1 MASKKTAFKAAS
13 QSTQKKKKRTSE
25 QAQQQSQE
33 SRASSASSSEN
44 RATQET
50 RTGGGRDIRVQN
62 ALEDRRTVTMPK
74 RSVSTQSSRT
84 RKPSAS
90 ETSSTKANDSREQK
104 RKTLTQEKKEAL
116 YGSKQSA
123 KARRENPFARND
135 DDFDATQ
142 MYILPIGL
150 GNDSIESFLFD
161 SQDYVNGANSRLS
174 SIRPGVDSH
183 TATYNG
189 LVSSAESLSGRAANI
204 RAHLNTNRDQYSDEY
219 YEEMMSYLD
228 SFDEYASGISRQ
240 AKNYE
245 DLVNRGLSQNQ
256 FNAELRDRYYAWQFR
271 GNISNPDQSE
281 IERLRNYANTAW
293 EQGDDQA
300 AREYEDQINWLS
312 ENTTGGRMW
321 RYEQNNARIEEI
333 TRQLEEIERTYRPDE
348 TGIVNASREEM
359 KSELISEKKNL
370 ETWNRQYERGEERG
384 TDITN
389 FTRNAPDFY
398 EYSHADSYGDPN
410 LDEIEADRA
419 QVYGIADQEGN
430 VYIDDGS
437 FTNMTPVLDGGPSP
451 LPTTLRDF
459 KDPLGAYL
467 SWSDE
472 QKSQYVQQPNTS
484 YGAVA
489 DAGTSGNW
497 DFVND
502 NELAVYYYYL
512 NKGNLTAAQAY
523 LRSLDGT
530 LLDRAKNQLAEDIQN
545 ASAGELFI
553 RNVISV
559 PQQVVGG
566 VAAFGGAIGN
576 ALRGEG
582 FRSGNAGM
590 WQFAAGQTRAETAGR
605 IDEATGNKS
614 LLGISLGDAYQAS
627 MSALD
632 SIFGG
637 TFAGKAYTV
646 FMGMGAAAQ
655 KAEEAYLSGASDQE
669 IVSTALIAGALEYLS
684 EKISWDKLVG
694 TPTPATAKKAVINAL
709 EQAGFE
715 GTEEVISSVG
725 NNIADL
731 LIMGDR
737 SAFETTKRQLLAENP
752 NMTDSDAN
760 FEALKM
766 SLGDLWKD
774 FVGGAIS
781 GLGMGGAESF
791 FGAFSGEG
799 YKQYRDAYKQAG
811 LSLENSGATD
821 AVLDTARVTSQEQTN
836 AADKQNAR
844 DVSRAQ
850 KELSESA
857 SRAQALTEHARAA
870 RNTAQSSGSAES
882 DTRPFA
888 SAVRDYYNQIHA
900 KNLSNRAAVAVG
912 RTVQLTSDTMD
923 ALNRVDKDNTE
934 DRDVRFFQ
942 GLRGISP
949 AQAAQ
954 NAVSDESKR
963 QGMEYVTDESKRAL
977 AVSDDGRA
985 HDARGNAITIDG
997 VADVQDGKLMLA
1009 TTDGEILPADII
1021 SYATPEEALVYETI
1035 QRMNVSKAS
1044 AIALSE
1050 AYKAGEVSAQ
1060 EFALGVNQAYNFGR
1074 IGVDMD
1080 KAISRSESFAANL
1093 TQQQR
1098 ITAYRMGQ
1106 IDAQT
1111 SFDAQQ
1117 SAIDTRVANAAKSA
1131 DVKIGKVIYE
1141 FDNSG
1146 FRMNEQQRQGVQIAK
1161 MVSALTGADVHLFE
1175 SYERDGKRYYKDTSG
1190 NEAVA
1195 PNGFYSNGS
1204 VWVDVNAGNNGQGIV
1219 GVTLAHEFTHFIQ
1232 EWSPEKFKVLG
1243 DYVIRRFN
1251 ESNVNVDALV
1261 RAQMEKAKRARGE
1274 VLSYD
1279 DAYAEVVADSMEQMF
1294 TGEKSQALEQLA
1306 ELKKQDATLWG
1317 KIKEWFKRIA
1327 KRLTAIRKA
1336 YSDVDADN
1344 ETAAVVRGI
1353 DNFVEKA
1360 SKIFAEG
1367 LDEAGKNYM
1376 AAAGEQSLQ
1385 TQTIYEGRD
1394 IDGDP
1399 GTHLMSD
1406 RSMVEA
1412 AGLYFDYNAEDGTF
1426 RVLDHEGGTE
1436 VKSVTAEDIKAS
1448 PLGAMINYAVKTPSN
1463 PSGTISA
1470 ADARKQ
1476 YQFFSDL
1483 INMCIEKNDVAM
1495 VWETTGSLVFS
1506 AIKNNADPQYTKTID
1521 FSTICKKTK
1530 QLINVMSETMKA
1542 KGRGLTR
1549 SEVEIAY
1556 LQTGLAGEA
1565 TPCPV
1570 CYVFARWIGVGGI
1583 LDQISEFQK
1592 RYGAMDESQLRGF
1605 MEDMDARIAEYYEG
1619 LSKSKK
1625 EDLTGKNG
1633 QMKAGGVL
1641 SDMKSKATNAVN
1653 AATRKLA
1660 DNAMYVADVEAL
1672 DTLISQLDPNADA
1685 KQISDAKKERR
1696 KTAAKIVDNDALIR
1710 AYDDAVDVV
1719 NEYEAYQY
1727 LSRVMMQQTEDGT
1740 WVKREGF
1747 EPVPNDILFDLNRG
1761 DDFARNYPLAWGFRT
1776 GKGAAAGKAILPYS
1790 DARLG
1795 EIVQGIGYADIRN
1808 IGVGEENMFLNG
1820 DTQAAQKRI
1829 DAARAKARAQNL
1841 LGGTRFQST
1850 SDFRFEFGSDY
1861 LLSFLEMQAIGS
1873 KVQLYTKVIEAV
1885 DFFATMGADVNL
1897 SVMPLNDGYITME
1910 DGTKKLVYS
1919 PVTGVNGEAA
1929 IKKAK
1934 EYDNVQLILVG
1945 ISDEHIRLALSSE
1958 DVTFVIPFHGSGNS
1972 TEQIQRLME
1981 LVRENLDLTQARDYT
1996 AVQSDHVM
2004 ENRSAAQKAA
2014 WDLRVKI
2021 LTGGAEN
2028 LSNAEQAVLD
2038 SNPFLSDLYDRF
2050 YVDESAEEYGVKLGS
2065 AQAAIVFP
2073 FEYWDKSLDYAHAD
2087 ENGERF
2093 KEYCRTL
2100 GLIPRFSGINSS
2112 GENVGFG
2119 DFSNDPG
2126 YWKLLIDRKMY
2137 NNVYDAD
2144 GNWTGYG
2151 TYHVQQPIDVSN
2163 FDVSLIDPKDRNALY
2178 SDVMSKDAKPEKTS
2192 IIAQAVIDNITADSY
2207 AQAAR
2212 EEAVKNAIEKKQNH
2226 TKHSTRDD
2234 SEYMTLAES
2243 AESGD
2248 LDAKNE
2254 LQDMVFEKAYS
2265 LGYTYRRNTRNMYN
2279 PQNNAAPYYMFVDT
2293 FGRTQDPL
2301 GDTYGPY
2308 RFVATDKNAI
2318 DVSDIADEI
2327 QTLARDYFGH
2337 ELSDDELS
2345 PPDIVDSAGMWDNM
2359 DFVQEVWDNILE
2371 RIYDETGEIPAV
2383 KTADGLLVFGAD
2395 GKRIKSADPVVRD
2408 ENGEIVP
2415 LSKRFDESSENILY
2429 STRDYGEVK
2438 DEFDGEGD
2446 VEQTHDLIAVHNLTA
2461 DELMKTLELEGFPMP
2476 SIAVIRANAGHS
2488 RYGDISVIFDKAT
2501 IDPAQSRRNKI
2512 YGGDA
2517 WTPTFPD
2524 IEYEA
2529 SSKLVDQIRDK
2540 YYAIPQD
2547 VRNNAARPL
2556 YLLYTDAERLLAKYG
2571 GEKGLIEHYADD
2583 TDMMQAYLADTGK
2596 SPVATVQ
2603 KQTVTRLDADD
2614 IKLYDYL
2621 SDKLGKD
2628 TFSNLRPKN
2637 GESPATARKAWFAEY
2652 GDAFK
2657 SAYAQYLTQMGLS
2670 ETDAQS
2676 VINDQPMSFF
2686 TSTAIKVRHYL
2697 ANGAE
2702 KITTEP
2708 DYEAT
2713 EAAIRKAVDPK
2724 AYESWLHGLLD
2735 GIEKR
2740 RGVRNNKPLFTD
2752 AGNRRSFKSL
2762 HYEVSLENIVRA
2774 MRGENEKGGAM
2785 FAATGLFGIATK
2797 DYGSIDQV
2805 RADKGRLAQ
2814 LDEDA
2819 YTQMKHEYQNRFS
2832 DIAMTIMDKSD
2843 RNSFI
2848 ETEDATN
2855 ALLEAVRRGK
2865 TQAGMRRVLS
2875 EYKHLNI
2882 QPYTAK
2888 QLYDLVQEIAQM
2900 PTEYF
2905 EAKPRRAV
2913 GLEEIAYVVLPDN
2926 ADAQLKTALDERNI
2940 PTLEYKAGDEADR
2953 ARVLNGEETKSVR
2966 FSLRDTSSVDIA
2978 TVEKEN
2984 AQLREAN
2991 EELRKQFQRT
3001 AGVQLDQ
3008 KAIRKMARELLKQY
3022 DSSYDVDTLTD
3033 NLSKVFDVVANG
3045 GLTWDEASSAVVDMC
3060 RKVLEESSSFDAELY
3075 DYDQPVRDYLKNV
3088 RLEISDD
3095 MRGGI
3100 ELVADN
3106 GAAYRRGLFG
3116 IVGTAKKGS
3125 GVSIDQMWREASE
3138 MFPAYFSEDIVNPED
3153 QAERLYYLAQSL
3165 KRPNYFT
3172 NVYEQNIDAAAYDMM
3187 LQIGAKYLDV
3197 PQSKTFADKFAEK
3210 LEAARKASRD
3220 AIRKKAAELRAQQKT
3235 ANRTEK
3241 RLDAKITQMAKVM
3254 AQIEARANRYQE
3266 QLATERETAK
3276 QRIRDIRTENAQ
3288 EKRKLAEEYRQKNKE
3303 KLAEL
3308 RENYNRNKLTRQI
3321 FDSLSSIRKLFE
3333 NGRGTANVKQGM
3345 RDTVQATLGAAEV
3358 LFGEDD
3364 TISAHDVIMS
3374 STLPASAA
3382 ERALIDQ
3389 YRNAAKSLVNAT
3401 YLADNGIDVNANR
3414 RLAGK
3419 ARRLMASL
3427 SQQLSSYV
3435 ERAKQARTG
3444 VAVDTVI
3451 QNVADAYEQLKD
3463 SNDGYISA
3471 AYDANIAQYL
3481 ANLKYVLNGKTIA
3494 NMNNDELK
3502 SLRNAFRG
3510 VLWTIREQ
3518 NAAFVSERRETVE
3531 QRSTDTMDE
3540 VTAANPDRQTKNT
3553 TLAGIRKALGW
3564 DNLKPFYAFERMQS
3578 PTLMRLF
3585 QNVRAGED
3593 VWAVDVNEARD
3604 YFQNLARQYGYFD
3617 IDRSKRFTFTDKS
3630 GKAFELSIPQ
3640 MMSLYAYSK
3649 RAAAMQHL
3657 ENGGFVFDD
3666 TARLTDQ
3673 KGKTKKNV
3681 AYNIKQAHVIDQS
3694 IVQDVVSELQK
3705 QNAGYLTFVDQM
3717 QSYLSKAMGAKGNEV
3732 SMKLYGVEMFGEAF
3746 YFPIITPGDNG
3757 SKPIVVNDTFKIKN
3771 SGFTQALNPNA
3782 VGTIVLSDFM
3792 DVWAKHIN
3800 DMAMYHAFTLPLED
3814 MNRVMNYRV
3823 RNENGVVTDSV
3834 RMRLT
3839 NAFTSD
3845 AVNYINQFIT
3855 DINNGIR
3862 SDNRE
3867 TFVKRMLSD
3876 FKKAKVFVNAS
3887 VVIQQYSS
3895 IVRALDVIDAK
3906 YFVGVDKQSIGKKWN
3921 EVKRF
3926 APIAAVKEMG
3936 HFDTGISGSTEEY
3949 IQKRSYQGI
3958 GENVKAFFTDRAQTE
3973 AALSFAPEFAD
3984 KIAWTQI
3991 WSACK
3996 RKAAD
4001 LNPNLSGD
4009 ALLQKAGEY
4018 FTDVIVR
4025 TQVYDSTLSKSGLM
4039 RSKSAFLNMATAF
4052 MAEPTTTLNMLQH
4065 SLSDAKMGKP
4075 RAALRTVGSV
4085 FGSVML
4091 NALLA
4096 SIVFAARDDDE
4107 DKTYLEK
4114 YFAAVTSDFLDGIN
4128 PLTMAPIVKD
4138 AWSLLQGYDVERSD
4152 MTLMSDTTS
4161 RIKSLVQVLS
4171 NLDPKAEGKEL
4182 EEQNRELRNQVISAA
4197 TAVANL
4203 FGIPF
4208 DNIVRD
4214 IRALFNTFGNAVPIK
4229 DTNGEMI
4236 RDSVLSALQK
4246 QIPVWNW
4253 LKDAESTSDKL
4264 YDAIQDGNAEYFARL
4279 TRGYE
4284 KDSQTNSA
4292 IQRAL
4297 KENED
4302 RITEAAKARM
4312 EGRINDYKALVR
4324 QMVSEYGLAH
4334 AGETTVQD
4342 NIIKAINAVIRELEN
4357 KPSDDSYKPTK
4368 QLKMDDY
4375 VTAMANGRE
4384 KDANT
4389 ARETIIQEMVDYDGK
4404 TQDKAEESFVSSA
4417 VSAAR
4422 SRYEDGEISEQTAL
4436 RIIMDAK
4443 DCSKSDAQYTMTMWE
4458 LQRKNP
4464 DVSNGRIEKWYN
4476 DVKSSGISL
4485 AVYNDYAVRMAE
4497 CKGVDSDG
4505 DGKADPNTAKDQ
4517 KLAVIDSLP
4526 ISNEQKDFLY
4536 RLNNWAE
4543 SKLYQAPWH

>member
-1 MASKKTAFKAAS
+1 MADKRTAFKASA
-13 QSTQKKKKRTSE
+13 QSAQKKKKRTRE
-25 QAQQQSQE
+25 QEQQTQ
-33 SRASSASSSEN
+33 EN
-44 RATQET
+44 RSGTASPSRQTTQ
-50 RTGGGRDIRVQN
+50 TGGTRDIN
-62 ALEDRRTVTMPK
+62 AQRTLEDRRTVTAPK
-74 RSVSTQSSRT
+74 RSSAERT
-84 RKPSAS
+84 RSTSESRSSNSEWTGGGGANQNPKPH
-90 ETSSTKANDSREQK
+90 R
-104 RKTLTQEKKEAL
+104 
-116 YGSKQSA
+116 KQSTATARARIFKGQQA
-123 KARRENPFARND
+123 KENLRQERRDSQQYDPRSG
-135 DDFDATQ
+135 
-142 MYILPIGL
+142 YILRMGL
-150 GNDSIESFLFD
+150 GDDSIESFM
-161 SQDYVNGANSRLS
+161 QDVEDYANGANSRLGTIS
-174 SIRPGVDSH
+174 PSYDSH
-183 TATYNG
+183 STTYSS
-189 LVSSAESLSGRAANI
+189 LIDSAESLRGRAGNI
-204 RAHLNTNRDQYSDEY
+204 RAHLNTNRDLYGDEY
-219 YEEMMSYLD
+219 YDEMMRYLD
-228 SFDEYASGISRQ
+228 SVEEFTIGIDRR
-240 AKNYE
+240 AKSYE
-245 DLVNRGLSQNQ
+245 DLVNSGLSQNQ
-256 FNAELRDRYYAWQFR
+256 FNAELRDRYYRGQF
-271 GNISNPDQSE
+271 GSSISNPDQSE

-333 TRQLEEIERTYRPDE
+333 TRQLEEIERTYRPGE
-348 TGIVNASREEM
+348 TGVVNASREEM

-389 FTRNAPDFY
+389 LTRNAPDFY

-451 LPTTLRDF
+451 SPTTLRDF

-530 LLDRAKNQLAEDIQN
+530 LLDRAKNQLSEDIQN

-590 WQFAAGQTRAETAGR
+590 WQFASGQTRAETAGR
-605 IDEATGNKS
+605 IDDATGNKS

-684 EKISWDKLVG
+684 ERIAWDKLVG
-694 TPTPATAKKAVINAL
+694 TPTPTTAKKAVINAL

-715 GTEEVISSVG
+715 GTEEVVSSVG
-725 NNIADL
+725 NSIADL

-821 AVLDTARVTSQEQTN
+821 AVIGTARVTSQEQTN

-857 SRAQALTEHARAA
+857 SRAQALTERARAA

-923 ALNRVDKDNTE
+923 ALNRVDKDNSE

-942 GLRGISP
+942 GLMGISP

-985 HDARGNAITIDG
+985 HDAQGNAITIDG

-1009 TTDGEILPADII
+1009 TTDGEILPADLI

-1175 SYERDGKRYYKDTSG
+1175 SYDRDGTRYYKDASG
-1190 NEAVA
+1190 NEEVA

-1353 DNFVEKA
+1353 DNFVEQA

-1376 AAAGEQSLQ
+1376 AAVGEQSPQ

-1412 AGLYFDYNAEDGTF
+1412 AGLYFDYNEEDGTF
-1426 RVLDHEGGTE
+1426 RVLDREGGTE

-1448 PLGAMINYAVKTPSN
+1448 PLGAMIDYAVKTPSN

-1570 CYVFARWIGVGGI
+1570 YYVFARWIGVGGI

-1619 LSKSKK
+1619 LSESKK
-1625 EDLTGKNG
+1625 KDLTGKNG

-2087 ENGERF
+2087 ENGDRF

-2234 SEYMTLAES
+2234 SEYMTLVEA

-2254 LQDMVFEKAYS
+2254 LQDMVIEKAYS
-2265 LGYTYRRNTRNMYN
+2265 LGYTYRRNTRNAYN

-2318 DVSDIADEI
+2318 DVSDIANEI

-2408 ENGEIVP
+2408 DNGDVIP
-2415 LSKRFDESSENILY
+2415 LSERFKRENADIRYSLREDSEGREL
-2429 STRDYGEVK
+2429 SEGQEDY
-2438 DEFDGEGD
+2438 F
-2446 VEQTHDLIAVHNLTA
+2446 
-2461 DELMKTLELEGFPMP
+2461 
-2476 SIAVIRANAGHS
+2476 AGS
-2488 RYGDISVIFDKAT
+2488 A
-2501 IDPAQSRRNKI
+2501 
-2512 YGGDA
+2512 
-2517 WTPTFPD
+2517 
-2524 IEYEA
+2524 
-2529 SSKLVDQIRDK
+2529 IRDK
-2540 YYAIPQD
+2540 NGALQVMYHATD
-2547 VRNNAARPL
+2547 NEFTVFSRE
-2556 YLLYTDAERLLAKYG
+2556 YLGENTDAWSEEALATTAHIGFWFNTQNLSQNGKALYARAEEVYLNVTNPYG
-2571 GEKGLIEHYADD
+2571 AGSLDGL
-2583 TDMMQAYLADTGK
+2583 MQA
-2596 SPVATVQ
+2596 
-2603 KQTVTRLDADD
+2603 
-2614 IKLYDYL
+2614 I
-2621 SDKLGKD
+2621 
-2628 TFSNLRPKN
+2628 
-2637 GESPATARKAWFAEY
+2637 
-2652 GDAFK
+2652 
-2657 SAYAQYLTQMGLS
+2657 
-2670 ETDAQS
+2670 
-2676 VINDQPMSFF
+2676 
-2686 TSTAIKVRHYL
+2686 
-2697 ANGAE
+2697 
-2702 KITTEP
+2702 
-2708 DYEAT
+2708 
-2713 EAAIRKAVDPK
+2713 AAV
-2724 AYESWLHGLLD
+2724 
-2735 GIEKR
+2735 
-2740 RGVRNNKPLFTD
+2740 
-2752 AGNRRSFKSL
+2752 
-2762 HYEVSLENIVRA
+2762 
-2774 MRGENEKGGAM
+2774 NE
-2785 FAATGLFGIATK
+2785 
-2797 DYGSIDQV
+2797 D
-2805 RADKGRLAQ
+2805 
-2814 LDEDA
+2814 
-2819 YTQMKHEYQNRFS
+2819 
-2832 DIAMTIMDKSD
+2832 
-2843 RNSFI
+2843 
-2848 ETEDATN
+2848 
-2855 ALLEAVRRGK
+2855 
-2865 TQAGMRRVLS
+2865 
-2875 EYKHLNI
+2875 
-2882 QPYTAK
+2882 
-2888 QLYDLVQEIAQM
+2888 
-2900 PTEYF
+2900 
-2905 EAKPRRAV
+2905 
-2913 GLEEIAYVVLPDN
+2913 GLEEPSEIGENFRDWLEENGYDGVRLHDEEFGGTSVVALYPEQIKRVNNLNPTSDPD
-2926 ADAQLKTALDERNI
+2926 I
-2940 PTLEYKAGDEADR
+2940 
-2953 ARVLNGEETKSVR
+2953 R

-2991 EELRKQFQRT
+2991 EELRKQFRRT

-3008 KAIRKMARELLKQY
+3008 KAIRKMARDLLKQY

-3060 RKVLEESSSFDAELY
+3060 RKVLEESSSFDTGLY
-3075 DYDQPVRDYLKNV
+3075 EYDQPVRDYLKNV

-3138 MFPAYFSEDIVNPED
+3138 MFPAYFSEDIVNAED

-3210 LEAARKASRD
+3210 LETARKASRD

-3254 AQIEARANRYQE
+3254 AQIEARADSYE
-3266 QLATERETAK
+3266 TQLKTERKAAEAQVK
-3276 QRIRDIRTENAQ
+3276 KIRTENAQ

-3321 FDSLSSIRKLFE
+3321 SDSIKSIRKLFE
-3333 NGRGTANVKQGM
+3333 NGRGMSNVKQGM

-3358 LFGEDD
+3358 LFSDD
-3364 TISAHDVIMS
+3364 DAISAHDVIMS

-3518 NAAFVSERRETVE
+3518 NTAFVSDRRETVE

-3540 VTAANPDRQTKNT
+3540 VTVANPDRQTKNT

-3593 VWAVDVNEARD
+3593 VWVVDVNEARD

-3617 IDRSKRFTFTDKS
+3617 IDVNKRFTFTDKS

-3666 TARLTDQ
+3666 NARVTDQ

-3694 IVQDVVSELQK
+3694 IVQDVVRELQK
-3705 QNAGYLTFVDQM
+3705 QNAGYLSFVDQM
-3717 QSYLSKAMGAKGNEV
+3717 QSYLSKTMGAKGNEV

-3845 AVNYINQFIT
+3845 AVNYINQFMT

-3862 SDNRE
+3862 GDNRE
-3867 TFVKRMLSD
+3867 TFVKRMLSG

-3887 VVIQQYSS
+3887 VVIQQYSA

-3973 AALSFAPEFAD
+3973 AALSYAPEFAD

-4001 LNPNLSGD
+4001 LNHNLSGD

-4065 SLSDAKMGKP
+4065 SLSDAKRGKP

-4182 EEQNRELRNQVISAA
+4182 EEQNRELRNQAISAA

-4214 IRALFNTFGNAVPIK
+4214 IRALFNTFGNTVPIK

-4236 RDSVLSALQK
+4236 RDSVLSALQD

-4297 KENED
+4297 KENEY

-4422 SRYEDGEISEQTAL
+4422 NRYEDGEISEQTAL

-4485 AVYNDYAVRMAE
+4485 EVYNDYAVRMAE

>member
-1 MASKKTAFKAAS
+1 MASKKSAFKSSAS
-13 QSTQKKKKRTSE
+13 ATAQKKKKREQEQRSSE
-25 QAQQQSQE
+25 QKNTTQKNTTLSANANGRETQEQRSSAGSSRMSAQQRLRSRISMPTVEARNTAFQAPSTRRGSAGRGNTGGTRRNLSANSSQE
-33 SRASSASSSEN
+33 S
-44 RATQET
+44 QET
-50 RTGGGRDIRVQN
+50 PDYGQQARERQQYYAQRRAAFEEREAQRTDKS
-62 ALEDRRTVTMPK
+62 D
-74 RSVSTQSSRT
+74 
-84 RKPSAS
+84 
-90 ETSSTKANDSREQK
+90 
-104 RKTLTQEKKEAL
+104 
-116 YGSKQSA
+116 
-123 KARRENPFARND
+123 
-135 DDFDATQ
+135 
-142 MYILPIGL
+142 YILPINLDKGYI
-150 GNDSIESFLFD
+150 DSFLSD
-161 SQDYVNGANSRLS
+161 VDDYVNGASDRLGG
-174 SIRPGVDSH
+174 IRPSYQ
-183 TATYNG
+183 TRNSTY
-189 LVSSAESLSGRAANI
+189 ESLTASSEDLRGRSINI
-204 RAHLNTNRDQYSDEY
+204 RTYLNTHKNELDPSY
-219 YEEMMSYLD
+219 YEEMLSYLD
-228 SFDEYASGISRQ
+228 NIDEYTRSIDRRAKTFNDVSDKTSTDNEFAAQIRDIDYGRQFQTMIS
-240 AKNYE
+240 
-245 DLVNRGLSQNQ
+245 S
-256 FNAELRDRYYAWQFR
+256 
-271 GNISNPDQSE
+271 PDQSE

-293 EQGDDQA
+293 EQGDDRA
-300 AREYEDQINWLS
+300 AMEYEDQINWLS
-312 ENTTGGRMW
+312 QNTTGGRMW

-333 TRQLEEIERTYRPDE
+333 QKQIADLDKRYRPDE
-348 TGIVNASREEM
+348 TGVINAAQEQERQNLVN
-359 KSELISEKKNL
+359 ELNNL
-370 ETWNRQYERGEERG
+370 QTWNRQYERNSEWGI
-384 TDITN
+384 DVTN
-389 FTRNAPDFY
+389 VARRVDDFN

-451 LPTTLRDF
+451 SPTTLRDF

-497 DFVND
+497 DFIND

-512 NKGNLTAAQAY
+512 NKDNVESAQAY

-566 VAAFGGAIGN
+566 AAAFGGAIGN

-605 IDEATGNKS
+605 IDDATGNKT
-614 LLGISLGDAYQAS
+614 LLGISLGDAYQAG

-632 SIFGG
+632 SMLGAKLSGG
-637 TFAGKAYTV
+637 AYTV

-684 EKISWDKLVG
+684 EKIAWEKLIG
-694 TPTPATAKKAVINAL
+694 TPAAKTKVQAVFRGL

-715 GTEEVISSVG
+715 GAEEVVSSVG

-737 SAFETTKRQLLAENP
+737 SSFETTKRQLLAENP
-752 NMTDSDAN
+752 GMSDSDAS
-760 FEALKM
+760 FEALKL

-774 FVGGAIS
+774 FVGGFIS
-781 GLGMGGAESF
+781 GFGMGMADSF
-791 FGAFSGEG
+791 LGVYSGEG

-821 AVLDTARVTSQEQTN
+821 AVIANARVTAQEKT
-836 AADKQNAR
+836 AAQDKQNAR
-844 DVSRAQ
+844 DVKRSQGELARSADRAQ
-850 KELSESA
+850 NQTKRAREVRDAAQRSGIADSNMSNPYA
-857 SRAQALTEHARAA
+857 AAAADYFNQKRAQYRA
-870 RNTAQSSGSAES
+870 
-882 DTRPFA
+882 
-888 SAVRDYYNQIHA
+888 
-900 KNLSNRAAVAVG
+900 NRAAVEVG

-923 ALNRVDKDNTE
+923 ALNLVDADNAKA
-934 DRDVRFFQ
+934 RDVRFFQ
-942 GLRGISP
+942 GLIGISP

-954 NAVSDESKR
+954 NAATAQAGAQGLDYIADESKR
-963 QGMEYVTDESKRAL
+963 TL
-977 AVSDDGRA
+977 AASDDGRTRNKQTG
-985 HDARGNAITIDG
+985 DEITIDG
-997 VADVQDGKLMLA
+997 VADVKN
-1009 TTDGEILPADII
+1009 GELLLSTKEGDILPANLITYKNAD
-1021 SYATPEEALVYETI
+1021 EALVYETL

-1050 AYKAGEVSAQ
+1050 AYGAGKISGVEYS
-1060 EFALGVNQAYNFGR
+1060 LGMQQAYNFGR
-1074 IGVDMD
+1074 IGADID
-1080 KAISRSESFAANL
+1080 KAISLSGSFAANL
-1093 TQQQR
+1093 TDQQR
-1098 ITAYRMGQ
+1098 NTAYRMGQ

-1161 MVSALTGADVHLFE
+1161 MVSALTGADVHLYE
-1175 SYERDGKRYYKDTSG
+1175 SYERDGTRYYKDASG

-1219 GVTLAHEFTHFIQ
+1219 GVTLSHEFTHFIQ

-1279 DAYAEVVADSMEQMF
+1279 EAYAEVVADSMEQMF

-1353 DNFVEKA
+1353 DNFVEQA

-1376 AAAGEQSLQ
+1376 AAGDTATDSAVRRSPRNSVKQGYDYTKSFAEQVDDWMNGLLPQGDDLLIGKTPDVFQKIGFSSLPVTIDQTHLDYMVNGTYPGGKVSVLGHTFSLSEIKKLPSYLENPIAIIESTSPGNEDSSVVALVDMKAKNGEQVIVPFRISSTRTLNGEKFDVNIVSSVHSRKNAVTTLLANAIKKENANGVGVYYWQKGKARSIFGRAGVQFPGGSVDDGLIHSIFDAGSPVNRKFQEQTETMQFKRWFGRSKAVDSDGNPLVLYHQTDAAFNTFDPQHPGAGQYDSLMPHGISMKTTDANIGVSGNIQ
-1385 TQTIYEGRD
+1385 MPLFASVKNPLNVNDRTALKQWYEKNVPGYASAVRAISR
-1394 IDGDP
+1394 IDAQYE
-1399 GTHLMSD
+1399 TK
-1406 RSMVEA
+1406 
-1412 AGLYFDYNAEDGTF
+1412 YNAEKKSGADVSTILDDWNNAVNNASVAAKAILDSYFNQSKYDGIHIRKDGQNVETWIAF
-1426 RVLDHEGGTE
+1426 EGSQ
-1436 VKSVTAEDIKAS
+1436 VKSAD
-1448 PLGAMINYAVKTPSN
+1448 GSN
-1463 PSGTISA
+1463 VGT
-1470 ADARKQ
+1470 
-1476 YQFFSDL
+1476 FFSDTDN
-1483 INMCIEKNDVAM
+1483 I
-1495 VWETTGSLVFS
+1495 
-1506 AIKNNADPQYTKTID
+1506 
-1521 FSTICKKTK
+1521 
-1530 QLINVMSETMKA
+1530 
-1542 KGRGLTR
+1542 
-1549 SEVEIAY
+1549 
-1556 LQTGLAGEA
+1556 
-1565 TPCPV
+1565 
-1570 CYVFARWIGVGGI
+1570 
-1583 LDQISEFQK
+1583 
-1592 RYGAMDESQLRGF
+1592 
-1605 MEDMDARIAEYYEG
+1605 YY
-1619 LSKSKK
+1619 S
-1625 EDLTGKNG
+1625 
-1633 QMKAGGVL
+1633 
-1641 SDMKSKATNAVN
+1641 
-1653 AATRKLA
+1653 
-1660 DNAMYVADVEAL
+1660 
-1672 DTLISQLDPNADA
+1672 
-1685 KQISDAKKERR
+1685 
-1696 KTAAKIVDNDALIR
+1696 
-1710 AYDDAVDVV
+1710 
-1719 NEYEAYQY
+1719 
-1727 LSRVMMQQTEDGT
+1727 
-1740 WVKREGF
+1740 
-1747 EPVPNDILFDLNRG
+1747 
-1761 DDFARNYPLAWGFRT
+1761 
-1776 GKGAAAGKAILPYS
+1776 
-1790 DARLG
+1790 
-1795 EIVQGIGYADIRN
+1795 
-1808 IGVGEENMFLNG
+1808 
-1820 DTQAAQKRI
+1820 
-1829 DAARAKARAQNL
+1829 
-1841 LGGTRFQST
+1841 
-1850 SDFRFEFGSDY
+1850 
-1861 LLSFLEMQAIGS
+1861 
-1873 KVQLYTKVIEAV
+1873 
-1885 DFFATMGADVNL
+1885 
-1897 SVMPLNDGYITME
+1897 
-1910 DGTKKLVYS
+1910 
-1919 PVTGVNGEAA
+1919 
-1929 IKKAK
+1929 
-1934 EYDNVQLILVG
+1934 
-1945 ISDEHIRLALSSE
+1945 
-1958 DVTFVIPFHGSGNS
+1958 
-1972 TEQIQRLME
+1972 
-1981 LVRENLDLTQARDYT
+1981 ARDY
-1996 AVQSDHVM
+1996 
-2004 ENRSAAQKAA
+2004 
-2014 WDLRVKI
+2014 
-2021 LTGGAEN
+2021 
-2028 LSNAEQAVLD
+2028 
-2038 SNPFLSDLYDRF
+2038 
-2050 YVDESAEEYGVKLGS
+2050 
-2065 AQAAIVFP
+2065 
-2073 FEYWDKSLDYAHAD
+2073 
-2087 ENGERF
+2087 
-2093 KEYCRTL
+2093 
-2100 GLIPRFSGINSS
+2100 
-2112 GENVGFG
+2112 G
-2119 DFSNDPG
+2119 D
-2126 YWKLLIDRKMY
+2126 
-2137 NNVYDAD
+2137 
-2144 GNWTGYG
+2144 
-2151 TYHVQQPIDVSN
+2151 
-2163 FDVSLIDPKDRNALY
+2163 
-2178 SDVMSKDAKPEKTS
+2178 
-2192 IIAQAVIDNITADSY
+2192 
-2207 AQAAR
+2207 
-2212 EEAVKNAIEKKQNH
+2212 
-2226 TKHSTRDD
+2226 
-2234 SEYMTLAES
+2234 
-2243 AESGD
+2243 
-2248 LDAKNE
+2248 
-2254 LQDMVFEKAYS
+2254 
-2265 LGYTYRRNTRNMYN
+2265 
-2279 PQNNAAPYYMFVDT
+2279 
-2293 FGRTQDPL
+2293 
-2301 GDTYGPY
+2301 
-2308 RFVATDKNAI
+2308 
-2318 DVSDIADEI
+2318 
-2327 QTLARDYFGH
+2327 
-2337 ELSDDELS
+2337 
-2345 PPDIVDSAGMWDNM
+2345 
-2359 DFVQEVWDNILE
+2359 
-2371 RIYDETGEIPAV
+2371 
-2383 KTADGLLVFGAD
+2383 
-2395 GKRIKSADPVVRD
+2395 
-2408 ENGEIVP
+2408 
-2415 LSKRFDESSENILY
+2415 
-2429 STRDYGEVK
+2429 VK
-2438 DEFDGEGD
+2438 DEFDGDGN
-2446 VEQTHDLIAVHNLTA
+2446 VEQTRDLIAVHNLTA
-2461 DELMKTLELEGFPMP
+2461 DELMKTLEMEGFPMP

-2501 IDPAQSRRNKI
+2501 IDPAQSRYNKI

-2517 WTPTFPD
+2517 WTPMFPG
-2524 IEYEA
+2524 IEYET
-2529 SSKLVDQIRDK
+2529 SSKMVDQIREK
-2540 YYAIPQD
+2540 YYSIPAGT
-2547 VRNNAARPL
+2547 RREAARPL
-2556 YLLYTDAERLLAKYG
+2556 YRLYSDAESFLNRYG

-2583 TDMMQAYLADTGK
+2583 TDMMQAYLADSGK
-2596 SPVATVQ
+2596 TPVETIQ

-2628 TFSNLRPKN
+2628 IFSDMRAKN
-2637 GESPATARKAWFAEY
+2637 GESPITAQKAWIAEH
-2652 GDAFK
+2652 GSAFK
-2657 SAYAQYLTQMGLS
+2657 DAYAQYLTENGLS
-2670 ETDAQS
+2670 KADAQS

-2686 TSTAIKVRHYL
+2686 ISTAIKVRNYL

-2724 AYESWLHGLLD
+2724 TYENWLHGLLG
-2735 GIEKR
+2735 GIEKG
-2740 RGVRNNKPLFTD
+2740 RGIRNNKSLFTD

-2785 FAATGLFGIATK
+2785 FAATGLFGVATK

-2805 RADKGRLAQ
+2805 RADKGRLTQ

-2819 YTQMKHEYQNRFS
+2819 YTQMKREYQNRFS

-2848 ETEDATN
+2848 AMEDATD

-2865 TQAGMRRVLS
+2865 TQAGMRRILS

-2882 QPYTAK
+2882 QPDTAQ

-2926 ADAQLKTALDERNI
+2926 ADAQLKAALDERNI

-2991 EELRKQFQRT
+2991 EELRKQFKRT
-3001 AGVQLDQ
+3001 VGVQLDQ
-3008 KAIRKMARELLKQY
+3008 KAIRKMARDLLKQY

-3045 GLTWDEASSAVVDMC
+3045 GLTWDEASSAIVDMC
-3060 RKVLEESSSFDAELY
+3060 RKVLEESSSFDTGLY
-3075 DYDQPVRDYLKNV
+3075 EYDQPVRDYLKNV

-3116 IVGTAKKGS
+3116 IVGVAKKGS
-3125 GVSIDQMWREASE
+3125 GVSIDQMWSEASE

-3165 KRPNYFT
+3165 KRSNYFT

-3210 LEAARKASRD
+3210 LEAAREASRD

-3254 AQIEARANRYQE
+3254 AQIEARADSYE
-3266 QLATERETAK
+3266 TQLKTERKAAEARVK
-3276 QRIRDIRTENAQ
+3276 KIRSENAQ
-3288 EKRKLAEEYRQKNKE
+3288 EKQRLAEEYRQKNKE

-3308 RENYNRNKLTRQI
+3308 RENYSRDKLTRQI
-3321 FDSLSSIRKLFE
+3321 SDSLGSIRKLFE

-3345 RDTVQATLGAAEV
+3345 RDTVQATLSAAEV
-3358 LFGEDD
+3358 LF
-3364 TISAHDVIMS
+3364 SPDVKDSDLILNS
-3374 STLPASAA
+3374 QIPVSQD
-3382 ERALIDQ
+3382 EQALIQ
-3389 YRNAAKSLVNAT
+3389 RYRMLSRARGNYLDLV
-3401 YLADNGIDVNANR
+3401 DRGIDVDANSK
-3414 RLAGK
+3414 LAAK
-3419 ARRLMASL
+3419 AQREMLKLNKQLTALGTLERMRDAIF
-3427 SQQLSSYV
+3427 SQ
-3435 ERAKQARTG
+3435 R
-3444 VAVDTVI
+3444 VDSALEAL
-3451 QNVADAYEQLKD
+3451 ADAYALLD
-3463 SNDGYISA
+3463 TSADGYISS
-3471 AYDANIAQYL
+3471 AYDQDVADYL
-3481 ANLKYVLNGKTIA
+3481 RDLKTQLKGQIIA
-3494 NMNNDELK
+3494 NMDNDQLK
-3502 SLRNAFRG
+3502 ALRNGFKM
-3510 VLWTIREQ
+3510 VLHTIREQ
-3518 NAAFVSERRETVE
+3518 NSAFVSDRRETVV

-3540 VTAANPDRQTKNT
+3540 VTVANPDRQTKNT

-3593 VWAVDVNEARD
+3593 VWVVDVNEARD
-3604 YFQNLARQYGYFD
+3604 YFRNHARQYGYFD
-3617 IDRSKRFTFTDKS
+3617 IDGDKRFTFTDKS

-3657 ENGGFVFDD
+3657 ENGGFIFDD
-3666 TARLTDQ
+3666 TARVTDQ

-3694 IVQDVVSELQK
+3694 IVQDVVSKLQK

-3717 QSYLSKAMGAKGNEV
+3717 QSYLSKTMGAKGNEV

-3746 YFPIITPGDNG
+3746 YFPIIAPGDNG

-3845 AVNYINQFIT
+3845 AVNYINQFMT

-3867 TFVKRMLSD
+3867 TFVKRMLSG

-3887 VVIQQYSS
+3887 VVIQQYSA

-3906 YFVGVDKQSIGKKWN
+3906 YFVGVDKQGIGKKWD

-3949 IQKRSYQGI
+3949 IKQRSYQGI
-3958 GENVKAFFTDRAQTE
+3958 GENVKAFFTDSAQTE

-4001 LNPNLSGD
+4001 LNPNLSDD

-4018 FTDVIVR
+4018 FTEAIVR

-4039 RSKSAFLNMATAF
+4039 RSKSVFLNMATAF

-4065 SLSDAKMGKP
+4065 SLSDMKRGKP

-4161 RIKSLVQVLS
+4161 RIKSLVQTLS

-4182 EEQNRELRNQVISAA
+4182 EEQNRELRNQAISTA

-4203 FGIPF
+4203 FGLPF

-4214 IRALFNTFGNAVPIK
+4214 IRALFNTFGNTVPIK

-4236 RDSVLSALQK
+4236 RDSVLSELQN

-4253 LKDAESTSDKL
+4253 LNDAESTSDKL
-4264 YDAIQDGNAEYFARL
+4264 YDAIRDGNAEYFARL

-4342 NIIKAINAVIRELEN
+4342 NIVKAINAVIRELEN

-4422 SRYEDGEISEQTAL
+4422 SRCEDGEISEQTAI

-4443 DCSKSDAQYTMTMWE
+4443 DCSKSDARYTMTMWE

>member
-1 MASKKTAFKAAS
+1 MADKRTAFKASA
-13 QSTQKKKKRTSE
+13 QSTQKKKKRTQE
-25 QAQQQSQE
+25 QEQQTQE
-33 SRASSASSSEN
+33 KRSSTASST
-44 RATQET
+44 RQTTQV
-50 RTGGGRDIRVQN
+50 GGTRDIN
-62 ALEDRRTVTMPK
+62 AQRTLEDRRTVTAPK
-74 RSVSTQSSRT
+74 RSSADRT
-84 RKPSAS
+84 RRTSESHSSNSEWTGGGGANQNPKPH
-90 ETSSTKANDSREQK
+90 R
-104 RKTLTQEKKEAL
+104 
-116 YGSKQSA
+116 KQSTATKRARTFKGQQA
-123 KARRENPFARND
+123 KENLRQERRNSQQYDPRSG
-135 DDFDATQ
+135 
-142 MYILPIGL
+142 YILRMGL
-150 GNDSIESFLFD
+150 GDDSIESFM
-161 SQDYVNGANSRLS
+161 QDVEDYANGANSRLGTIS
-174 SIRPGVDSH
+174 PSYDSH
-183 TATYNG
+183 STTYSG
-189 LVSSAESLSGRAANI
+189 LIDSAESLRGRAGNI
-204 RAHLNTNRDQYSDEY
+204 RAHLNTNRDLYGDEY
-219 YEEMMSYLD
+219 YDEMMRYLD
-228 SFDEYASGISRQ
+228 SVEEFTSGIDRR
-240 AKNYE
+240 AKSYE
-245 DLVNRGLSQNQ
+245 DLVNSGLSQNQ
-256 FNAELRDRYYAWQFR
+256 FNAELRDRYYRDQYGR
-271 GNISNPDQSE
+271 SISNPDQSE

-293 EQGDDQA
+293 EQGDDRA
-300 AREYEDQINWLS
+300 AMEYEDQINWLS

-333 TRQLEEIERTYRPDE
+333 TRQLEEIERTYRPGE
-348 TGIVNASREEM
+348 TGVVNASREELQ
-359 KSELISEKKNL
+359 SELISEKKNL
-370 ETWNRQYERGEERG
+370 ETWNRQYERGAERG

-389 FTRNAPDFY
+389 FTRNAQDFD
-398 EYSHADSYGDPN
+398 EYSHADNYGDPN

-451 LPTTLRDF
+451 SPTTLRDF
-459 KDPLGAYL
+459 EDPLGAYL
-467 SWSDE
+467 SWSDT

-489 DAGTSGNW
+489 DAGTAGNW

-530 LLDRAKNQLAEDIQN
+530 LFERAVTKQAEDIQN
-545 ASAGELFI
+545 ASAGELLI
-553 RNVISV
+553 RNILSV
-559 PQQVVGG
+559 PQQVIGG
-566 VAAFGGAIGN
+566 AAAFGGALGN
-576 ALRGEG
+576 AIRGEG
-582 FRSGNAGM
+582 FRTRNSGM
-590 WQFAAGQTRAETAGR
+590 WQRAAGQTRAETASR

-637 TFAGKAYTV
+637 TVAGKAYTV

-684 EKISWDKLVG
+684 EQIAWDKLVG
-694 TPTPATAKKAVINAL
+694 TPTPTTAKKAVINAL

-715 GTEEVISSVG
+715 GAEEVVSSVG

-752 NMTDSDAN
+752 NMTDPDAN

-781 GLGMGGAESF
+781 GLGMGSAESF

-811 LSLENSGATD
+811 RSLENSGATD
-821 AVLDTARVTSQEQTN
+821 AVIDTARVTAQEKT
-836 AADKQNAR
+836 AAQDKQNAR
-844 DVSRAQ
+844 DVKRSQGELARSADKAQ
-850 KELSESA
+850 N
-857 SRAQALTEHARAA
+857 LTERARAA
-870 RNTAQSSGSAES
+870 RDAAQRSGIADSNMSNPYA
-882 DTRPFA
+882 A
-888 SAVRDYYNQIHA
+888 AAADYFNQKRA
-900 KNLSNRAAVAVG
+900 QYRANRAAVEVG

-923 ALNRVDKDNTE
+923 ALNLVDADNAKA
-934 DRDVRFFQ
+934 RDVRFFQ
-942 GLRGISP
+942 GLIGISP

-954 NAVSDESKR
+954 NAATAQAGAQGLDYIADESKR
-963 QGMEYVTDESKRAL
+963 TL
-977 AVSDDGRA
+977 AASDDGRTRNKQTG
-985 HDARGNAITIDG
+985 DEITIDG
-997 VADVQDGKLMLA
+997 VADVKN
-1009 TTDGEILPADII
+1009 GELLLSTKEGDILPANLITYKNAD
-1021 SYATPEEALVYETI
+1021 EALVYETL

-1050 AYKAGEVSAQ
+1050 AYGAGKISGVEYS
-1060 EFALGVNQAYNFGR
+1060 LGMQQAYNFGR
-1074 IGVDMD
+1074 IGADID
-1080 KAISRSESFAANL
+1080 KAISLSGSFAANL
-1093 TQQQR
+1093 TDQQR
-1098 ITAYRMGQ
+1098 NTAYRMGQ

-1175 SYERDGKRYYKDTSG
+1175 SYERDGKRYYKDASG
-1190 NEAVA
+1190 AETVA

-1219 GVTLAHEFTHFIQ
+1219 GVTLSHEFTHFIQ

-1251 ESNVNVDALV
+1251 ESNVNVDELV

-1279 DAYAEVVADSMEQMF
+1279 EAYAEVVADSMEQMF

-1327 KRLTAIRKA
+1327 KRLNAIRKA
-1336 YSDVDADN
+1336 YSDVEADN

-1353 DNFVEKA
+1353 DNFVEQA

-1376 AAAGEQSLQ
+1376 AAGDTAADSAVRLSGRKNPAAITEQDVLNLFENALNGEYDDGTYIPVRAHTPEVYIRAVKAFDEASSIKDFPMVMNVKKAIQTMEEGGATYYGNRRPHEIDPFDLAQAIQKMDDPLYIVHQENGRYTEIVSFRGSRPLKTLFVIEFGAKEIDAGYANGYSGGLYNMIATTYNPDSLQ
-1385 TQTIYEGRD
+1385 GYLEGNE
-1394 IDGDP
+1394 I
-1399 GTHLMSD
+1399 
-1406 RSMVEA
+1406 
-1412 AGLYFDYNAEDGTF
+1412 
-1426 RVLDHEGGTE
+1426 
-1436 VKSVTAEDIKAS
+1436 I
-1448 PLGAMINYAVKTPSN
+1448 
-1463 PSGTISA
+1463 
-1470 ADARKQ
+1470 
-1476 YQFFSDL
+1476 
-1483 INMCIEKNDVAM
+1483 
-1495 VWETTGSLVFS
+1495 
-1506 AIKNNADPQYTKTID
+1506 YTK
-1521 FSTICKKTK
+1521 
-1530 QLINVMSETMKA
+1530 
-1542 KGRGLTR
+1542 
-1549 SEVEIAY
+1549 
-1556 LQTGLAGEA
+1556 
-1565 TPCPV
+1565 
-1570 CYVFARWIGVGGI
+1570 
-1583 LDQISEFQK
+1583 
-1592 RYGAMDESQLRGF
+1592 
-1605 MEDMDARIAEYYEG
+1605 
-1619 LSKSKK
+1619 K
-1625 EDLTGKNG
+1625 E
-1633 QMKAGGVL
+1633 GVL
-1641 SDMKSKATNAVN
+1641 PRGSGRKMAV
-1653 AATRKLA
+1653 
-1660 DNAMYVADVEAL
+1660 AL
-1672 DTLISQLDPNADA
+1672 
-1685 KQISDAKKERR
+1685 E
-1696 KTAAKIVDNDALIR
+1696 
-1710 AYDDAVDVV
+1710 
-1719 NEYEAYQY
+1719 
-1727 LSRVMMQQTEDGT
+1727 
-1740 WVKREGF
+1740 
-1747 EPVPNDILFDLNRG
+1747 
-1761 DDFARNYPLAWGFRT
+1761 
-1776 GKGAAAGKAILPYS
+1776 
-1790 DARLG
+1790 
-1795 EIVQGIGYADIRN
+1795 
-1808 IGVGEENMFLNG
+1808 
-1820 DTQAAQKRI
+1820 QAP
-1829 DAARAKARAQNL
+1829 
-1841 LGGTRFQST
+1841 ST
-1850 SDFRFEFGSDY
+1850 
-1861 LLSFLEMQAIGS
+1861 
-1873 KVQLYTKVIEAV
+1873 
-1885 DFFATMGADVNL
+1885 
-1897 SVMPLNDGYITME
+1897 
-1910 DGTKKLVYS
+1910 
-1919 PVTGVNGEAA
+1919 
-1929 IKKAK
+1929 
-1934 EYDNVQLILVG
+1934 DNVSQNDQSVKKQFSMRETVEETRDL
-1945 ISDEHIRLALSSE
+1945 LAL
-1958 DVTFVIPFHGSGNS
+1958 
-1972 TEQIQRLME
+1972 
-1981 LVRENLDLTQARDYT
+1981 
-1996 AVQSDHVM
+1996 
-2004 ENRSAAQKAA
+2004 
-2014 WDLRVKI
+2014 
-2021 LTGGAEN
+2021 
-2028 LSNAEQAVLD
+2028 
-2038 SNPFLSDLYDRF
+2038 
-2050 YVDESAEEYGVKLGS
+2050 
-2065 AQAAIVFP
+2065 
-2073 FEYWDKSLDYAHAD
+2073 
-2087 ENGERF
+2087 
-2093 KEYCRTL
+2093 
-2100 GLIPRFSGINSS
+2100 
-2112 GENVGFG
+2112 
-2119 DFSNDPG
+2119 
-2126 YWKLLIDRKMY
+2126 
-2137 NNVYDAD
+2137 
-2144 GNWTGYG
+2144 
-2151 TYHVQQPIDVSN
+2151 
-2163 FDVSLIDPKDRNALY
+2163 
-2178 SDVMSKDAKPEKTS
+2178 
-2192 IIAQAVIDNITADSY
+2192 
-2207 AQAAR
+2207 
-2212 EEAVKNAIEKKQNH
+2212 
-2226 TKHSTRDD
+2226 
-2234 SEYMTLAES
+2234 
-2243 AESGD
+2243 
-2248 LDAKNE
+2248 
-2254 LQDMVFEKAYS
+2254 
-2265 LGYTYRRNTRNMYN
+2265 
-2279 PQNNAAPYYMFVDT
+2279 
-2293 FGRTQDPL
+2293 
-2301 GDTYGPY
+2301 
-2308 RFVATDKNAI
+2308 
-2318 DVSDIADEI
+2318 
-2327 QTLARDYFGH
+2327 
-2337 ELSDDELS
+2337 
-2345 PPDIVDSAGMWDNM
+2345 
-2359 DFVQEVWDNILE
+2359 
-2371 RIYDETGEIPAV
+2371 
-2383 KTADGLLVFGAD
+2383 
-2395 GKRIKSADPVVRD
+2395 
-2408 ENGEIVP
+2408 
-2415 LSKRFDESSENILY
+2415 
-2429 STRDYGEVK
+2429 
-2438 DEFDGEGD
+2438 
-2446 VEQTHDLIAVHNLTA
+2446 HNLT
-2461 DELMKTLELEGFPMP
+2461 DENLKSVLELGGFPMP
-2476 SIAVIRANAGHS
+2476 SIAVVKAEQGHS
-2488 RYGDISVIFDKAT
+2488 KYGPISLVLSKST
-2501 IDPAQSRRNKI
+2501 IDPQADSRNHI
-2512 YGGDA
+2512 YGADA
-2517 WTPTFPD
+2517 YTPTVPSVEYAVSYDVMTDVERTIADLSKRIADGIFTNSSVIRRLGID
-2524 IEYEA
+2524 DTSTRSIE
-2529 SSKLVDQIRDK
+2529 QISD
-2540 YYAIPQD
+2540 
-2547 VRNNAARPL
+2547 
-2556 YLLYTDAERLLAKYG
+2556 LLAND
-2571 GEKGLIEHYADD
+2571 ESVRA
-2583 TDMMQAYLADTGK
+2583 AYLAEQGETMEPVMQDKVWNRYGNDALQSFVNQVGEQRLAQINADFALGK
-2596 SPVATVQ
+2596 STADALGSDAETIRSILREYYRKRGEEMLRRAAVRNKWSKTQIEESRRSRIERAMENNVSMATLESFARSAWDYYQDGGVTKGEIDRMGTREKLMEMTDREQVAQ
-2603 KQTVTRLDADD
+2603 WLRGKLDGLLGEPG
-2614 IKLYDYL
+2614 IYN
-2621 SDKLGKD
+2621 GKD
-2628 TFSNLRPKN
+2628 RYTPS
-2637 GESPATARKAWFAEY
+2637 G
-2652 GDAFK
+2652 
-2657 SAYAQYLTQMGLS
+2657 
-2670 ETDAQS
+2670 
-2676 VINDQPMSFF
+2676 
-2686 TSTAIKVRHYL
+2686 
-2697 ANGAE
+2697 
-2702 KITTEP
+2702 
-2708 DYEAT
+2708 
-2713 EAAIRKAVDPK
+2713 
-2724 AYESWLHGLLD
+2724 
-2735 GIEKR
+2735 
-2740 RGVRNNKPLFTD
+2740 RN
-2752 AGNRRSFKSL
+2752 RSFAQL
-2762 HYEVSLENIVRA
+2762 HYAYTAENIVRA
-2774 MRGENEKGGAM
+2774 MTETQKQRGEMIVVPNANGLL
-2785 FAATGLFGIATK
+2785 ATATPEYDSIADVK
-2797 DYGSIDQV
+2797 QDS
-2805 RADKGRLAQ
+2805 GRLRVV
-2814 LDEDA
+2814 DDA
-2819 YTQMKHEYQNRFS
+2819 EYR
-2832 DIAMTIMDKSD
+2832 
-2843 RNSFI
+2843 
-2848 ETEDATN
+2848 
-2855 ALLEAVRRGK
+2855 ALLEDLDNGIGDVISSVRKQNKAHSDNSFEEMDIIGNVLISAASGK
-2865 TQAGMRRVLS
+2865 HTTTAIVHAFAKEGYTVDNDTARMIQA
-2875 EYKHLNI
+2875 
-2882 QPYTAK
+2882 
-2888 QLYDLVQEIAQM
+2888 LYHSASQI
-2900 PTEYF
+2900 PTGYF
-2905 EAKPRRAV
+2905 EAKPERVVGFDEALAVVVPNNTDAGLMKQIEEAGMPVRTYEAGNETARLNVINSVENARFSLRDSTGSELTEAQQEYFADSAVLDENGALQVMYHATDSDFTVFSREHAGENTYATSPEYGATAYLGFWFNSQESAEGLNNFARREAV
-2913 GLEEIAYVVLPDN
+2913 YLKVENPYRVMSLDSLANSILSESDLTEDAIDEIGEYAAEREMGENFRDWLELNGYDGVILHDEEFGGTSVVALYPEQIKRTDNLNPTEDADIRYSVRDSAMGDLDDASTYSYENLTSQKDMQVVMLPDVETVRANGRIDNRLVVDAGMEN
-2926 ADAQLKTALDERNI
+2926 AAREGYTADNGYIFVKNAYTGMEQRITAASIRHGLG
-2940 PTLEYKAGDEADR
+2940 GDIK
-2953 ARVLNGEETKSVR
+2953 RVLTNARLGSMIGTIVKNAIPVNGLYNTSNVADNTYAMAAYATDSTGHEYVAIVTVEARSNEIRDITAYDVVHSVSGRQKNSSQADTKSQSKNSIKAAVISISDLLEKVNSTYR
-2966 FSLRDTSSVDIA
+2966 SVLSDDVLSHFGVERPDGGYYAGRVKFSLRDTSSVDIA

-3001 AGVQLDQ
+3001 VGVQLDQ
-3008 KAIRKMARELLKQY
+3008 KAIRKMARDLLKQY
-3022 DSSYDVDTLTD
+3022 DSSYSLDTLTD

-3060 RKVLEESSSFDAELY
+3060 RKVLEESSSFDTGLY
-3075 DYDQPVRDYLKNV
+3075 EYDQPVREYLKNV

-3095 MRGGI
+3095 MRGGV

-3116 IVGTAKKGS
+3116 IVGTAKKGN
-3125 GVSIDQMWREASE
+3125 GVSIDQMWSEASE
-3138 MFPAYFSEDIVNPED
+3138 MFPAYFSEDIVNAED

-3210 LEAARKASRD
+3210 LEAARETSRD

-3241 RLDAKITQMAKVM
+3241 RLDAKITQTARMLAQTEALADSYKESLQQTEEELLTQRKKAARREELMDAKITQMAKVM
-3254 AQIEARANRYQE
+3254 AQIEARADSYE
-3266 QLATERETAK
+3266 TQLKTERKAAEARVK
-3276 QRIRDIRTENAQ
+3276 KIRTENAQ
-3288 EKRKLAEEYRQKNKE
+3288 EKQKLAEEYRQKNKE

-3321 FDSLSSIRKLFE
+3321 SDSLGSIRKLFE

-3345 RDTVQATLGAAEV
+3345 RDTVQATLSAAEV
-3358 LFGEDD
+3358 LFSEDD
-3364 TISAHDVIMS
+3364 AISAHDVIMS

-3435 ERAKQARTG
+3435 ERVKQARTG

-3463 SNDGYISA
+3463 SNDDYISA
-3471 AYDANIAQYL
+3471 AYDANVAQYL

-3502 SLRNAFRG
+3502 ALRNAFRS

-3540 VTAANPDRQTKNT
+3540 VTVANPDRQTKNT

-3593 VWAVDVNEARD
+3593 VWVVDVNEARD

-3617 IDRSKRFTFTDKS
+3617 IDGNKRFTFTDKS
-3630 GKAFELSIPQ
+3630 GKTFELSIPQ

-3666 TARLTDQ
+3666 NARVTDQ

-3717 QSYLSKAMGAKGNEV
+3717 QSYLSKTMGAKGNEV

-3746 YFPIITPGDNG
+3746 YFPIITPGDSG

-3845 AVNYINQFIT
+3845 AVNYINQFMT

-3862 SDNRE
+3862 GDNRE
-3867 TFVKRMLSD
+3867 TFVKQMLSG
-3876 FKKAKVFVNAS
+3876 FKKAKVFANAS
-3887 VVIQQYSS
+3887 VVIQQYSA

-3949 IQKRSYQGI
+3949 IKQRSYQGI
-3958 GENVKAFFTDRAQTE
+3958 GENVKAFFTDSAQTE

-4009 ALLQKAGEY
+4009 ALLQKAGDY
-4018 FTDVIVR
+4018 FTDAIVR

-4065 SLSDAKMGKP
+4065 SLSDMKRGKP
-4075 RAALRTVGSV
+4075 RAALRTIGSV

-4161 RIKSLVQVLS
+4161 RIKSLVQTLS
-4171 NLDPKAEGKEL
+4171 NRDPKAEGDEL
-4182 EEQNRELRNQVISAA
+4182 EEQNRELRNQVLSTA

-4203 FGIPF
+4203 FGLPF

-4214 IRALFNTFGNAVPIK
+4214 IRALFNTFGNTVPIK

-4236 RDSVLSALQK
+4236 RDSVLSELQD

-4253 LKDAESTSDKL
+4253 LNDAESTSDKL
-4264 YDAIQDGNAEYFARL
+4264 YDALRDGNAEYFARL

-4297 KENED
+4297 KENDD

-4342 NIIKAINAVIRELEN
+4342 NIVKAINAVIRELEN

-4422 SRYEDGEISEQTAL
+4422 SRYEDGEISEQTAI

-4443 DCSKSDAQYTMTMWE
+4443 DCSKSDARYTMTMWE

-4476 DVKSSGISL
+4476 DVKASGISL

>member
-1 MASKKTAFKAAS
+1 MADKRTAFKASA
-13 QSTQKKKKRTSE
+13 QSAQKKKKRTRE
-25 QAQQQSQE
+25 QEQQTQ
-33 SRASSASSSEN
+33 EN
-44 RATQET
+44 RSGTASPSRQTTQ
-50 RTGGGRDIRVQN
+50 TGGTRDIN
-62 ALEDRRTVTMPK
+62 AQRTLEDRRTVTAPK
-74 RSVSTQSSRT
+74 RSSAERT
-84 RKPSAS
+84 RSTSESRSSNSEWTGGGGANQNPKPH
-90 ETSSTKANDSREQK
+90 R
-104 RKTLTQEKKEAL
+104 
-116 YGSKQSA
+116 KQSTATKRARTFKSQQA
-123 KARRENPFARND
+123 KENLRQERRDSQQYDPRSG
-135 DDFDATQ
+135 
-142 MYILPIGL
+142 YILRMGL
-150 GNDSIESFLFD
+150 GDDSIESFM
-161 SQDYVNGANSRLS
+161 QDVEDYANGANSRLGTIS
-174 SIRPGVDSH
+174 PSYDSH
-183 TATYNG
+183 STTYSS
-189 LVSSAESLSGRAANI
+189 LIDSAESLRGRAGNI
-204 RAHLNTNRDQYSDEY
+204 RAHLNTNRDLYGEEY
-219 YEEMMSYLD
+219 YDEMMRYLD
-228 SFDEYASGISRQ
+228 SVEEFTSGIDRR
-240 AKNYE
+240 AKSYE
-245 DLVNRGLSQNQ
+245 DLVNSGLSQNQ
-256 FNAELRDRYYAWQFR
+256 FNAELRDRYYREQF
-271 GNISNPDQSE
+271 GSSISNPDQSE

-333 TRQLEEIERTYRPDE
+333 TRQLEEIERTYRPGE
-348 TGIVNASREEM
+348 TGVVNASREEM

-389 FTRNAPDFY
+389 LTRNAPDFY
-398 EYSHADSYGDPN
+398 EYSHADNYGDPN

-451 LPTTLRDF
+451 SPTTLRDF

-530 LLDRAKNQLAEDIQN
+530 LLDRAKNQLSEDIQN

-605 IDEATGNKS
+605 IDDATGNKS

-684 EKISWDKLVG
+684 EQIAWDKLVG
-694 TPTPATAKKAVINAL
+694 TPTPTTAKKAVINAL

-715 GTEEVISSVG
+715 GTEEVVSSVG

-752 NMTDSDAN
+752 NMTYSDAN

-781 GLGMGGAESF
+781 GLGMGAAESF

-857 SRAQALTEHARAA
+857 SRAQALTERARAA

-900 KNLSNRAAVAVG
+900 KNLSNRAAVEVG

-923 ALNRVDKDNTE
+923 ALNRVDKDNAKA
-934 DRDVRFFQ
+934 RDVRFFQ
-942 GLRGISP
+942 GLIGISP

-977 AVSDDGRA
+977 SVSDDGRS
-985 HDARGNAITIDG
+985 HDAQGNAITIDG

-1009 TTDGEILPADII
+1009 TTDGEILPADLI

-1060 EFALGVNQAYNFGR
+1060 EFSLGVNQAYNFGR

-1117 SAIDTRVANAAKSA
+1117 STIDTRVANAAKSA

-1175 SYERDGKRYYKDTSG
+1175 SYDRDGTRYYKDASG

-1251 ESNVNVDALV
+1251 ESNVNVDELV

-1327 KRLTAIRKA
+1327 KRLNAIRKA

-1353 DNFVEKA
+1353 DNFVEQA

-1376 AAAGEQSLQ
+1376 AAGGEQSLQ

-1394 IDGDP
+1394 IDGDH

-1426 RVLDHEGGTE
+1426 RILDREGGTE
-1436 VKSVTAEDIKAS
+1436 VKNVTAEDIKAS

-1476 YQFFSDL
+1476 YRFFSDL

-1530 QLINVMSETMKA
+1530 QLINVMSEAMKA

-1549 SEVEIAY
+1549 SEVENAY

-1570 CYVFARWIGVGGI
+1570 CYVFSRWIGVGGI

-1625 EDLTGKNG
+1625 ETLTDKKGR
-1633 QMKAGGVL
+1633 MKAGSVL

-1672 DTLISQLDPNADA
+1672 DTLISQLDPKADA
-1685 KQISDAKKERR
+1685 KQIRDAKKERR
-1696 KTAAKIVDNDALIR
+1696 KTASKIVDNDALIR

-1776 GKGAAAGKAILPYS
+1776 GKGASAGKAILPYS

-1795 EIVQGIGYADIRN
+1795 EIVQGIGYADISN

-1850 SDFRFEFGSDY
+1850 SDFRYEFGSDY

-1897 SVMPLNDGYITME
+1897 SVMPLNDGYIMTE

-1945 ISDEHIRLALSSE
+1945 ISDEHIRLALSGE

-1972 TEQIQRLME
+1972 TAQIQRLME
-1981 LVRENLDLTQARDYT
+1981 LVGENLDLTQARDYT

-2004 ENRSAAQKAA
+2004 EKRSAAQKAA

-2021 LTGGAEN
+2021 LTGGAKN
-2028 LSNAEQAVLD
+2028 LSNAEHAVLD

-2100 GLIPRFSGINSS
+2100 GLIPRFSGMNSI
-2112 GENVGFG
+2112 GENVGYG

-2137 NNVYDAD
+2137 NNVYDAG

-2163 FDVSLIDPKDRNALY
+2163 FNVSLIDPEVRNALY

-2234 SEYMTLAES
+2234 SEVRELSEGQEDYFAES
-2243 AESGD
+2243 A
-2248 LDAKNE
+2248 
-2254 LQDMVFEKAYS
+2254 
-2265 LGYTYRRNTRNMYN
+2265 
-2279 PQNNAAPYYMFVDT
+2279 
-2293 FGRTQDPL
+2293 
-2301 GDTYGPY
+2301 
-2308 RFVATDKNAI
+2308 
-2318 DVSDIADEI
+2318 
-2327 QTLARDYFGH
+2327 
-2337 ELSDDELS
+2337 
-2345 PPDIVDSAGMWDNM
+2345 
-2359 DFVQEVWDNILE
+2359 
-2371 RIYDETGEIPAV
+2371 
-2383 KTADGLLVFGAD
+2383 
-2395 GKRIKSADPVVRD
+2395 
-2408 ENGEIVP
+2408 
-2415 LSKRFDESSENILY
+2415 
-2429 STRDYGEVK
+2429 
-2438 DEFDGEGD
+2438 
-2446 VEQTHDLIAVHNLTA
+2446 
-2461 DELMKTLELEGFPMP
+2461 
-2476 SIAVIRANAGHS
+2476 
-2488 RYGDISVIFDKAT
+2488 
-2501 IDPAQSRRNKI
+2501 
-2512 YGGDA
+2512 
-2517 WTPTFPD
+2517 
-2524 IEYEA
+2524 
-2529 SSKLVDQIRDK
+2529 IRDK
-2540 YYAIPQD
+2540 NGALQVMYHAT
-2547 VRNNAARPL
+2547 NNEFTVFSRE
-2556 YLLYTDAERLLAKYG
+2556 YLGENTDAWSEEAQATAHIGFWFNTQNLSQNGKALYARAEEVYLNVTNPYDAGSLDGLMQAIAAVNEDG
-2571 GEKGLIEHYADD
+2571 SEDPSEIGEKFRDWLEENG
-2583 TDMMQAYLADTGK
+2583 
-2596 SPVATVQ
+2596 
-2603 KQTVTRLDADD
+2603 
-2614 IKLYDYL
+2614 YD
-2621 SDKLGKD
+2621 
-2628 TFSNLRPKN
+2628 
-2637 GESPATARKAWFAEY
+2637 
-2652 GDAFK
+2652 
-2657 SAYAQYLTQMGLS
+2657 
-2670 ETDAQS
+2670 
-2676 VINDQPMSFF
+2676 
-2686 TSTAIKVRHYL
+2686 
-2697 ANGAE
+2697 
-2702 KITTEP
+2702 
-2708 DYEAT
+2708 
-2713 EAAIRKAVDPK
+2713 
-2724 AYESWLHGLLD
+2724 
-2735 GIEKR
+2735 
-2740 RGVRNNKPLFTD
+2740 GVRLHDEEFGGTSVVALYPEQIKRVNNLNPT
-2752 AGNRRSFKSL
+2752 
-2762 HYEVSLENIVRA
+2762 
-2774 MRGENEKGGAM
+2774 
-2785 FAATGLFGIATK
+2785 
-2797 DYGSIDQV
+2797 
-2805 RADKGRLAQ
+2805 
-2814 LDEDA
+2814 
-2819 YTQMKHEYQNRFS
+2819 S
-2832 DIAMTIMDKSD
+2832 D
-2843 RNSFI
+2843 
-2848 ETEDATN
+2848 
-2855 ALLEAVRRGK
+2855 
-2865 TQAGMRRVLS
+2865 
-2875 EYKHLNI
+2875 
-2882 QPYTAK
+2882 
-2888 QLYDLVQEIAQM
+2888 
-2900 PTEYF
+2900 
-2905 EAKPRRAV
+2905 
-2913 GLEEIAYVVLPDN
+2913 PD
-2926 ADAQLKTALDERNI
+2926 I
-2940 PTLEYKAGDEADR
+2940 
-2953 ARVLNGEETKSVR
+2953 R

-3001 AGVQLDQ
+3001 AGVRLDH
-3008 KAIRKMARELLKQY
+3008 KAIRKMARDLLKQY

-3060 RKVLEESSSFDAELY
+3060 RKVLEESSSFDTGLY
-3075 DYDQPVRDYLKNV
+3075 EYDQPVRDYLKNV

-3106 GAAYRRGLFG
+3106 VAAYRRGLFG
-3116 IVGTAKKGS
+3116 IVGVAKKGS

-3138 MFPAYFSEDIVNPED
+3138 MFPAYFSEDIVNAED

-3165 KRPNYFT
+3165 KRQNYFT

-3210 LEAARKASRD
+3210 LETARKASRD
-3220 AIRKKAAELRAQQKT
+3220 AIRQKAAELRAQQKT

-3254 AQIEARANRYQE
+3254 AQIEARADSYE
-3266 QLATERETAK
+3266 TQLKTERKAAEAQVK
-3276 QRIRDIRTENAQ
+3276 KIRTENAQ
-3288 EKRKLAEEYRQKNKE
+3288 EKQKLAEEYRQKNKE

-3321 FDSLSSIRKLFE
+3321 SDSLSSIRKLFE

-3358 LFGEDD
+3358 LF
-3364 TISAHDVIMS
+3364 SPDVKDSDLILNS
-3374 STLPASAA
+3374 QIPTSQD
-3382 ERALIDQ
+3382 EQALIQ
-3389 YRNAAKSLVNAT
+3389 RYRMLSRARGNYLDLV
-3401 YLADNGIDVNANR
+3401 DRGIDVDANSKLAAKAQREMLKLNKQLTALGTLGRMRNAIF
-3414 RLAGK
+3414 
-3419 ARRLMASL
+3419 
-3427 SQQLSSYV
+3427 SQ
-3435 ERAKQARTG
+3435 R
-3444 VAVDTVI
+3444 VDSALEA
-3451 QNVADAYEQLKD
+3451 VADAYALLD
-3463 SNDGYISA
+3463 TSADGYISS
-3471 AYDANIAQYL
+3471 AYDQKVADYL
-3481 ANLKYVLNGKTIA
+3481 RDLKTYLKGQIIA
-3494 NMNNDELK
+3494 NMDNDQLK
-3502 SLRNAFRG
+3502 ALRKG
-3510 VLWTIREQ
+3510 VKMVLHTIREQ

-3540 VTAANPDRQTKNT
+3540 VTVANPDRQTKNT

-3593 VWAVDVNEARD
+3593 VWVVDVNEARD

-3617 IDRSKRFTFTDKS
+3617 IDVNKRFTFTDKS

-3666 TARLTDQ
+3666 NARLTDQ

-3717 QSYLSKAMGAKGNEV
+3717 QSYLSKTMGAKGNEV

-3746 YFPIITPGDNG
+3746 YFPIITPGENG

-3845 AVNYINQFIT
+3845 AVNYINQFMT

-3862 SDNRE
+3862 GDNRE
-3867 TFVKRMLSD
+3867 TFAKRMLSG

-3887 VVIQQYSS
+3887 VVIQQYSA

-4152 MTLMSDTTS
+4152 MTLMSDTIS
-4161 RIKSLVQVLS
+4161 RIKSLVQTLS

-4208 DNIVRD
+4208 DNVVRD

-4264 YDAIQDGNAEYFARL
+4264 YDAIRDGNAEYFARL

-4443 DCSKSDAQYTMTMWE
+4443 DCSNSDAQYTMTMWE

>member
-1 MASKKTAFKAAS
+1 MADKRTAFKASA
-13 QSTQKKKKRTSE
+13 QSAQKKKKRTRE
-25 QAQQQSQE
+25 QEQQTQ
-33 SRASSASSSEN
+33 EN
-44 RATQET
+44 RSGTASLSRQTTQ
-50 RTGGGRDIRVQN
+50 TGGTRDIN
-62 ALEDRRTVTMPK
+62 AQRTLEDRRTVTAPK
-74 RSVSTQSSRT
+74 RSSAERT
-84 RKPSAS
+84 RSTSESRSSNSEWTGGGGANQNPKPH
-90 ETSSTKANDSREQK
+90 R
-104 RKTLTQEKKEAL
+104 
-116 YGSKQSA
+116 KQSTATKRARTFKSQQA
-123 KARRENPFARND
+123 KENLRQERRDSQQYDPRSG
-135 DDFDATQ
+135 
-142 MYILPIGL
+142 YILRMGL
-150 GNDSIESFLFD
+150 GDDSIESFM
-161 SQDYVNGANSRLS
+161 QDVEDYANGANSRLGTIS
-174 SIRPGVDSH
+174 PSYDSH
-183 TATYNG
+183 STTYSS
-189 LVSSAESLSGRAANI
+189 LIDSAESLRGRAGNI
-204 RAHLNTNRDQYSDEY
+204 RAHLNTNRDLYGDEY
-219 YEEMMSYLD
+219 YDEMMRYLD
-228 SFDEYASGISRQ
+228 SVEEFTSGIDRR
-240 AKNYE
+240 AKSYE
-245 DLVNRGLSQNQ
+245 DLVNSGLSQNQ
-256 FNAELRDRYYAWQFR
+256 FNAELRDRYYRDQYGRSIA
-271 GNISNPDQSE
+271 NPDQSE
-281 IERLRNYANTAW
+281 IKRLRNYANTAW
-293 EQGDDQA
+293 EQGDDRA
-300 AREYEDQINWLS
+300 AMEYEDQINWLS

-333 TRQLEEIERTYRPDE
+333 QKQIADLDKRYRPDD
-348 TGIVNASREEM
+348 TGVINAAQEQERQNLVN
-359 KSELISEKKNL
+359 ELNNL
-370 ETWNRQYERGEERG
+370 QTWNRQYERNSEWGI
-384 TDITN
+384 DVTN
-389 FTRNAPDFY
+389 VARRVDDFN

-451 LPTTLRDF
+451 SPTTLRDF

-497 DFVND
+497 DFIND

-512 NKGNLTAAQAY
+512 NKDNVESAQAY

-566 VAAFGGAIGN
+566 AAAFGGALGN

-605 IDEATGNKS
+605 IDDATGNKT
-614 LLGISLGDAYQAS
+614 LLGISLGDAYQAG

-632 SIFGG
+632 SMLGAKMSGG
-637 TFAGKAYTV
+637 AYTV

-684 EKISWDKLVG
+684 EKIAWEKLIG
-694 TPTPATAKKAVINAL
+694 TPAAKTKVQAVFRGL

-715 GTEEVISSVG
+715 GAEEVVSSVG

-737 SAFETTKRQLLAENP
+737 SSFETTKRQLLAENP
-752 NMTDSDAN
+752 GMSDSDAS
-760 FEALKM
+760 FEALKL

-774 FVGGAIS
+774 FVGGFIS
-781 GLGMGGAESF
+781 GFGMGMADSF
-791 FGAFSGEG
+791 LGVYSGEG

-821 AVLDTARVTSQEQTN
+821 AVIANARVTAQEKT
-836 AADKQNAR
+836 AAQDKQNAR
-844 DVSRAQ
+844 DVKRSQGELARSADRAQ
-850 KELSESA
+850 NQTKRAREVRDAAQRSGIADSNMSNPYA
-857 SRAQALTEHARAA
+857 AAAADYFNQKRAQYRA
-870 RNTAQSSGSAES
+870 
-882 DTRPFA
+882 
-888 SAVRDYYNQIHA
+888 
-900 KNLSNRAAVAVG
+900 NRAAVEVG

-923 ALNRVDKDNTE
+923 ALNLVDADNAKA
-934 DRDVRFFQ
+934 RDVRFFQ
-942 GLRGISP
+942 GLIGISP
-949 AQAAQ
+949 AQASQ

-963 QGMEYVTDESKRAL
+963 QGMEYVADESKRAL
-977 AVSDDGRA
+977 AASDDGRA
-985 HDARGNAITIDG
+985 HDAQGNAITIDG

-1009 TTDGEILPADII
+1009 TTDGEILPADLI

-1141 FDNSG
+1141 FNNSG

-1161 MVSALTGADVHLFE
+1161 MVSALTGADVHLYE
-1175 SYERDGKRYYKDTSG
+1175 SYERDGKRYYKDASG

-1219 GVTLAHEFTHFIQ
+1219 GVTLSHEFTHFIQ

-1251 ESNVNVDALV
+1251 ESNVNVDELV

-1274 VLSYD
+1274 ALSYD
-1279 DAYAEVVADSMEQMF
+1279 EAYAEVVADSMEQMF

-1327 KRLTAIRKA
+1327 KRLNAIRKA
-1336 YSDVDADN
+1336 YSDVEADN

-1353 DNFVEKA
+1353 DNFVEQA

-1367 LDEAGKNYM
+1367 LDDAGKNYM
-1376 AAAGEQSLQ
+1376 AAGDAAADSAARLSGRKNPAAITEQDVLNLFENALNGEYDDGTYIPVRAHTPEVYIRAVKAFDETSSIKDLPMIMNVKKAIQ
-1385 TQTIYEGRD
+1385 TMEEGGATYYGNRRPHE
-1394 IDGDP
+1394 IDPFDFAQAIQKMDDP
-1399 GTHLMSD
+1399 LYIVHQENGRYTEIVSFRGSRPLKTLF
-1406 RSMVEA
+1406 VIEFEA
-1412 AGLYFDYNAEDGTF
+1412 QKIAAEYANGYSGGLYNMIVTTYNPDSIQGYLE
-1426 RVLDHEGGTE
+1426 HNE
-1436 VKSVTAEDIKAS
+1436 I
-1448 PLGAMINYAVKTPSN
+1448 I
-1463 PSGTISA
+1463 
-1470 ADARKQ
+1470 
-1476 YQFFSDL
+1476 
-1483 INMCIEKNDVAM
+1483 
-1495 VWETTGSLVFS
+1495 
-1506 AIKNNADPQYTKTID
+1506 YTK
-1521 FSTICKKTK
+1521 
-1530 QLINVMSETMKA
+1530 
-1542 KGRGLTR
+1542 
-1549 SEVEIAY
+1549 
-1556 LQTGLAGEA
+1556 
-1565 TPCPV
+1565 
-1570 CYVFARWIGVGGI
+1570 
-1583 LDQISEFQK
+1583 
-1592 RYGAMDESQLRGF
+1592 
-1605 MEDMDARIAEYYEG
+1605 
-1619 LSKSKK
+1619 K
-1625 EDLTGKNG
+1625 E
-1633 QMKAGGVL
+1633 GVL
-1641 SDMKSKATNAVN
+1641 PRGSGRKMAV
-1653 AATRKLA
+1653 ALEQAPST
-1660 DNAMYVADVEAL
+1660 DN
-1672 DTLISQLDPNADA
+1672 ISQNDQSVK
-1685 KQISDAKKERR
+1685 KQFS
-1696 KTAAKIVDNDALIR
+1696 
-1710 AYDDAVDVV
+1710 
-1719 NEYEAYQY
+1719 
-1727 LSRVMMQQTEDGT
+1727 M
-1740 WVKREGF
+1740 RETV
-1747 EPVPNDILFDLNRG
+1747 EETRDL
-1761 DDFARNYPLAWGFRT
+1761 
-1776 GKGAAAGKAILPYS
+1776 
-1790 DARLG
+1790 
-1795 EIVQGIGYADIRN
+1795 
-1808 IGVGEENMFLNG
+1808 
-1820 DTQAAQKRI
+1820 
-1829 DAARAKARAQNL
+1829 
-1841 LGGTRFQST
+1841 
-1850 SDFRFEFGSDY
+1850 
-1861 LLSFLEMQAIGS
+1861 
-1873 KVQLYTKVIEAV
+1873 
-1885 DFFATMGADVNL
+1885 
-1897 SVMPLNDGYITME
+1897 
-1910 DGTKKLVYS
+1910 
-1919 PVTGVNGEAA
+1919 
-1929 IKKAK
+1929 
-1934 EYDNVQLILVG
+1934 
-1945 ISDEHIRLALSSE
+1945 LAL
-1958 DVTFVIPFHGSGNS
+1958 
-1972 TEQIQRLME
+1972 
-1981 LVRENLDLTQARDYT
+1981 
-1996 AVQSDHVM
+1996 
-2004 ENRSAAQKAA
+2004 
-2014 WDLRVKI
+2014 
-2021 LTGGAEN
+2021 
-2028 LSNAEQAVLD
+2028 
-2038 SNPFLSDLYDRF
+2038 
-2050 YVDESAEEYGVKLGS
+2050 
-2065 AQAAIVFP
+2065 
-2073 FEYWDKSLDYAHAD
+2073 
-2087 ENGERF
+2087 
-2093 KEYCRTL
+2093 
-2100 GLIPRFSGINSS
+2100 
-2112 GENVGFG
+2112 
-2119 DFSNDPG
+2119 
-2126 YWKLLIDRKMY
+2126 
-2137 NNVYDAD
+2137 
-2144 GNWTGYG
+2144 
-2151 TYHVQQPIDVSN
+2151 
-2163 FDVSLIDPKDRNALY
+2163 
-2178 SDVMSKDAKPEKTS
+2178 
-2192 IIAQAVIDNITADSY
+2192 
-2207 AQAAR
+2207 
-2212 EEAVKNAIEKKQNH
+2212 
-2226 TKHSTRDD
+2226 
-2234 SEYMTLAES
+2234 
-2243 AESGD
+2243 
-2248 LDAKNE
+2248 
-2254 LQDMVFEKAYS
+2254 
-2265 LGYTYRRNTRNMYN
+2265 
-2279 PQNNAAPYYMFVDT
+2279 
-2293 FGRTQDPL
+2293 
-2301 GDTYGPY
+2301 
-2308 RFVATDKNAI
+2308 
-2318 DVSDIADEI
+2318 
-2327 QTLARDYFGH
+2327 
-2337 ELSDDELS
+2337 
-2345 PPDIVDSAGMWDNM
+2345 
-2359 DFVQEVWDNILE
+2359 
-2371 RIYDETGEIPAV
+2371 
-2383 KTADGLLVFGAD
+2383 
-2395 GKRIKSADPVVRD
+2395 
-2408 ENGEIVP
+2408 
-2415 LSKRFDESSENILY
+2415 
-2429 STRDYGEVK
+2429 
-2438 DEFDGEGD
+2438 
-2446 VEQTHDLIAVHNLTA
+2446 HNLT
-2461 DELMKTLELEGFPMP
+2461 DENLKSVLKLGGFPMP
-2476 SIAVIRANAGHS
+2476 SIAVVKAEQGHS
-2488 RYGDISVIFDKAT
+2488 KYGPISLVLSKST
-2501 IDPAQSRRNKI
+2501 IDPQADSRNHI
-2512 YGGDA
+2512 YGADA
-2517 WTPTFPD
+2517 YTPTVPSVEYAVSYDVMTDVERTIADLSKRIADGIFTNSSVIRRLGID
-2524 IEYEA
+2524 DTSTRSIE
-2529 SSKLVDQIRDK
+2529 QISD
-2540 YYAIPQD
+2540 
-2547 VRNNAARPL
+2547 
-2556 YLLYTDAERLLAKYG
+2556 LLAND
-2571 GEKGLIEHYADD
+2571 ESVRA
-2583 TDMMQAYLADTGK
+2583 AYLAEQGETMEPVMQDKVWNRYGNDALQSFVNQVGEQRLAQINADFALGK
-2596 SPVATVQ
+2596 STADALGSDAETIRSILREYYRKRGEEMLRRAAVRNKWSKTQIEESRRSRIERAMENNVSMATLESFARSAWDYYQDGGVTKGEIDRMGTREKLMEMTDREQVAQ
-2603 KQTVTRLDADD
+2603 WLRGKLDGLLGEPG
-2614 IKLYDYL
+2614 IYN
-2621 SDKLGKD
+2621 GKD
-2628 TFSNLRPKN
+2628 RYTPS
-2637 GESPATARKAWFAEY
+2637 G
-2652 GDAFK
+2652 
-2657 SAYAQYLTQMGLS
+2657 
-2670 ETDAQS
+2670 
-2676 VINDQPMSFF
+2676 
-2686 TSTAIKVRHYL
+2686 
-2697 ANGAE
+2697 
-2702 KITTEP
+2702 
-2708 DYEAT
+2708 
-2713 EAAIRKAVDPK
+2713 
-2724 AYESWLHGLLD
+2724 
-2735 GIEKR
+2735 
-2740 RGVRNNKPLFTD
+2740 RN
-2752 AGNRRSFKSL
+2752 RSFAQL
-2762 HYEVSLENIVRA
+2762 HYAYTAENIVRA
-2774 MRGENEKGGAM
+2774 MTETQKQRGEMIVVPNANGLL
-2785 FAATGLFGIATK
+2785 ATATPEYDSIADVK
-2797 DYGSIDQV
+2797 QDS
-2805 RADKGRLAQ
+2805 GRLRVV
-2814 LDEDA
+2814 DDA
-2819 YTQMKHEYQNRFS
+2819 EYR
-2832 DIAMTIMDKSD
+2832 
-2843 RNSFI
+2843 
-2848 ETEDATN
+2848 
-2855 ALLEAVRRGK
+2855 ALLEDLDNGIGDVISSVRKQNKAHSDNSFEEMDIIGNVLISAASGK
-2865 TQAGMRRVLS
+2865 HTTTAIVHAFAKEGYTVDNDTARMIQA
-2875 EYKHLNI
+2875 
-2882 QPYTAK
+2882 
-2888 QLYDLVQEIAQM
+2888 LYYSASQI
-2900 PTEYF
+2900 PTGYF
-2905 EAKPRRAV
+2905 EAKPERVVGFDEALAVVVPNNTDAGLMKQIEEAGMPVRTYEAGNETARLNVINSVENAQFSLRDSTGSELTEAQQEYFADSAVLDENGALQVMYHATDSDFTVFSREHAGENTYATSPEYGATAYLGFWFNSQESAEGLNNFARREAV
-2913 GLEEIAYVVLPDN
+2913 YLKVENPYRVMSLDSLANSILSESDLTEDAIDEIGEYAAEREMGENFRDWLELNGYDGVILHDEEFGGTSVVALYPEQIKRVNNLNPTNDPDIRFSLREGMTEAERYKELKDASINVPAYDSENGVLTQQSVANLERMINRDARYYVSELFDKLGLSKTYENKAAQITFEFSSRGKKKSVHEQSARGNSYADFAKMLTCFDQIVEGAVPIEIH
-2926 ADAQLKTALDERNI
+2926 ADKYKGTRREVAQLKSVYVLVSAFADDSAIVPVQLEIKEYVNEENQIYLAVTMGKIKEGVVATSLESDITSSSEALPSYTVSLQELFSKINPSDGDFLKYVPDGFLSEEQRSAKQAALMREERKI
-2940 PTLEYKAGDEADR
+2940 DGL
-2953 ARVLNGEETKSVR
+2953 R

-3001 AGVQLDQ
+3001 VGVQLDQ
-3008 KAIRKMARELLKQY
+3008 KAIRKMARDLLKQY
-3022 DSSYDVDTLTD
+3022 DSSYSIDTLTD

-3060 RKVLEESSSFDAELY
+3060 RKVLEESSSFDTGLY
-3075 DYDQPVRDYLKNV
+3075 EYDQPVRDYLKNV

-3116 IVGTAKKGS
+3116 IVGVAKKGS
-3125 GVSIDQMWREASE
+3125 GVSIDQMWSEASE
-3138 MFPAYFSEDIVNPED
+3138 MFPTYFSEDIVNAED

-3165 KRPNYFT
+3165 KRSNYFT

-3210 LEAARKASRD
+3210 LETARKASRD
-3220 AIRKKAAELRAQQKT
+3220 AIRQKAAELRAQQKT

-3241 RLDAKITQMAKVM
+3241 LLDAKITQMARVM
-3254 AQIEARANRYQE
+3254 LAAENRANRYQE

-3288 EKRKLAEEYRQKNKE
+3288 EKQKLAEEYRRKNKE

-3308 RENYNRNKLTRQI
+3308 RENYSRNKLTRQI
-3321 FDSLSSIRKLFE
+3321 SDSIKSIRKLFE
-3333 NGRGTANVKQGM
+3333 NGRGMANVKQGM
-3345 RDTVQATLGAAEV
+3345 RDTVRSTLGAAEV
-3358 LFGEDD
+3358 LF
-3364 TISAHDVIMS
+3364 SPDVKDSDLILNS
-3374 STLPASAA
+3374 QIPVSQD
-3382 ERALIDQ
+3382 EQALIQ
-3389 YRNAAKSLVNAT
+3389 RYRMLSRARGNYLDLVDRGIDADANSKLAAKAQREMLKLNKQLTALGT
-3401 YLADNGIDVNANR
+3401 LDRMRDAIF
-3414 RLAGK
+3414 
-3419 ARRLMASL
+3419 
-3427 SQQLSSYV
+3427 SQ
-3435 ERAKQARTG
+3435 R
-3444 VAVDTVI
+3444 VDSALEA
-3451 QNVADAYEQLKD
+3451 VADAYALLD
-3463 SNDGYISA
+3463 TSADGYISS
-3471 AYDANIAQYL
+3471 AYDQDVADYL
-3481 ANLKYVLNGKTIA
+3481 RDLKAYLKGQIIA
-3494 NMNNDELK
+3494 NMDNDQLK
-3502 SLRNAFRG
+3502 ALRDGFKM
-3510 VLWTIREQ
+3510 VLHTIREQ
-3518 NAAFVSERRETVE
+3518 NAAFVSDRRETVE

-3540 VTAANPDRQTKNT
+3540 VTVANPDRQTKNT
-3553 TLAGIRKALGW
+3553 SLAGIRRALGW
-3564 DNLKPFYAFERMQS
+3564 DNLKPFYAFEKMQS

-3593 VWAVDVNEARD
+3593 VWVVDVNEARD

-3617 IDRSKRFTFTDKS
+3617 IDGNKRFTFTDKS
-3630 GKAFELSIPQ
+3630 GKTFELSIPQ

-3666 TARLTDQ
+3666 NVRVTDQ

-3681 AYNIKQAHVIDQS
+3681 AYNIKQAHVIDRS

-3717 QSYLSKAMGAKGNEV
+3717 QSYLSKTMGAKGNEV

-3845 AVNYINQFIT
+3845 AVNYINQFMT

-3862 SDNRE
+3862 GDNRE
-3867 TFVKRMLSD
+3867 TFVKRMLSG

-3887 VVIQQYSS
+3887 VVIQQYSA
-3895 IVRALDVIDAK
+3895 IVRSTDVIDPK
-3906 YFVGVDKQSIGKKWN
+3906 YFIGVDKQSIGKKWK

-3958 GENVKAFFTDRAQTE
+3958 GENVKAFFTERAQTE

-4018 FTDVIVR
+4018 FTDAIVR

-4065 SLSDAKMGKP
+4065 SLSDAKRGKP

-4138 AWSLLQGYDVERSD
+4138 AWSLLQGYDVARSD
-4152 MTLMSDTTS
+4152 MTLMSDTIS
-4161 RIKSLVQVLS
+4161 RIKSLVQTLS

-4182 EEQNRELRNQVISAA
+4182 EEQNRELRNQAISTA

-4203 FGIPF
+4203 FGLPF

-4214 IRALFNTFGNAVPIK
+4214 IRALFNTFGNTAAIK
-4229 DTNGEMI
+4229 DTNGKMI
-4236 RDSVLSALQK
+4236 RDSVLSALQD

-4264 YDAIQDGNAEYFARL
+4264 YDAIRDGNAEYFARL

-4342 NIIKAINAVIRELEN
+4342 NIIKAIIATINELEDST
-4357 KPSDDSYKPTK
+4357 PSESAYKPTK

-4375 VTAMANGRE
+4375 VTAMSNGRE

-4389 ARETIIQEMVDYDGK
+4389 ARETIIKEMVDYDGK

-4443 DCSKSDAQYTMTMWE
+4443 DCSKSDARYTMTMWE

-4485 AVYNDYAVRMAE
+4485 AVYNDYAVRAAE
-4497 CKGVDSDG
+4497 CNGVDSNG
-4505 DGKADPNTAKDQ
+4505 DGKIDAYSAKNQ

-4536 RLNNWAE
+4536 RLEGWAE

>member
-1 MASKKTAFKAAS
+1 MASKKSAFKSSAS
-13 QSTQKKKKRTSE
+13 ATAQKKKKREQEQRSSE
-25 QAQQQSQE
+25 QKNTTQKNTTLSAKANGRETQEQRSSAGSSRMSAQQRLRSTISMPTVEARNTAFQAPSTRRGSAGRGNTGGTRRNLSANSSQE
-33 SRASSASSSEN
+33 S
-44 RATQET
+44 QET
-50 RTGGGRDIRVQN
+50 PDYGQQARERQQYYAQRRAAFEEREAQRTDKS
-62 ALEDRRTVTMPK
+62 D
-74 RSVSTQSSRT
+74 
-84 RKPSAS
+84 
-90 ETSSTKANDSREQK
+90 
-104 RKTLTQEKKEAL
+104 
-116 YGSKQSA
+116 
-123 KARRENPFARND
+123 
-135 DDFDATQ
+135 
-142 MYILPIGL
+142 YILPINLDKGYI
-150 GNDSIESFLFD
+150 DSFLSD
-161 SQDYVNGANSRLS
+161 VDDYVNGASDRLGG
-174 SIRPGVDSH
+174 IRPSYQ
-183 TATYNG
+183 TRNSTY
-189 LVSSAESLSGRAANI
+189 ESLTASSEDLRGRSINI
-204 RAHLNTNRDQYSDEY
+204 RTYLNTHKNELDPSY
-219 YEEMMSYLD
+219 YEEMLSYLD
-228 SFDEYASGISRQ
+228 NIDEYTRSIDRRAKTFNDVSDKTSSDNEFAAQIRDIDYGRQFQTMIS
-240 AKNYE
+240 
-245 DLVNRGLSQNQ
+245 S
-256 FNAELRDRYYAWQFR
+256 
-271 GNISNPDQSE
+271 PDQSE

-293 EQGDDQA
+293 EQGDDRA
-300 AREYEDQINWLS
+300 AMEYEDQINWLS

-333 TRQLEEIERTYRPDE
+333 QKQIADLDKRYRPDE
-348 TGIVNASREEM
+348 TGVINAAQEQERQNLVN
-359 KSELISEKKNL
+359 ELNNL
-370 ETWNRQYERGEERG
+370 QTWNRQYERNSEWGI
-384 TDITN
+384 DVTN
-389 FTRNAPDFY
+389 VARRVDDFN

-430 VYIDDGS
+430 LYIDDGS

-451 LPTTLRDF
+451 SPTTLRDF

-484 YGAVA
+484 YGSVA

-497 DFVND
+497 DFIND

-512 NKGNLTAAQAY
+512 NKDNVESAQAY

-576 ALRGEG
+576 AIRGEG

-605 IDEATGNKS
+605 IDDATGNKT
-614 LLGISLGDAYQAS
+614 LLGISLGDAYQAG

-632 SIFGG
+632 SMLGATMSGG
-637 TFAGKAYTV
+637 AYTV

-684 EKISWDKLVG
+684 EKIAWEKLIG
-694 TPTPATAKKAVINAL
+694 TPAAKTKVQAVFRGL

-715 GTEEVISSVG
+715 GAEEVVSSVG

-752 NMTDSDAN
+752 GMSDSDAS

-774 FVGGAIS
+774 FVGGFIS
-781 GLGMGGAESF
+781 GFGMGMTDSF
-791 FGAFSGEG
+791 LGVYSGEG

-821 AVLDTARVTSQEQTN
+821 AVIANARVTAKEQAT
-836 AADKQNAR
+836 ASDKQNVR
-844 DVSRAQ
+844 DVKRSQSELARSADRAQ
-850 KELSESA
+850 NQTKRAREVRDAAQRSGIADSNMSNPYA
-857 SRAQALTEHARAA
+857 AAAADYFNQKRAQYRA
-870 RNTAQSSGSAES
+870 
-882 DTRPFA
+882 
-888 SAVRDYYNQIHA
+888 
-900 KNLSNRAAVAVG
+900 NRAAVEVG

-923 ALNRVDKDNTE
+923 ALNLVDADNAKA
-934 DRDVRFFQ
+934 RDVRFFQ
-942 GLRGISP
+942 GLIGISP

-954 NAVSDESKR
+954 NAATAQAGAQGLDYIADESKR
-963 QGMEYVTDESKRAL
+963 TL
-977 AVSDDGRA
+977 AASDDGRTRNKQTG
-985 HDARGNAITIDG
+985 DEITIDG
-997 VADVQDGKLMLA
+997 VADVKN
-1009 TTDGEILPADII
+1009 GELLLSTKEGDILPANLITYKNAD
-1021 SYATPEEALVYETI
+1021 EALVYETL

-1050 AYKAGEVSAQ
+1050 AYGAGKISGVEYS
-1060 EFALGVNQAYNFGR
+1060 LGMQQAYNFGR
-1074 IGVDMD
+1074 IGADID
-1080 KAISRSESFAANL
+1080 KAIDLSGSFAANL
-1093 TQQQR
+1093 TDQQR
-1098 ITAYRMGQ
+1098 NTAYRMGQ

-1161 MVSALTGADVHLFE
+1161 MVSALTGADVHLYE
-1175 SYERDGKRYYKDTSG
+1175 SYERDGKRYYKDASG

-1219 GVTLAHEFTHFIQ
+1219 GVTLSHEFTHFIQ

-1251 ESNVNVDALV
+1251 ESNVNVDELV

-1274 VLSYD
+1274 ALSYD
-1279 DAYAEVVADSMEQMF
+1279 AAYAEVVADSMEQMF

-1327 KRLTAIRKA
+1327 KRLNAIRKA
-1336 YSDVDADN
+1336 YSDVEADN

-1353 DNFVEKA
+1353 DNFVEQA

-1367 LDEAGKNYM
+1367 LDEAGRNYR
-1376 AAAGEQSLQ
+1376 AAGDTAADSAVRLSGRKNPAAITEQDVLNLFENALNGEYDDGTYIPVRAHTPEVYIRAVKAFDEASSIKDFPMVMNVKKAIQTMEEGGATYYGNRRPHEIDPFDLAQAIQKMDDPLYIVHQENGRYTEVVSFRGSRPLKTLFVIEFGAKEIDAGYANGYSGGLYNMIVTTYNPDSLQ
-1385 TQTIYEGRD
+1385 GYLEGNE
-1394 IDGDP
+1394 I
-1399 GTHLMSD
+1399 
-1406 RSMVEA
+1406 
-1412 AGLYFDYNAEDGTF
+1412 
-1426 RVLDHEGGTE
+1426 
-1436 VKSVTAEDIKAS
+1436 I
-1448 PLGAMINYAVKTPSN
+1448 
-1463 PSGTISA
+1463 
-1470 ADARKQ
+1470 
-1476 YQFFSDL
+1476 
-1483 INMCIEKNDVAM
+1483 
-1495 VWETTGSLVFS
+1495 
-1506 AIKNNADPQYTKTID
+1506 YTK
-1521 FSTICKKTK
+1521 
-1530 QLINVMSETMKA
+1530 
-1542 KGRGLTR
+1542 
-1549 SEVEIAY
+1549 
-1556 LQTGLAGEA
+1556 
-1565 TPCPV
+1565 
-1570 CYVFARWIGVGGI
+1570 
-1583 LDQISEFQK
+1583 
-1592 RYGAMDESQLRGF
+1592 
-1605 MEDMDARIAEYYEG
+1605 
-1619 LSKSKK
+1619 K
-1625 EDLTGKNG
+1625 E
-1633 QMKAGGVL
+1633 GVL
-1641 SDMKSKATNAVN
+1641 PRGSGRKMAV
-1653 AATRKLA
+1653 
-1660 DNAMYVADVEAL
+1660 AL
-1672 DTLISQLDPNADA
+1672 
-1685 KQISDAKKERR
+1685 E
-1696 KTAAKIVDNDALIR
+1696 
-1710 AYDDAVDVV
+1710 
-1719 NEYEAYQY
+1719 
-1727 LSRVMMQQTEDGT
+1727 
-1740 WVKREGF
+1740 
-1747 EPVPNDILFDLNRG
+1747 
-1761 DDFARNYPLAWGFRT
+1761 
-1776 GKGAAAGKAILPYS
+1776 
-1790 DARLG
+1790 
-1795 EIVQGIGYADIRN
+1795 
-1808 IGVGEENMFLNG
+1808 
-1820 DTQAAQKRI
+1820 QAP
-1829 DAARAKARAQNL
+1829 
-1841 LGGTRFQST
+1841 ST
-1850 SDFRFEFGSDY
+1850 
-1861 LLSFLEMQAIGS
+1861 
-1873 KVQLYTKVIEAV
+1873 
-1885 DFFATMGADVNL
+1885 
-1897 SVMPLNDGYITME
+1897 
-1910 DGTKKLVYS
+1910 
-1919 PVTGVNGEAA
+1919 
-1929 IKKAK
+1929 
-1934 EYDNVQLILVG
+1934 DNVSQNDQSVKKQFSMRETVEETRDL
-1945 ISDEHIRLALSSE
+1945 LAL
-1958 DVTFVIPFHGSGNS
+1958 
-1972 TEQIQRLME
+1972 
-1981 LVRENLDLTQARDYT
+1981 
-1996 AVQSDHVM
+1996 
-2004 ENRSAAQKAA
+2004 
-2014 WDLRVKI
+2014 
-2021 LTGGAEN
+2021 
-2028 LSNAEQAVLD
+2028 
-2038 SNPFLSDLYDRF
+2038 
-2050 YVDESAEEYGVKLGS
+2050 
-2065 AQAAIVFP
+2065 
-2073 FEYWDKSLDYAHAD
+2073 
-2087 ENGERF
+2087 
-2093 KEYCRTL
+2093 
-2100 GLIPRFSGINSS
+2100 
-2112 GENVGFG
+2112 
-2119 DFSNDPG
+2119 
-2126 YWKLLIDRKMY
+2126 
-2137 NNVYDAD
+2137 
-2144 GNWTGYG
+2144 
-2151 TYHVQQPIDVSN
+2151 
-2163 FDVSLIDPKDRNALY
+2163 
-2178 SDVMSKDAKPEKTS
+2178 
-2192 IIAQAVIDNITADSY
+2192 
-2207 AQAAR
+2207 
-2212 EEAVKNAIEKKQNH
+2212 
-2226 TKHSTRDD
+2226 
-2234 SEYMTLAES
+2234 
-2243 AESGD
+2243 
-2248 LDAKNE
+2248 
-2254 LQDMVFEKAYS
+2254 
-2265 LGYTYRRNTRNMYN
+2265 
-2279 PQNNAAPYYMFVDT
+2279 
-2293 FGRTQDPL
+2293 
-2301 GDTYGPY
+2301 
-2308 RFVATDKNAI
+2308 
-2318 DVSDIADEI
+2318 
-2327 QTLARDYFGH
+2327 
-2337 ELSDDELS
+2337 
-2345 PPDIVDSAGMWDNM
+2345 
-2359 DFVQEVWDNILE
+2359 
-2371 RIYDETGEIPAV
+2371 
-2383 KTADGLLVFGAD
+2383 
-2395 GKRIKSADPVVRD
+2395 
-2408 ENGEIVP
+2408 
-2415 LSKRFDESSENILY
+2415 
-2429 STRDYGEVK
+2429 
-2438 DEFDGEGD
+2438 
-2446 VEQTHDLIAVHNLTA
+2446 HNLT
-2461 DELMKTLELEGFPMP
+2461 DENLKSVLELGGFPMP
-2476 SIAVIRANAGHS
+2476 SIAVVKAEQGHS
-2488 RYGDISVIFDKAT
+2488 KYGPISLVLSKST
-2501 IDPAQSRRNKI
+2501 IDPQADSRNHI
-2512 YGGDA
+2512 YGADA
-2517 WTPTFPD
+2517 YTPTVPSVEYAVSYDVMTDVERTIADLSKRIADGIFTNSSVIRRLGID
-2524 IEYEA
+2524 NTSTRSIE
-2529 SSKLVDQIRDK
+2529 QISD
-2540 YYAIPQD
+2540 
-2547 VRNNAARPL
+2547 
-2556 YLLYTDAERLLAKYG
+2556 LLAND
-2571 GEKGLIEHYADD
+2571 ESVRA
-2583 TDMMQAYLADTGK
+2583 AYLAEQGETMEPVMQDKVWNRYGNDALQSFVNQVGEQRLAQINADFALGK
-2596 SPVATVQ
+2596 STADALGSDAGTIRSILREYYRKRGEEMLRRAAVRNKWSKTQIEESRRSRIERAMENNVSMATLESFARSAWDYYQDGGVTKGEIDRMGTREKLMKMTNREQVAQ
-2603 KQTVTRLDADD
+2603 WLRGKLDGLLGEPG
-2614 IKLYDYL
+2614 IYN
-2621 SDKLGKD
+2621 GKD
-2628 TFSNLRPKN
+2628 RYTPS
-2637 GESPATARKAWFAEY
+2637 G
-2652 GDAFK
+2652 
-2657 SAYAQYLTQMGLS
+2657 
-2670 ETDAQS
+2670 
-2676 VINDQPMSFF
+2676 
-2686 TSTAIKVRHYL
+2686 
-2697 ANGAE
+2697 
-2702 KITTEP
+2702 
-2708 DYEAT
+2708 
-2713 EAAIRKAVDPK
+2713 
-2724 AYESWLHGLLD
+2724 
-2735 GIEKR
+2735 
-2740 RGVRNNKPLFTD
+2740 RN
-2752 AGNRRSFKSL
+2752 RSFAQL
-2762 HYEVSLENIVRA
+2762 HYAYTAENIVRA
-2774 MRGENEKGGAM
+2774 MTETQKQRGEMIVVPNANGLL
-2785 FAATGLFGIATK
+2785 ATATPEYDSIADVK
-2797 DYGSIDQV
+2797 QDS
-2805 RADKGRLAQ
+2805 GRLRVV
-2814 LDEDA
+2814 DDA
-2819 YTQMKHEYQNRFS
+2819 EYR
-2832 DIAMTIMDKSD
+2832 
-2843 RNSFI
+2843 
-2848 ETEDATN
+2848 
-2855 ALLEAVRRGK
+2855 ALLEDLDNGIGDVISSVRKQNKAHSDNSFEEMDIIGNVLISAASGK
-2865 TQAGMRRVLS
+2865 HTTTAIVHAFAKEGYTVGNDTARMIQA
-2875 EYKHLNI
+2875 
-2882 QPYTAK
+2882 
-2888 QLYDLVQEIAQM
+2888 LYHSASQI
-2900 PTEYF
+2900 PTGYF
-2905 EAKPRRAV
+2905 EAKPERVVGFDEALAV
-2913 GLEEIAYVVLPDN
+2913 VVPNNTDAGLMKQIEEAGMPVRTYEAGNETARLNVINSVEN
-2926 ADAQLKTALDERNI
+2926 ARFSLRDSTGSELTEAQQEYFADSAVLDENGALQVMYHATDSDFTVFSREHAGENTYATSPEYGATAYLGFWFNSQESAEGLNNFARREAVYLKVENPYRVMSLDSLANSI
-2940 PTLEYKAGDEADR
+2940 LSESDLTEDAIDEIGEYAAEREMGENFRDWLE
-2953 ARVLNGEETKSVR
+2953 LNGYDGVILHDEEFGGTSVVALYPEQIKRTDNLNPTEDADIRYSVRDSAMGDLDDASTYSYENLTSQKDMQVVMLPESVRGDKNIDRRRIVDTGLQNAEAEGVKKSNGKVYVTNAYTGRELVVTADSIRHGLNGGGNRLLTNARIGSVIGSIVKNAIPVNSLYNTSNVADSTYAMAAYATDSKGREFVAIVTVEIRNDSVQDVSAYDVTHSVSGRQKNSSQADTKSQGFNPIKAAVISISDLLEKVNSTYR
-2966 FSLRDTSSVDIA
+2966 SVLSDDVLSHFGVERPDGGYYAGRVKFSLRDTSSVDIA

-3001 AGVQLDQ
+3001 VGVQLDQ
-3008 KAIRKMARELLKQY
+3008 KAIRKMARDLLKQY
-3022 DSSYDVDTLTD
+3022 DSSYSIDTLTD

-3060 RKVLEESSSFDAELY
+3060 RKVLEESSSFDTGLY
-3075 DYDQPVRDYLKNV
+3075 DYDQPVREYLKNV

-3125 GVSIDQMWREASE
+3125 GVSIDQMWSEASE
-3138 MFPAYFSEDIVNPED
+3138 MFPAYFSEDIVNAED

-3241 RLDAKITQMAKVM
+3241 RLDAKITQMARVM
-3254 AQIEARANRYQE
+3254 LAAENRANRYQE
-3266 QLATERETAK
+3266 QLATEREAAK
-3276 QRIRDIRTENAQ
+3276 QRVRDIRTENAQ
-3288 EKRKLAEEYRQKNKE
+3288 EKQKLAEEYRQKNKE

-3321 FDSLSSIRKLFE
+3321 SDSIKSIRKLFE
-3333 NGRGTANVKQGM
+3333 NGRGVANVKQGM

-3358 LFGEDD
+3358 LF
-3364 TISAHDVIMS
+3364 SPDVKDSELILNS
-3374 STLPASAA
+3374 QIPVSQD
-3382 ERALIDQ
+3382 EQALIQ
-3389 YRNAAKSLVNAT
+3389 RYRMLSRARGNYLDLV
-3401 YLADNGIDVNANR
+3401 DRGIDVDANSK
-3414 RLAGK
+3414 LAAK
-3419 ARRLMASL
+3419 AQREMLKLNKQLTALGTLERMRGAIF
-3427 SQQLSSYV
+3427 SQ
-3435 ERAKQARTG
+3435 R
-3444 VAVDTVI
+3444 VDSALEA
-3451 QNVADAYEQLKD
+3451 VADAYALLD
-3463 SNDGYISA
+3463 TSADGYISS
-3471 AYDANIAQYL
+3471 AYDQDVADYL
-3481 ANLKYVLNGKTIA
+3481 RDLKTQLKGQIIA
-3494 NMNNDELK
+3494 NMDNDQLK
-3502 SLRNAFRG
+3502 ALRNGFKM
-3510 VLWTIREQ
+3510 VLHTIREQ
-3518 NAAFVSERRETVE
+3518 NAAFVSDRRETVE

-3540 VTAANPDRQTKNT
+3540 VTVANPDRQTKNT

-3593 VWAVDVNEARD
+3593 VWVVDVNEARD

-3617 IDRSKRFTFTDKS
+3617 IDGDKRFTFTDKS
-3630 GKAFELSIPQ
+3630 GNAFELSIPQ

-3666 TARLTDQ
+3666 NARVTDK

-3717 QSYLSKAMGAKGNEV
+3717 QSYLSKTMGAKGNEV

-3845 AVNYINQFIT
+3845 AVNYINQFMT

-3862 SDNRE
+3862 GDNRE
-3867 TFVKRMLSD
+3867 TFVKRMLSG

-3887 VVIQQYSS
+3887 VVIQQYSAV
-3895 IVRALDVIDAK
+3895 VRSTDVIDPK
-3906 YFVGVDKQSIGKKWN
+3906 YFIGVDKQSIGKKWK

-3949 IQKRSYQGI
+3949 IKQRSYQGI
-3958 GENVKAFFTDRAQTE
+3958 GENVKAFFTDSAQTE

-4018 FTDVIVR
+4018 FTDAIVR

-4065 SLSDAKMGKP
+4065 SLSDMKRGKP
-4075 RAALRTVGSV
+4075 RAALRTIGSV

-4096 SIVFAARDDDE
+4096 SIVFAGRDDDE

-4161 RIKSLVQVLS
+4161 RIKSLVQTLS
-4171 NLDPKAEGKEL
+4171 NLDPKAEGDEL
-4182 EEQNRELRNQVISAA
+4182 EEQNRELRNQAISAA

-4203 FGIPF
+4203 FGLPF

-4214 IRALFNTFGNAVPIK
+4214 IRAIFNTFGNTAAIK

-4236 RDSVLSALQK
+4236 RDSVLSALQD

-4264 YDAIQDGNAEYFARL
+4264 YDAIRDGNAEYFARL

-4297 KENED
+4297 KENEG
-4302 RITEAAKARM
+4302 RIAEAAKARM

-4342 NIIKAINAVIRELEN
+4342 NIVKAINAVIRELEN

-4417 VSAAR
+4417 ISAAR

-4443 DCSKSDAQYTMTMWE
+4443 DCSKSDARYTMTMWE

>member
-1 MASKKTAFKAAS
+1 MASKKSAFKSSAS
-13 QSTQKKKKRTSE
+13 ATAQKKKKREQEQRSSE
-25 QAQQQSQE
+25 QKNTTQKNTTLSANANGRETQEQRSSAGSSRMSAQQRLRSTISMPTVEARNTAFQAPSTRRGSAGRGNTGGTRRNLSANSSQE
-33 SRASSASSSEN
+33 S
-44 RATQET
+44 QET
-50 RTGGGRDIRVQN
+50 PDYGQQARERQQYYAQRRAAFEEREAQRTDKS
-62 ALEDRRTVTMPK
+62 D
-74 RSVSTQSSRT
+74 
-84 RKPSAS
+84 
-90 ETSSTKANDSREQK
+90 
-104 RKTLTQEKKEAL
+104 
-116 YGSKQSA
+116 
-123 KARRENPFARND
+123 
-135 DDFDATQ
+135 
-142 MYILPIGL
+142 YILPINLDKGYI
-150 GNDSIESFLFD
+150 DSFLSD
-161 SQDYVNGANSRLS
+161 VDDYVNGASDRLGG
-174 SIRPGVDSH
+174 IRPSYQ
-183 TATYNG
+183 TRNSTY
-189 LVSSAESLSGRAANI
+189 ESLTASSEDLRGRSINI
-204 RAHLNTNRDQYSDEY
+204 RTYLNTHKNELDPSY
-219 YEEMMSYLD
+219 YEEMLSYLD
-228 SFDEYASGISRQ
+228 NIDEYTRSIDRRAKTFNDVSDKTSTDNEFAAQIRDIDYGRQFQTMIS
-240 AKNYE
+240 
-245 DLVNRGLSQNQ
+245 S
-256 FNAELRDRYYAWQFR
+256 
-271 GNISNPDQSE
+271 PDQSE

-293 EQGDDQA
+293 EQGDDRA
-300 AREYEDQINWLS
+300 AMEYEDQINWLS
-312 ENTTGGRMW
+312 QNTTGGRMW

-333 TRQLEEIERTYRPDE
+333 QKQIADLDKRYRPDE
-348 TGIVNASREEM
+348 TGVINAAQEQERQNLVN
-359 KSELISEKKNL
+359 ELNNL
-370 ETWNRQYERGEERG
+370 QTWNRQYERNSEWGI
-384 TDITN
+384 DVTN
-389 FTRNAPDFY
+389 VARRVDDFN

-451 LPTTLRDF
+451 SPTTLRDF

-497 DFVND
+497 DFIND

-512 NKGNLTAAQAY
+512 NKDNVESAQAY

-566 VAAFGGAIGN
+566 AAAFGGAIGN

-605 IDEATGNKS
+605 IDDATGNKT
-614 LLGISLGDAYQAS
+614 LLGISLGDAYQAG

-632 SIFGG
+632 SMLGAKLSGG
-637 TFAGKAYTV
+637 AYTV

-684 EKISWDKLVG
+684 EKIAWEKLIG
-694 TPTPATAKKAVINAL
+694 TPAAKTKVQAVFRGL

-715 GTEEVISSVG
+715 GAEEVVSSVG

-737 SAFETTKRQLLAENP
+737 SSFETTKRQLLAENP
-752 NMTDSDAN
+752 GMSDSDAS
-760 FEALKM
+760 FEALKL

-774 FVGGAIS
+774 FVGGFIS
-781 GLGMGGAESF
+781 GFGMGMADSF
-791 FGAFSGEG
+791 LGVYSGEG

-821 AVLDTARVTSQEQTN
+821 AVIANARVTAQEKT
-836 AADKQNAR
+836 AAQDKQNAR
-844 DVSRAQ
+844 DVKRSQGELARSADRAQ
-850 KELSESA
+850 NQTKRAREVRDAAQRSGIADSNMSNPYA
-857 SRAQALTEHARAA
+857 AAAADYFNQKRAQYRA
-870 RNTAQSSGSAES
+870 
-882 DTRPFA
+882 
-888 SAVRDYYNQIHA
+888 
-900 KNLSNRAAVAVG
+900 NRAAVEVG

-923 ALNRVDKDNTE
+923 ALNLVDADNAKA
-934 DRDVRFFQ
+934 RDVRFFQ
-942 GLRGISP
+942 GLIGISP

-954 NAVSDESKR
+954 NAATAQAGAQGLDYIADESKR
-963 QGMEYVTDESKRAL
+963 TL
-977 AVSDDGRA
+977 AASDDGRTRNKQTG
-985 HDARGNAITIDG
+985 DEITIDG
-997 VADVQDGKLMLA
+997 VADVKN
-1009 TTDGEILPADII
+1009 GELLLSTKEGDILPANLITYKNAD
-1021 SYATPEEALVYETI
+1021 EALVYETI

-1050 AYKAGEVSAQ
+1050 AYKAGKVSAQ

-1098 ITAYRMGQ
+1098 NTAYRMGQ

-1175 SYERDGKRYYKDTSG
+1175 SYERDGKRYYKDASG
-1190 NEAVA
+1190 AEAVA

-1219 GVTLAHEFTHFIQ
+1219 GVTLSHEFTHFIQ

-1251 ESNVNVDALV
+1251 ESNVNVDELV

-1279 DAYAEVVADSMEQMF
+1279 EAYAEVVADSMEQMF

-1327 KRLTAIRKA
+1327 KRLNAIRKA
-1336 YSDVDADN
+1336 YEGVDADN

-1353 DNFVEKA
+1353 DNFVEQA
-1360 SKIFAEG
+1360 SKIFVEG
-1367 LDEAGKNYM
+1367 LDEAGKNYL
-1376 AAAGEQSLQ
+1376 AAGGEQSSQ
-1385 TQTIYEGRD
+1385 TQENAQQEQKN
-1394 IDGDP
+1394 
-1399 GTHLMSD
+1399 SD
-1406 RSMVEA
+1406 RGSDEK
-1412 AGLYFDYNAEDGTF
+1412 YDT
-1426 RVLDHEGGTE
+1426 EG
-1436 VKSVTAEDIKAS
+1436 VHWA
-1448 PLGAMINYAVKTPSN
+1448 L
-1463 PSGTISA
+1463 
-1470 ADARKQ
+1470 AR
-1476 YQFFSDL
+1476 
-1483 INMCIEKNDVAM
+1483 
-1495 VWETTGSLVFS
+1495 
-1506 AIKNNADPQYTKTID
+1506 
-1521 FSTICKKTK
+1521 
-1530 QLINVMSETMKA
+1530 NVMS
-1542 KGRGLTR
+1542 L
-1549 SEVEIAY
+1549 SEARLIW
-1556 LQTGLAGEA
+1556 EA
-1565 TPCPV
+1565 VDNITSRD
-1570 CYVFARWIGVGGI
+1570 YV
-1583 LDQISEFQK
+1583 
-1592 RYGAMDESQLRGF
+1592 Y
-1605 MEDMDARIAEYYEG
+1605 
-1619 LSKSKK
+1619 
-1625 EDLTGKNG
+1625 
-1633 QMKAGGVL
+1633 
-1641 SDMKSKATNAVN
+1641 
-1653 AATRKLA
+1653 
-1660 DNAMYVADVEAL
+1660 
-1672 DTLISQLDPNADA
+1672 
-1685 KQISDAKKERR
+1685 R
-1696 KTAAKIVDNDALIR
+1696 KTAQGEYIIESEDALFFVRADAHEPYLDRIIRFSDGYWASIGFGKEEIANASNSDLEIREALSFLKEVYGEGFANEYQASDERTDGRKAGRGKRASRGEVHRADGRGKNHAGNETGSESRTVKRYSVREDSEGRKLTEAQQEYFRDSQVRDEDGKLKVVYHGSAAQFTEFSADFMSQHGSAEGQGFYFTDYKPMAQGYEKNGGQLLEGYLDIKKPLSDSDVTLSEAEVKRLIR
-1710 AYDDAVDVV
+1710 AIDPTGDDLVLNYDSRGGMGYPSRAWYNRSVEDTLRAVMSTSESDSEILAELANSMGNPGKVLKTTRETLGYDGYIVEGKYDDATVYVAFDSNQFKDVT
-1719 NEYEAYQY
+1719 N
-1727 LSRVMMQQTEDGT
+1727 LNPTEDADIHYSVRDSAMGDLDDAST
-1740 WVKREGF
+1740 YSYENLTSQKDMQVVMLPDVETVRANGRVDNRLVVDAGLENAAREGYTADNGYIF
-1747 EPVPNDILFDLNRG
+1747 VKNAYTGMEQRITAASIRHGLGGDIKRVLTN
-1761 DDFARNYPLAWGFRT
+1761 
-1776 GKGAAAGKAILPYS
+1776 
-1790 DARLG
+1790 ARLG
-1795 EIVQGIGYADIRN
+1795 SVIGTI
-1808 IGVGEENMFLNG
+1808 
-1820 DTQAAQKRI
+1820 
-1829 DAARAKARAQNL
+1829 
-1841 LGGTRFQST
+1841 
-1850 SDFRFEFGSDY
+1850 
-1861 LLSFLEMQAIGS
+1861 
-1873 KVQLYTKVIEAV
+1873 
-1885 DFFATMGADVNL
+1885 
-1897 SVMPLNDGYITME
+1897 
-1910 DGTKKLVYS
+1910 
-1919 PVTGVNGEAA
+1919 
-1929 IKKAK
+1929 
-1934 EYDNVQLILVG
+1934 
-1945 ISDEHIRLALSSE
+1945 
-1958 DVTFVIPFHGSGNS
+1958 
-1972 TEQIQRLME
+1972 
-1981 LVRENLDLTQARDYT
+1981 
-1996 AVQSDHVM
+1996 
-2004 ENRSAAQKAA
+2004 
-2014 WDLRVKI
+2014 
-2021 LTGGAEN
+2021 
-2028 LSNAEQAVLD
+2028 
-2038 SNPFLSDLYDRF
+2038 
-2050 YVDESAEEYGVKLGS
+2050 
-2065 AQAAIVFP
+2065 
-2073 FEYWDKSLDYAHAD
+2073 
-2087 ENGERF
+2087 
-2093 KEYCRTL
+2093 
-2100 GLIPRFSGINSS
+2100 
-2112 GENVGFG
+2112 
-2119 DFSNDPG
+2119 
-2126 YWKLLIDRKMY
+2126 
-2137 NNVYDAD
+2137 
-2144 GNWTGYG
+2144 
-2151 TYHVQQPIDVSN
+2151 
-2163 FDVSLIDPKDRNALY
+2163 
-2178 SDVMSKDAKPEKTS
+2178 
-2192 IIAQAVIDNITADSY
+2192 
-2207 AQAAR
+2207 
-2212 EEAVKNAIEKKQNH
+2212 VKNAIPVNGLYNTSNVADNTYAMAAYATDSTGHEYVAIVTVEARSNEIRGITAYDVVHSVSGRQKNSSQADTKSQSKNSIKAAVISISDVLEKVN
-2226 TKHSTRDD
+2226 S
-2234 SEYMTLAES
+2234 
-2243 AESGD
+2243 
-2248 LDAKNE
+2248 
-2254 LQDMVFEKAYS
+2254 
-2265 LGYTYRRNTRNMYN
+2265 TYRS
-2279 PQNNAAPYYMFVDT
+2279 V
-2293 FGRTQDPL
+2293 
-2301 GDTYGPY
+2301 
-2308 RFVATDKNAI
+2308 
-2318 DVSDIADEI
+2318 
-2327 QTLARDYFGH
+2327 
-2337 ELSDDELS
+2337 LSDDVLS
-2345 PPDIVDSAGMWDNM
+2345 HFGVERPD
-2359 DFVQEVWDNILE
+2359 
-2371 RIYDETGEIPAV
+2371 
-2383 KTADGLLVFGAD
+2383 
-2395 GKRIKSADPVVRD
+2395 
-2408 ENGEIVP
+2408 
-2415 LSKRFDESSENILY
+2415 
-2429 STRDYGEVK
+2429 
-2438 DEFDGEGD
+2438 
-2446 VEQTHDLIAVHNLTA
+2446 
-2461 DELMKTLELEGFPMP
+2461 
-2476 SIAVIRANAGHS
+2476 
-2488 RYGDISVIFDKAT
+2488 
-2501 IDPAQSRRNKI
+2501 
-2512 YGGDA
+2512 GG
-2517 WTPTFPD
+2517 
-2524 IEYEA
+2524 
-2529 SSKLVDQIRDK
+2529 
-2540 YYAIPQD
+2540 YYA
-2547 VRNNAARPL
+2547 
-2556 YLLYTDAERLLAKYG
+2556 
-2571 GEKGLIEHYADD
+2571 
-2583 TDMMQAYLADTGK
+2583 
-2596 SPVATVQ
+2596 
-2603 KQTVTRLDADD
+2603 
-2614 IKLYDYL
+2614 
-2621 SDKLGKD
+2621 
-2628 TFSNLRPKN
+2628 
-2637 GESPATARKAWFAEY
+2637 
-2652 GDAFK
+2652 
-2657 SAYAQYLTQMGLS
+2657 
-2670 ETDAQS
+2670 
-2676 VINDQPMSFF
+2676 
-2686 TSTAIKVRHYL
+2686 
-2697 ANGAE
+2697 
-2702 KITTEP
+2702 
-2708 DYEAT
+2708 
-2713 EAAIRKAVDPK
+2713 
-2724 AYESWLHGLLD
+2724 
-2735 GIEKR
+2735 
-2740 RGVRNNKPLFTD
+2740 
-2752 AGNRRSFKSL
+2752 
-2762 HYEVSLENIVRA
+2762 
-2774 MRGENEKGGAM
+2774 
-2785 FAATGLFGIATK
+2785 
-2797 DYGSIDQV
+2797 
-2805 RADKGRLAQ
+2805 GRV
-2814 LDEDA
+2814 
-2819 YTQMKHEYQNRFS
+2819 K
-2832 DIAMTIMDKSD
+2832 
-2843 RNSFI
+2843 
-2848 ETEDATN
+2848 
-2855 ALLEAVRRGK
+2855 
-2865 TQAGMRRVLS
+2865 
-2875 EYKHLNI
+2875 
-2882 QPYTAK
+2882 
-2888 QLYDLVQEIAQM
+2888 
-2900 PTEYF
+2900 
-2905 EAKPRRAV
+2905 
-2913 GLEEIAYVVLPDN
+2913 
-2926 ADAQLKTALDERNI
+2926 
-2940 PTLEYKAGDEADR
+2940 
-2953 ARVLNGEETKSVR
+2953 
-2966 FSLRDTSSVDIA
+2966 FSLRDTSTVDVE
-2978 TVEKEN
+2978 TVLNEN

-2991 EELRKQFQRT
+2991 EELRKQFKRT
-3001 AGVQLDQ
+3001 VGVQLDQ
-3008 KAIRKMARELLKQY
+3008 KAIRKMARDLLKQY
-3022 DSSYDVDTLTD
+3022 DSSYSLDTLTD

-3060 RKVLEESSSFDAELY
+3060 RKVLEESSSFDTGLY
-3075 DYDQPVRDYLKNV
+3075 EYDQPVRDYLKNV

-3116 IVGTAKKGS
+3116 IVGVAKKGS
-3125 GVSIDQMWREASE
+3125 GVSIDQIWREASE
-3138 MFPAYFSEDIVNPED
+3138 MFPAYFSEDIVNAED

-3165 KRPNYFT
+3165 KRSNYFT

-3210 LEAARKASRD
+3210 LEAAREASRD

-3235 ANRTEK
+3235 ANRTQK
-3241 RLDAKITQMAKVM
+3241 RLDAKITQTARMLAQTETLADSYKESLQQTEAELHAQQKTANRTAKMLDAKITQLARVM
-3254 AQIEARANRYQE
+3254 LAAENRANRYQE

-3276 QRIRDIRTENAQ
+3276 QRIRDIRNENAQ
-3288 EKRKLAEEYRQKNKE
+3288 EKQRLAEEYRQKNKE

-3321 FDSLSSIRKLFE
+3321 SDSIRSIRKLFE
-3333 NGRGTANVKQGM
+3333 NGRGMANVKQGM

-3358 LFGEDD
+3358 LF
-3364 TISAHDVIMS
+3364 SPDVKDSDLILNS
-3374 STLPASAA
+3374 QIPVSQD
-3382 ERALIDQ
+3382 EQALIQ
-3389 YRNAAKSLVNAT
+3389 RYRTLSRARGNYLDLV
-3401 YLADNGIDVNANR
+3401 DRGIDVDANSK
-3414 RLAGK
+3414 LAAK
-3419 ARRLMASL
+3419 AQREMLKVTKQLTALGTLDRMRDAIF
-3427 SQQLSSYV
+3427 SQ
-3435 ERAKQARTG
+3435 R
-3444 VAVDTVI
+3444 VDSALEA
-3451 QNVADAYEQLKD
+3451 VADAYALLD
-3463 SNDGYISA
+3463 TSADGYISS
-3471 AYDANIAQYL
+3471 AYDQDVADYL
-3481 ANLKYVLNGKTIA
+3481 RDLKTYLKGQIIA
-3494 NMNNDELK
+3494 NMDNDQLK
-3502 SLRNAFRG
+3502 ALRKG
-3510 VLWTIREQ
+3510 VKMVLHTIREQ
-3518 NAAFVSERRETVE
+3518 NAAFVSDRRETVE

-3540 VTAANPDRQTKNT
+3540 VTVANPDRQTKNT

-3593 VWAVDVNEARD
+3593 VWVVDVNEARD

-3617 IDRSKRFTFTDKS
+3617 IDGNKRFTFTDKS

-3666 TARLTDQ
+3666 NARVTDQ

-3694 IVQDVVSELQK
+3694 IIQDVVSELRK
-3705 QNAGYLTFVDQM
+3705 QNAGYLAFVDQM
-3717 QSYLSKAMGAKGNEV
+3717 QSYLSKTMGAKGNEV

-3845 AVNYINQFIT
+3845 AVNYINQFMT

-3862 SDNRE
+3862 NDNRE
-3867 TFVKRMLSD
+3867 TFVKRMLSG

-3887 VVIQQYSS
+3887 VVIQQYSAV
-3895 IVRALDVIDAK
+3895 VRSTDVIDPK
-3906 YFVGVDKQSIGKKWN
+3906 YFIGADMQRIGKKWE

-3949 IQKRSYQGI
+3949 IKQRSYQGI

-4018 FTDVIVR
+4018 FTDAIVR

-4065 SLSDAKMGKP
+4065 SVSDMKRGKP
-4075 RAALRTVGSV
+4075 RAALRTIGSV

-4096 SIVFAARDDDE
+4096 SIVFAGRDDDE

-4161 RIKSLVQVLS
+4161 RIKSLVQTLS

-4182 EEQNRELRNQVISAA
+4182 EEQNRELRNQAISTA

-4203 FGIPF
+4203 FGLPF

-4214 IRALFNTFGNAVPIK
+4214 IRALFNTFGNTVPIK

-4236 RDSVLSALQK
+4236 RDSVLSELQN

-4253 LKDAESTSDKL
+4253 LNDAESTSDKL
-4264 YDAIQDGNAEYFARL
+4264 YDALRDGNAEYFARL

-4297 KENED
+4297 KENEG

-4342 NIIKAINAVIRELEN
+4342 NIVKAINAVIRELEN

-4417 VSAAR
+4417 VSTAR
-4422 SRYEDGEISEQTAL
+4422 SRYEDGEISEQTAI

-4443 DCSKSDAQYTMTMWE
+4443 NCSKSDARYTMTMWE

>member
-13 QSTQKKKKRTSE
+13 QSTQKKKKRAIE
-25 QAQQQSQE
+25 HEQQQSQE
-33 SRASSASSSEN
+33 SRASNASSSEN

-50 RTGGGRDIRVQN
+50 RAGGGRDIRVQN
-62 ALEDRRTVTMPK
+62 ALEDRRTVTAPK
-74 RSVSTQSSRT
+74 RSSAGGT
-84 RKPSAS
+84 RSAS
-90 ETSSTKANDSREQK
+90 QSRKKLTAQEREELAQSKKTAKRLDSNRTTVSRSQDSGDWY
-104 RKTLTQEKKEAL
+104 R
-116 YGSKQSA
+116 
-123 KARRENPFARND
+123 
-135 DDFDATQ
+135 
-142 MYILPIGL
+142 LPIGL
-150 GNDSIESFLFD
+150 GNDSIESFMFD
-161 SQDYVNGANSRLS
+161 SQDYVNAANDRLGN
-174 SIRPGVDSH
+174 IRPGVDYHS
-183 TATYNG
+183 ATYND
-189 LVSSAESLSGRAANI
+189 LASSSESLRNRSTNI
-204 RAHLNTNRDQYSDEY
+204 RAYLNTHRDQYSEEY
-219 YEEMMSYLD
+219 LDEMMSYLD
-228 SFDEYASGISRQ
+228 SFDEYAGRISRR
-240 AKNYE
+240 AKSYE
-245 DLVNRGLSQNQ
+245 DLVNSGLSQNQ
-256 FNAELRDRYYAWQFR
+256 FNAELRDRYYRDQYGRSIA
-271 GNISNPDQSE
+271 NPDQSE

-333 TRQLEEIERTYRPDE
+333 TRQLEDIERTYRPGE
-348 TGIVNASREEM
+348 TGVVNASREEM

-398 EYSHADSYGDPN
+398 EYSHEDSYGDPN

-451 LPTTLRDF
+451 SPTTLRDF

-512 NKGNLTAAQAY
+512 NKGNLNAAQAY

-530 LLDRAKNQLAEDIQN
+530 LLDRAKNQLSEDIQN

-605 IDEATGNKS
+605 IDDATGNKS

-684 EKISWDKLVG
+684 EQIAWDKLVG
-694 TPTPATAKKAVINAL
+694 TPTPTTAKKAVINAL

-715 GTEEVISSVG
+715 GTEEVVSSIG

-857 SRAQALTEHARAA
+857 SRAQALTERARAA

-900 KNLSNRAAVAVG
+900 KNLSNRAAVEVG

-942 GLRGISP
+942 GLMGISP

-963 QGMEYVTDESKRAL
+963 QGMEYVADESKRAL

-985 HDARGNAITIDG
+985 HDAQGNAITIDG

-1009 TTDGEILPADII
+1009 TTDGEILPADLI

-1161 MVSALTGADVHLFE
+1161 MVSALTGADVHLYE
-1175 SYERDGKRYYKDTSG
+1175 SYDRDGTRYYKDASG

-1251 ESNVNVDALV
+1251 ESNVNVDELV

-1327 KRLTAIRKA
+1327 KRLTAISKA

-1353 DNFVEKA
+1353 DNFVEQA

-1367 LDEAGKNYM
+1367 LDDAGKNYM
-1376 AAAGEQSLQ
+1376 AAVGEQSPQ

-1426 RVLDHEGGTE
+1426 RVLDREGGTE

-1476 YQFFSDL
+1476 YRFFSDL
-1483 INMCIEKNDVAM
+1483 INMCIEKKDLAM

-1530 QLINVMSETMKA
+1530 QLINVMSEAMKA

-1549 SEVEIAY
+1549 SEVENAY

-1570 CYVFARWIGVGGI
+1570 CYVFSRWIGVGGI

-1619 LSKSKK
+1619 LSESKK
-1625 EDLTGKNG
+1625 KDLTGKNG

-1685 KQISDAKKERR
+1685 KQILDAKKERR
-1696 KTAAKIVDNDALIR
+1696 KTASKIVDNDALIR

-1795 EIVQGIGYADIRN
+1795 EIVQGIGYADISN

-1850 SDFRFEFGSDY
+1850 SDFRYEFGSDY

-1945 ISDEHIRLALSSE
+1945 ISDEHIRLALSGE

-1972 TEQIQRLME
+1972 TAQIQRLME
-1981 LVRENLDLTQARDYT
+1981 LVGENLDLTQARDYT

-2004 ENRSAAQKAA
+2004 EKRSAAQKAA

-2021 LTGGAEN
+2021 LTGGAKN

-2100 GLIPRFSGINSS
+2100 GLIPRFSGMNSS
-2112 GENVGFG
+2112 GENVGYG

-2163 FDVSLIDPKDRNALY
+2163 FNVSLIDPEVRNALY

-2234 SEYMTLAES
+2234 SYLDAVEEGES
-2243 AESGD
+2243 TQRKINSADEETAQRIIANESG
-2248 LDAKNE
+2248 
-2254 LQDMVFEKAYS
+2254 VHYS
-2265 LGYTYRRNTRNMYN
+2265 
-2279 PQNNAAPYYMFVDT
+2279 
-2293 FGRTQDPL
+2293 
-2301 GDTYGPY
+2301 
-2308 RFVATDKNAI
+2308 
-2318 DVSDIADEI
+2318 S
-2327 QTLARDYFGH
+2327 RD
-2337 ELSDDELS
+2337 
-2345 PPDIVDSAGMWDNM
+2345 
-2359 DFVQEVWDNILE
+2359 
-2371 RIYDETGEIPAV
+2371 
-2383 KTADGLLVFGAD
+2383 
-2395 GKRIKSADPVVRD
+2395 
-2408 ENGEIVP
+2408 
-2415 LSKRFDESSENILY
+2415 
-2429 STRDYGEVK
+2429 
-2438 DEFDGEGD
+2438 
-2446 VEQTHDLIAVHNLTA
+2446 
-2461 DELMKTLELEGFPMP
+2461 
-2476 SIAVIRANAGHS
+2476 
-2488 RYGDISVIFDKAT
+2488 
-2501 IDPAQSRRNKI
+2501 IDPE
-2512 YGGDA
+2512 
-2517 WTPTFPD
+2517 T
-2524 IEYEA
+2524 
-2529 SSKLVDQIRDK
+2529 L
-2540 YYAIPQD
+2540 
-2547 VRNNAARPL
+2547 
-2556 YLLYTDAERLLAKYG
+2556 
-2571 GEKGLIEHYADD
+2571 
-2583 TDMMQAYLADTGK
+2583 DML
-2596 SPVATVQ
+2596 
-2603 KQTVTRLDADD
+2603 
-2614 IKLYDYL
+2614 
-2621 SDKLGKD
+2621 
-2628 TFSNLRPKN
+2628 
-2637 GESPATARKAWFAEY
+2637 ES
-2652 GDAFK
+2652 
-2657 SAYAQYLTQMGLS
+2657 
-2670 ETDAQS
+2670 
-2676 VINDQPMSFF
+2676 
-2686 TSTAIKVRHYL
+2686 
-2697 ANGAE
+2697 
-2702 KITTEP
+2702 
-2708 DYEAT
+2708 
-2713 EAAIRKAVDPK
+2713 
-2724 AYESWLHGLLD
+2724 
-2735 GIEKR
+2735 
-2740 RGVRNNKPLFTD
+2740 
-2752 AGNRRSFKSL
+2752 
-2762 HYEVSLENIVRA
+2762 
-2774 MRGENEKGGAM
+2774 
-2785 FAATGLFGIATK
+2785 
-2797 DYGSIDQV
+2797 
-2805 RADKGRLAQ
+2805 
-2814 LDEDA
+2814 LDEDELITTYRSMQLIDGKLYPPMAAVVSGSMEDASQIGSWERAVEHPELVKIDNKGRAKFTLNKGKGQGTISAA
-2819 YTQMKHEYQNRFS
+2819 YNPYMHSSNLMLNDQFTGAYKRPNLVTVECVVPASEMTSGYHAEFAKDATGWHEWHAGPVASNVSEQRNVFLSRWLKPVRIVDNAEVAREYQRLLS
-2832 DIAMTIMDKSD
+2832 G
-2843 RNSFI
+2843 
-2848 ETEDATN
+2848 TN
-2855 ALLEAVRRGK
+2855 ASVPYNVVSPGL
-2865 TQAGMRRVLS
+2865 LS
-2875 EYKHLNI
+2875 ELEKIGVPIDNKGSGKVPPRDDIRYSLREDSEGRELTES
-2882 QPYTAK
+2882 Q
-2888 QLYDLVQEIAQM
+2888 Q
-2900 PTEYF
+2900 EYF
-2905 EAKPRRAV
+2905 ADSAVLDENFALQVMYHATDSDFTVFSREYLGENTDAWSEEAQATSHIGFWFNTQNLSQNGKALYARAEEV
-2913 GLEEIAYVVLPDN
+2913 YLNVTNPYDAGSLDGLIQAIAAVNEDGSEDPSEIGEKFRDWLEENGYDGVRLHDEEFGGTSVVALYPEQIKRVNNLNPTSDPD
-2926 ADAQLKTALDERNI
+2926 I
-2940 PTLEYKAGDEADR
+2940 
-2953 ARVLNGEETKSVR
+2953 R
-2966 FSLRDTSSVDIA
+2966 FSLRDTSYVDIA

-3008 KAIRKMARELLKQY
+3008 KAIRKMARDLLKQY

-3060 RKVLEESSSFDAELY
+3060 RKVLEESSSFDTGLY
-3075 DYDQPVRDYLKNV
+3075 EYDQPVRDYLKNV

-3106 GAAYRRGLFG
+3106 VAAYRRGLFG
-3116 IVGTAKKGS
+3116 IAGTAKKGS

-3138 MFPAYFSEDIVNPED
+3138 MFPAYFSEDIVNSED

-3210 LEAARKASRD
+3210 LETARKSSRN
-3220 AIRKKAAELRAQQKT
+3220 AIRQKAAELRAQQKT

-3276 QRIRDIRTENAQ
+3276 QRIRDIRAENAQ
-3288 EKRKLAEEYRQKNKE
+3288 EKQKLAEEYRQKNKE

-3321 FDSLSSIRKLFE
+3321 SDSISSIRKLFE

-3358 LFGEDD
+3358 LF
-3364 TISAHDVIMS
+3364 SPDVNDSDLILNS
-3374 STLPASAA
+3374 QIPTSQD
-3382 ERALIDQ
+3382 EQALIQ
-3389 YRNAAKSLVNAT
+3389 RYRMLSRARGNYLDLV
-3401 YLADNGIDVNANR
+3401 DRGIDVDANSKLAAKAQREMLKLNKQLTALGTLDRMRNAIF
-3414 RLAGK
+3414 
-3419 ARRLMASL
+3419 
-3427 SQQLSSYV
+3427 SQ
-3435 ERAKQARTG
+3435 R
-3444 VAVDTVI
+3444 VDSALEA
-3451 QNVADAYEQLKD
+3451 VADAYALLD
-3463 SNDGYISA
+3463 TSADGYISS
-3471 AYDANIAQYL
+3471 AYDQKVADYL
-3481 ANLKYVLNGKTIA
+3481 RDLKTYLKGQIIA
-3494 NMNNDELK
+3494 NMDNDQLK
-3502 SLRNAFRG
+3502 ALRDGFKM
-3510 VLWTIREQ
+3510 VLHTIREQ
-3518 NAAFVSERRETVE
+3518 NAAFVSERSETVE

-3540 VTAANPDRQTKNT
+3540 VTVANPDRQTKNT

-3593 VWAVDVNEARD
+3593 VWVVDVNEARD

-3666 TARLTDQ
+3666 NARLTDQ

-3694 IVQDVVSELQK
+3694 IVQDVVNELQK

-3717 QSYLSKAMGAKGNEV
+3717 QSYLSKTMGAKGNEV
-3732 SMKLYGVEMFGEAF
+3732 SMKLYGVEMFGEEF

-3845 AVNYINQFIT
+3845 AVNYINQFMT

-3862 SDNRE
+3862 GDNRE
-3867 TFVKRMLSD
+3867 TFVKRMLSG

-3887 VVIQQYSS
+3887 VVIQQYSA

-3958 GENVKAFFTDRAQTE
+3958 GENVKAFFTDRAQTD

-4001 LNPNLSGD
+4001 LNPNLFGD

-4065 SLSDAKMGKP
+4065 SLSDAKRGKP

-4152 MTLMSDTTS
+4152 MTLMSDTIS
-4161 RIKSLVQVLS
+4161 RIKSLVQTLS

-4182 EEQNRELRNQVISAA
+4182 EEQNRELRNQAISAA

-4208 DNIVRD
+4208 DNVVRD

-4236 RDSVLSALQK
+4236 RDSVLSALQE

-4253 LKDAESTSDKL
+4253 LNDAESTSDKL
-4264 YDAIQDGNAEYFARL
+4264 YDAIRDGNAEYFSRL

-4485 AVYNDYAVRMAE
+4485 EVYNDYAVRIAE

-4505 DGKADPNTAKDQ
+4505 DGKADPNTAKEQ

>member
-1 MASKKTAFKAAS
+1 MASKKSAFKSSAS
-13 QSTQKKKKRTSE
+13 ATAQKKKKREQEQRSSE
-25 QAQQQSQE
+25 QKNTTQKNTTLSAKANGRETQEQRSSAGSSRMSAQQRLRSTISMPTVEARNTAFQAPSTRRGSAGRGNTGGTRRNLSANSSQE
-33 SRASSASSSEN
+33 S
-44 RATQET
+44 QET
-50 RTGGGRDIRVQN
+50 PDYGQQARERQQYYAQRRAAFEEREAQRTDKS
-62 ALEDRRTVTMPK
+62 D
-74 RSVSTQSSRT
+74 
-84 RKPSAS
+84 
-90 ETSSTKANDSREQK
+90 
-104 RKTLTQEKKEAL
+104 
-116 YGSKQSA
+116 
-123 KARRENPFARND
+123 
-135 DDFDATQ
+135 
-142 MYILPIGL
+142 YILPINLDKGYI
-150 GNDSIESFLFD
+150 DSFLSD
-161 SQDYVNGANSRLS
+161 VDDYVNGASDRLGG
-174 SIRPGVDSH
+174 IRPSYQ
-183 TATYNG
+183 TRNSTY
-189 LVSSAESLSGRAANI
+189 ESLTASSEDLRGRSINI
-204 RAHLNTNRDQYSDEY
+204 RTYLNTHKNELDPSY
-219 YEEMMSYLD
+219 YEEMLSYLD
-228 SFDEYASGISRQ
+228 NIDEYTRNIDRRAKTFNDVSDKTSSDNEFAAQIRDIDYGRQFQTMIS
-240 AKNYE
+240 
-245 DLVNRGLSQNQ
+245 S
-256 FNAELRDRYYAWQFR
+256 
-271 GNISNPDQSE
+271 PDQSE

-293 EQGDDQA
+293 EQGDDRA
-300 AREYEDQINWLS
+300 AMEYEDQINWLS
-312 ENTTGGRMW
+312 QNTTGGRMW

-333 TRQLEEIERTYRPDE
+333 QKQIADLDKRYRPDE
-348 TGIVNASREEM
+348 TGVINAAQEQERQNLVN
-359 KSELISEKKNL
+359 ELNNL
-370 ETWNRQYERGEERG
+370 QTWNRQYERNSEWGI
-384 TDITN
+384 DVTN
-389 FTRNAPDFY
+389 VARRVDDFN

-451 LPTTLRDF
+451 SPTTLRDF

-497 DFVND
+497 DFIND

-512 NKGNLTAAQAY
+512 NKDNVESAQAY

-576 ALRGEG
+576 AIRGEG

-605 IDEATGNKS
+605 IDDATGNKT
-614 LLGISLGDAYQAS
+614 LLGISLGDAYQAG

-632 SIFGG
+632 SMLGAKMSGG
-637 TFAGKAYTV
+637 AYTV

-684 EKISWDKLVG
+684 EKIAWEKLIG
-694 TPTPATAKKAVINAL
+694 TPAAKTKVQAVFRGL

-715 GTEEVISSVG
+715 GAEEVVSSVG

-737 SAFETTKRQLLAENP
+737 SSFETTKRQLLAENP
-752 NMTDSDAN
+752 GMSDSDAS
-760 FEALKM
+760 FEALKL

-774 FVGGAIS
+774 FVGGFIS
-781 GLGMGGAESF
+781 GFGMGMADSF
-791 FGAFSGEG
+791 LGVYSGEG

-821 AVLDTARVTSQEQTN
+821 AVIANARVTAQEKT
-836 AADKQNAR
+836 AAQDKQNAR
-844 DVSRAQ
+844 DVKRSQGELARSADRAQ
-850 KELSESA
+850 NQTKRAREVRDAAQRSGIADSNMSNPYA
-857 SRAQALTEHARAA
+857 AAAADYFNQKRAQYRA
-870 RNTAQSSGSAES
+870 
-882 DTRPFA
+882 
-888 SAVRDYYNQIHA
+888 
-900 KNLSNRAAVAVG
+900 NRAAVEVG

-923 ALNRVDKDNTE
+923 ALNLVDADNAKA
-934 DRDVRFFQ
+934 RDVRFFQ
-942 GLRGISP
+942 GLIGISP

-954 NAVSDESKR
+954 NAASDESKR

-977 AVSDDGRA
+977 AVSDDGRT
-985 HDARGNAITIDG
+985 HDAQGNAITIDG

-1009 TTDGEILPADII
+1009 TTDGEILPADLI

-1050 AYKAGEVSAQ
+1050 AYKAGKVSAQ

-1074 IGVDMD
+1074 IGADID
-1080 KAISRSESFAANL
+1080 KAISLSGSFAANL
-1093 TQQQR
+1093 TDQQR
-1098 ITAYRMGQ
+1098 NTAYRMGQ

-1117 SAIDTRVANAAKSA
+1117 SAIDTRIANAAKSA

-1161 MVSALTGADVHLFE
+1161 MVSALTGADVHLYE
-1175 SYERDGKRYYKDTSG
+1175 SYERDGKRYYKDASG
-1190 NEAVA
+1190 NEAIA

-1219 GVTLAHEFTHFIQ
+1219 GVTLSHEFTHFIQ

-1251 ESNVNVDALV
+1251 ESNVNVDKLV
-1261 RAQMEKAKRARGE
+1261 RAQMEKAKRVRGE

-1279 DAYAEVVADSMEQMF
+1279 AAYAEVVADSMEQMF

-1327 KRLTAIRKA
+1327 KRLNAIRKA
-1336 YSDVDADN
+1336 YSDVEADN

-1353 DNFVEKA
+1353 DNFVEQA

-1376 AAAGEQSLQ
+1376 AAGDASADSAVRLSPRNSVKQGYDYTKSFAEQVDDWMNGLLPQGDDLLIGKTPDVFQKIGFSSLPVTIDQTHLDYMVNGTYPGGKVSVLGHTFSLSEIKKLPSYLENPIAIIESTSPGNEDSSVVALVDMKAKNGEQVIVPFRISSTRTLNGEKFDVNIVSSVHSRKNAVTTLLANAIKKENANGVGVYYWQKGKARSIFGRAGVQFPGGSVDDGLIHSIFDAGSPVNRKFQEQTETMQFKRWFGKSKAVDSDGNPLVLYHQTDAAFNTFDPQHPGAGQYDSLMPHGISMKTTDANIGVSGDIQ
-1385 TQTIYEGRD
+1385 MPLFASVKNPLNVNDRTALKQWYEKNVPGYANAVRTISRIDAQYE
-1394 IDGDP
+1394 
-1399 GTHLMSD
+1399 TK
-1406 RSMVEA
+1406 
-1412 AGLYFDYNAEDGTF
+1412 YNAAKKSGADVSTILDDWNNAVNNASVAAKAILDSYFNQSKYDGIHIRKDGRNVETWIAF
-1426 RVLDHEGGTE
+1426 KGSQ
-1436 VKSVTAEDIKAS
+1436 VK
-1448 PLGAMINYAVKTPSN
+1448 
-1463 PSGTISA
+1463 A
-1470 ADARKQ
+1470 ADGSNVGT
-1476 YQFFSDL
+1476 FFSDTD
-1483 INMCIEKNDVAM
+1483 N
-1495 VWETTGSLVFS
+1495 F
-1506 AIKNNADPQYTKTID
+1506 QY
-1521 FSTICKKTK
+1521 
-1530 QLINVMSETMKA
+1530 
-1542 KGRGLTR
+1542 
-1549 SEVEIAY
+1549 
-1556 LQTGLAGEA
+1556 
-1565 TPCPV
+1565 
-1570 CYVFARWIGVGGI
+1570 
-1583 LDQISEFQK
+1583 
-1592 RYGAMDESQLRGF
+1592 
-1605 MEDMDARIAEYYEG
+1605 
-1619 LSKSKK
+1619 
-1625 EDLTGKNG
+1625 
-1633 QMKAGGVL
+1633 
-1641 SDMKSKATNAVN
+1641 
-1653 AATRKLA
+1653 
-1660 DNAMYVADVEAL
+1660 
-1672 DTLISQLDPNADA
+1672 
-1685 KQISDAKKERR
+1685 
-1696 KTAAKIVDNDALIR
+1696 
-1710 AYDDAVDVV
+1710 
-1719 NEYEAYQY
+1719 
-1727 LSRVMMQQTEDGT
+1727 
-1740 WVKREGF
+1740 
-1747 EPVPNDILFDLNRG
+1747 
-1761 DDFARNYPLAWGFRT
+1761 
-1776 GKGAAAGKAILPYS
+1776 
-1790 DARLG
+1790 
-1795 EIVQGIGYADIRN
+1795 
-1808 IGVGEENMFLNG
+1808 
-1820 DTQAAQKRI
+1820 
-1829 DAARAKARAQNL
+1829 
-1841 LGGTRFQST
+1841 
-1850 SDFRFEFGSDY
+1850 
-1861 LLSFLEMQAIGS
+1861 
-1873 KVQLYTKVIEAV
+1873 
-1885 DFFATMGADVNL
+1885 
-1897 SVMPLNDGYITME
+1897 SV
-1910 DGTKKLVYS
+1910 
-1919 PVTGVNGEAA
+1919 
-1929 IKKAK
+1929 
-1934 EYDNVQLILVG
+1934 
-1945 ISDEHIRLALSSE
+1945 
-1958 DVTFVIPFHGSGNS
+1958 
-1972 TEQIQRLME
+1972 
-1981 LVRENLDLTQARDYT
+1981 
-1996 AVQSDHVM
+1996 
-2004 ENRSAAQKAA
+2004 
-2014 WDLRVKI
+2014 
-2021 LTGGAEN
+2021 
-2028 LSNAEQAVLD
+2028 
-2038 SNPFLSDLYDRF
+2038 
-2050 YVDESAEEYGVKLGS
+2050 
-2065 AQAAIVFP
+2065 
-2073 FEYWDKSLDYAHAD
+2073 
-2087 ENGERF
+2087 
-2093 KEYCRTL
+2093 
-2100 GLIPRFSGINSS
+2100 
-2112 GENVGFG
+2112 
-2119 DFSNDPG
+2119 
-2126 YWKLLIDRKMY
+2126 
-2137 NNVYDAD
+2137 
-2144 GNWTGYG
+2144 
-2151 TYHVQQPIDVSN
+2151 
-2163 FDVSLIDPKDRNALY
+2163 
-2178 SDVMSKDAKPEKTS
+2178 
-2192 IIAQAVIDNITADSY
+2192 
-2207 AQAAR
+2207 
-2212 EEAVKNAIEKKQNH
+2212 
-2226 TKHSTRDD
+2226 RDD
-2234 SEYMTLAES
+2234 TEYMTLAEA

-2265 LGYTYRRNTRNMYN
+2265 LGYTYRRNTRNAYN

-2293 FGRTQDPL
+2293 FGRTRDPL

-2415 LSKRFDESSENILY
+2415 LSKRFGESSDNI
-2429 STRDYGEVK
+2429 
-2438 DEFDGEGD
+2438 
-2446 VEQTHDLIAVHNLTA
+2446 
-2461 DELMKTLELEGFPMP
+2461 
-2476 SIAVIRANAGHS
+2476 
-2488 RYGDISVIFDKAT
+2488 RY
-2501 IDPAQSRRNKI
+2501 
-2512 YGGDA
+2512 
-2517 WTPTFPD
+2517 
-2524 IEYEA
+2524 
-2529 SSKLVDQIRDK
+2529 
-2540 YYAIPQD
+2540 
-2547 VRNNAARPL
+2547 
-2556 YLLYTDAERLLAKYG
+2556 
-2571 GEKGLIEHYADD
+2571 
-2583 TDMMQAYLADTGK
+2583 
-2596 SPVATVQ
+2596 
-2603 KQTVTRLDADD
+2603 
-2614 IKLYDYL
+2614 
-2621 SDKLGKD
+2621 
-2628 TFSNLRPKN
+2628 
-2637 GESPATARKAWFAEY
+2637 
-2652 GDAFK
+2652 
-2657 SAYAQYLTQMGLS
+2657 
-2670 ETDAQS
+2670 
-2676 VINDQPMSFF
+2676 
-2686 TSTAIKVRHYL
+2686 
-2697 ANGAE
+2697 
-2702 KITTEP
+2702 
-2708 DYEAT
+2708 
-2713 EAAIRKAVDPK
+2713 
-2724 AYESWLHGLLD
+2724 
-2735 GIEKR
+2735 
-2740 RGVRNNKPLFTD
+2740 
-2752 AGNRRSFKSL
+2752 
-2762 HYEVSLENIVRA
+2762 
-2774 MRGENEKGGAM
+2774 
-2785 FAATGLFGIATK
+2785 
-2797 DYGSIDQV
+2797 
-2805 RADKGRLAQ
+2805 
-2814 LDEDA
+2814 
-2819 YTQMKHEYQNRFS
+2819 
-2832 DIAMTIMDKSD
+2832 
-2843 RNSFI
+2843 
-2848 ETEDATN
+2848 
-2855 ALLEAVRRGK
+2855 
-2865 TQAGMRRVLS
+2865 
-2875 EYKHLNI
+2875 
-2882 QPYTAK
+2882 
-2888 QLYDLVQEIAQM
+2888 
-2900 PTEYF
+2900 
-2905 EAKPRRAV
+2905 
-2913 GLEEIAYVVLPDN
+2913 
-2926 ADAQLKTALDERNI
+2926 
-2940 PTLEYKAGDEADR
+2940 
-2953 ARVLNGEETKSVR
+2953 
-2966 FSLRDTSSVDIA
+2966 SLRDTSSVDIA

-3008 KAIRKMARELLKQY
+3008 KTIRKMARDLLKQY
-3022 DSSYDVDTLTD
+3022 DSSYSLDTLTD

-3060 RKVLEESSSFDAELY
+3060 RKVLEDSSSFDTELY

-3088 RLEISDD
+3088 RLEIGDD

-3125 GVSIDQMWREASE
+3125 GVSIDQMWSEASE
-3138 MFPAYFSEDIVNPED
+3138 MFPTYFSEDIVNAED

-3165 KRPNYFT
+3165 KRSNYFT

-3220 AIRKKAAELRAQQKT
+3220 AIRQKAAELRAQQKT

-3254 AQIEARANRYQE
+3254 AQIEARADSYE
-3266 QLATERETAK
+3266 TQLKTERKAAEARVK
-3276 QRIRDIRTENAQ
+3276 KIRSENAQ
-3288 EKRKLAEEYRQKNKE
+3288 EKQRLAEEYRQKNKE

-3308 RENYNRNKLTRQI
+3308 RENYSRNKLTRQI
-3321 FDSLSSIRKLFE
+3321 SDSLGSIRKLFE

-3358 LFGEDD
+3358 LF
-3364 TISAHDVIMS
+3364 SPDVKDSDLILNS
-3374 STLPASAA
+3374 QIPVSQD
-3382 ERALIDQ
+3382 EQALIQ
-3389 YRNAAKSLVNAT
+3389 RYRTLSRARGNYLDLV
-3401 YLADNGIDVNANR
+3401 DRGIDVDANSK
-3414 RLAGK
+3414 LAAK
-3419 ARRLMASL
+3419 AQREMLKLNKQLTALGTLERMRDAIF
-3427 SQQLSSYV
+3427 SQ
-3435 ERAKQARTG
+3435 R
-3444 VAVDTVI
+3444 VDSALEA
-3451 QNVADAYEQLKD
+3451 VADAYALLD
-3463 SNDGYISA
+3463 TSADGYISS
-3471 AYDANIAQYL
+3471 AYDQKVADYL
-3481 ANLKYVLNGKTIA
+3481 RDLKTYLKGQIIA
-3494 NMNNDELK
+3494 NMDNDQLK
-3502 SLRNAFRG
+3502 ALREG
-3510 VLWTIREQ
+3510 VKMVLHTIREQ
-3518 NAAFVSERRETVE
+3518 NAAFVSDRRETVE

-3540 VTAANPDRQTKNT
+3540 VTVANPDRQTKNT

-3593 VWAVDVNEARD
+3593 VWVVDVNEARD

-3617 IDRSKRFTFTDKS
+3617 IDGNKRFTFTDKS
-3630 GKAFELSIPQ
+3630 GKTFELSIPQ

-3666 TARLTDQ
+3666 NARVTDQ

-3694 IVQDVVSELQK
+3694 IIQDVVSELRK

-3717 QSYLSKAMGAKGNEV
+3717 QSYLSKTMGAKGNEV

-3746 YFPIITPGDNG
+3746 YFPIITPGDSG

-3845 AVNYINQFIT
+3845 AVNYINQFMT

-3867 TFVKRMLSD
+3867 TFVKRMLSG

-3887 VVIQQYSS
+3887 VVIQQYSA

-3906 YFVGVDKQSIGKKWN
+3906 YFVGVDKQGIGKKWD

-3949 IQKRSYQGI
+3949 IKQRSYQGI
-3958 GENVKAFFTDRAQTE
+3958 GENVKAFFTDSAQTE

-4018 FTDVIVR
+4018 FTDAIVR

-4039 RSKSAFLNMATAF
+4039 RSKSVFLNMATAF

-4065 SLSDAKMGKP
+4065 SLSDMKRGKP

-4161 RIKSLVQVLS
+4161 RIKSLVQTLS

-4182 EEQNRELRNQVISAA
+4182 EEQNRELRNQAISTA

-4203 FGIPF
+4203 FGLPF

-4214 IRALFNTFGNAVPIK
+4214 IRALFNTFGNTVPIK

-4236 RDSVLSALQK
+4236 RDSVLSELQD

-4253 LKDAESTSDKL
+4253 LNDAESTSDKL
-4264 YDAIQDGNAEYFARL
+4264 YDALRDSNAEYFARL
-4279 TRGYE
+4279 TRRYE

-4297 KENED
+4297 KENDD

-4342 NIIKAINAVIRELEN
+4342 NIVKAINAVIRELEN

-4436 RIIMDAK
+4436 RIIMNAK
-4443 DCSKSDAQYTMTMWE
+4443 DCSKSDARYTMTMWE

>member
-1 MASKKTAFKAAS
+1 MADKRTAFKVSA
-13 QSTQKKKKRTSE
+13 QSAQKKKKRTRE
-25 QAQQQSQE
+25 QEQQTQ
-33 SRASSASSSEN
+33 EN
-44 RATQET
+44 RSGTASTSRQTTQ
-50 RTGGGRDIRVQN
+50 TGGTRDIN
-62 ALEDRRTVTMPK
+62 AQRTLEDRRTVTAPK
-74 RSVSTQSSRT
+74 RSSAERT
-84 RKPSAS
+84 RSTSESRSSNSEWTGGGGANQNPKPH
-90 ETSSTKANDSREQK
+90 R
-104 RKTLTQEKKEAL
+104 
-116 YGSKQSA
+116 KQSTATKRARTFKSQQA
-123 KARRENPFARND
+123 KENLRQERRDSQQYDPRSG
-135 DDFDATQ
+135 
-142 MYILPIGL
+142 YILRMGL
-150 GNDSIESFLFD
+150 GDDSIESFM
-161 SQDYVNGANSRLS
+161 QDVEDYANGANSRLGTIS
-174 SIRPGVDSH
+174 PSYDSH
-183 TATYNG
+183 STTYSS
-189 LVSSAESLSGRAANI
+189 LIDSAESLRGRAGNI
-204 RAHLNTNRDQYSDEY
+204 RAHLNTNRDLYGEEY
-219 YEEMMSYLD
+219 YDEMMRYLD
-228 SFDEYASGISRQ
+228 SVEEFTSGIDRR
-240 AKNYE
+240 AKSYE
-245 DLVNRGLSQNQ
+245 DLVNSGLSQNQ
-256 FNAELRDRYYAWQFR
+256 FNAELRDRYYREQF
-271 GNISNPDQSE
+271 GSSISNPDQSE

-293 EQGDDQA
+293 EQGDDRA
-300 AREYEDQINWLS
+300 AMEYEDQINWLS

-333 TRQLEEIERTYRPDE
+333 TRQLEEIERTYRPGE
-348 TGIVNASREEM
+348 TGVVNASREEM

-389 FTRNAPDFY
+389 LTRNAPDFY
-398 EYSHADSYGDPN
+398 EYSHADNYGDPN
-410 LDEIEADRA
+410 LDEIEGDRA

-451 LPTTLRDF
+451 SPTTLRDF

-530 LLDRAKNQLAEDIQN
+530 LLDRAKNQMAEDIQN

-590 WQFAAGQTRAETAGR
+590 WQFASGQTRAETAGR

-684 EKISWDKLVG
+684 EQIAWDKLVG

-715 GTEEVISSVG
+715 GTEEVVSSVG

-821 AVLDTARVTSQEQTN
+821 AVIGTARVTSQEQTN

-857 SRAQALTEHARAA
+857 SRAQALTERARAA

-963 QGMEYVTDESKRAL
+963 QGMEYVADESKRAL

-985 HDARGNAITIDG
+985 HDAHGNAITIDG

-1009 TTDGEILPADII
+1009 TTDGEILPADLI

-1080 KAISRSESFAANL
+1080 KAISRSESFASNL

-1161 MVSALTGADVHLFE
+1161 MVSALTGADVHLYE
-1175 SYERDGKRYYKDTSG
+1175 SYDRDGTRYYKDASG

-1353 DNFVEKA
+1353 DNFVEQA

-1376 AAAGEQSLQ
+1376 AAVSEQSPQ

-1426 RVLDHEGGTE
+1426 RILDREGGTE
-1436 VKSVTAEDIKAS
+1436 VKNVTAEDIKAS
-1448 PLGAMINYAVKTPSN
+1448 PLGAMIDYAVKSPSN

-1570 CYVFARWIGVGGI
+1570 CYVFSRWIGVGGI

-1592 RYGAMDESQLRGF
+1592 RYGAMDEPQLRGF

-1633 QMKAGGVL
+1633 QMRVGGVL

-1696 KTAAKIVDNDALIR
+1696 KTTAKIVDNDALIR

-2004 ENRSAAQKAA
+2004 KKRSAAQKAA

-2087 ENGERF
+2087 ENGDRF

-2112 GENVGFG
+2112 GENVGYG

-2212 EEAVKNAIEKKQNH
+2212 EEAVKNAIKKKQNH

-2234 SEYMTLAES
+2234 TEYMTLAES

-2248 LDAKNE
+2248 IDAKNE

-2265 LGYTYRRNTRNMYN
+2265 LGYTYRRNTRNPYN
-2279 PQNNAAPYYMFVDT
+2279 PQNNAAPYYMFVDM
-2293 FGRTQDPL
+2293 FGHTQDPL

-2318 DVSDIADEI
+2318 DVSDIANEI

-2395 GKRIKSADPVVRD
+2395 GKRIKSADPVVYD
-2408 ENGEIVP
+2408 KNGDVIP
-2415 LSKRFDESSENILY
+2415 LS
-2429 STRDYGEVK
+2429 
-2438 DEFDGEGD
+2438 
-2446 VEQTHDLIAVHNLTA
+2446 
-2461 DELMKTLELEGFPMP
+2461 
-2476 SIAVIRANAGHS
+2476 
-2488 RYGDISVIFDKAT
+2488 
-2501 IDPAQSRRNKI
+2501 
-2512 YGGDA
+2512 
-2517 WTPTFPD
+2517 
-2524 IEYEA
+2524 
-2529 SSKLVDQIRDK
+2529 
-2540 YYAIPQD
+2540 
-2547 VRNNAARPL
+2547 
-2556 YLLYTDAERLLAKYG
+2556 ER
-2571 GEKGLIEHYADD
+2571 
-2583 TDMMQAYLADTGK
+2583 
-2596 SPVATVQ
+2596 
-2603 KQTVTRLDADD
+2603 
-2614 IKLYDYL
+2614 
-2621 SDKLGKD
+2621 
-2628 TFSNLRPKN
+2628 
-2637 GESPATARKAWFAEY
+2637 
-2652 GDAFK
+2652 FK
-2657 SAYAQYLTQMGLS
+2657 S
-2670 ETDAQS
+2670 
-2676 VINDQPMSFF
+2676 
-2686 TSTAIKVRHYL
+2686 
-2697 ANGAE
+2697 E
-2702 KITTEP
+2702 K
-2708 DYEAT
+2708 
-2713 EAAIRKAVDPK
+2713 
-2724 AYESWLHGLLD
+2724 
-2735 GIEKR
+2735 
-2740 RGVRNNKPLFTD
+2740 
-2752 AGNRRSFKSL
+2752 
-2762 HYEVSLENIVRA
+2762 
-2774 MRGENEKGGAM
+2774 
-2785 FAATGLFGIATK
+2785 
-2797 DYGSIDQV
+2797 
-2805 RADKGRLAQ
+2805 AD
-2814 LDEDA
+2814 
-2819 YTQMKHEYQNRFS
+2819 
-2832 DIAMTIMDKSD
+2832 I
-2843 RNSFI
+2843 
-2848 ETEDATN
+2848 
-2855 ALLEAVRRGK
+2855 
-2865 TQAGMRRVLS
+2865 
-2875 EYKHLNI
+2875 
-2882 QPYTAK
+2882 
-2888 QLYDLVQEIAQM
+2888 
-2900 PTEYF
+2900 
-2905 EAKPRRAV
+2905 
-2913 GLEEIAYVVLPDN
+2913 
-2926 ADAQLKTALDERNI
+2926 
-2940 PTLEYKAGDEADR
+2940 
-2953 ARVLNGEETKSVR
+2953 R

-2978 TVEKEN
+2978 TVENEN

-2991 EELRKQFQRT
+2991 EQLRKQFQRT

-3008 KAIRKMARELLKQY
+3008 KAIRKIARDLLKQY

-3060 RKVLEESSSFDAELY
+3060 RKVLEESSSFDTGLY
-3075 DYDQPVRDYLKNV
+3075 EYDQPVRDYLKNV

-3138 MFPAYFSEDIVNPED
+3138 MFPAYFSEDIVNAED

-3197 PQSKTFADKFAEK
+3197 PQSKTFADKFADK
-3210 LEAARKASRD
+3210 LETARKASRN
-3220 AIRKKAAELRAQQKT
+3220 AIRQKAAELRAQQKT

-3254 AQIEARANRYQE
+3254 AQIEARADSYE
-3266 QLATERETAK
+3266 TQLKTERKAAEARVK
-3276 QRIRDIRTENAQ
+3276 KIRTENAQ
-3288 EKRKLAEEYRQKNKE
+3288 EKQKLAEEYRQKNKE

-3321 FDSLSSIRKLFE
+3321 SDSIKSIRKLFE
-3333 NGRGTANVKQGM
+3333 NGRGMANVKQGM

-3358 LFGEDD
+3358 LF
-3364 TISAHDVIMS
+3364 SPDVKDSELILNS
-3374 STLPASAA
+3374 QIPVSQD
-3382 ERALIDQ
+3382 EQALIQ
-3389 YRNAAKSLVNAT
+3389 RYRMLSRARGNYLDLV
-3401 YLADNGIDVNANR
+3401 DRGIDVDANSK
-3414 RLAGK
+3414 LAAK
-3419 ARRLMASL
+3419 AQREMLKLNKQLTALGTLDRMRDAIF
-3427 SQQLSSYV
+3427 SQRVDSAL
-3435 ERAKQARTG
+3435 E
-3444 VAVDTVI
+3444 AVS
-3451 QNVADAYEQLKD
+3451 DAYALLD
-3463 SNDGYISA
+3463 TSADGYISS
-3471 AYDANIAQYL
+3471 AYDQKVADYL
-3481 ANLKYVLNGKTIA
+3481 RDLKTYLKGQIIA
-3494 NMNNDELK
+3494 NMDNDQLK
-3502 SLRNAFRG
+3502 ALRKG
-3510 VLWTIREQ
+3510 VKMVLHTIREQ

-3531 QRSTDTMDE
+3531 QRGTDTMDE
-3540 VTAANPDRQTKNT
+3540 VTVANPDRQTKNT

-3593 VWAVDVNEARD
+3593 VWVVDVNEARD

-3617 IDRSKRFTFTDKS
+3617 IDVNKRFTFTDKS

-3681 AYNIKQAHVIDQS
+3681 AYNIKQAHVIDRS

-3717 QSYLSKAMGAKGNEV
+3717 QSYLSKTMGAKGNEV

-3746 YFPIITPGDNG
+3746 YFPIIMPGDNG

-3845 AVNYINQFIT
+3845 AVNYINQFMT

-3862 SDNRE
+3862 GDNRE
-3867 TFVKRMLSD
+3867 TFVKRMLSG

-3887 VVIQQYSS
+3887 VVIQQYSA

-3906 YFVGVDKQSIGKKWN
+3906 YFAGVDKQSIGKKWN

-4065 SLSDAKMGKP
+4065 SLSDAKRGKP

-4152 MTLMSDTTS
+4152 MTLMSDTIS
-4161 RIKSLVQVLS
+4161 RIKSLVQTLS

-4208 DNIVRD
+4208 DNVVRD

-4236 RDSVLSALQK
+4236 RDSVLSALQE

-4253 LKDAESTSDKL
+4253 LNDAESTSDKL
-4264 YDAIQDGNAEYFARL
+4264 YDAIRDGNTEYFARL

-4375 VTAMANGRE
+4375 VTAMSNGRE

-4404 TQDKAEESFVSSA
+4404 TQDKAEESFASSA
-4417 VSAAR
+4417 ISAAR

-4505 DGKADPNTAKDQ
+4505 DGKADPNTAKEQ

-4526 ISNEQKDFLY
+4526 ISNDQKDFLY

>member
-13 QSTQKKKKRTSE
+13 QSAQKKKKRTSE
-25 QAQQQSQE
+25 QAQQQQSQE
-33 SRASSASSSEN
+33 SRARSASSSEN

-62 ALEDRRTVTMPK
+62 ALEDRRTITMPK
-74 RSVSTQSSRT
+74 RSVSTQGSRT
-84 RKPSAS
+84 RKSSAAD
-90 ETSSTKANDSREQK
+90 TSSAKANDSREQK

-189 LVSSAESLSGRAANI
+189 LVSSAESLSGRAASI

-219 YEEMMSYLD
+219 YEEIMSYLD
-228 SFDEYASGISRQ
+228 SFDEYASGVSRQ

-245 DLVNRGLSQNQ
+245 ELVNRGLSQNQ
-256 FNAELRDRYYAWQFR
+256 FNAELRDRYYTWQFR

-333 TRQLEEIERTYRPDE
+333 TRQLEEIERTYRPGE
-348 TGIVNASREEM
+348 TGVVNASREELR
-359 KSELISEKKNL
+359 SDLISEKKNL

-389 FTRNAPDFY
+389 FTRNAPDFN
-398 EYSHADSYGDPN
+398 EYSHADNYGDPN

-451 LPTTLRDF
+451 SPTTLRDF

-497 DFVND
+497 DFIND

-530 LLDRAKNQLAEDIQN
+530 LLDRAKNQLSEDIQN

-684 EKISWDKLVG
+684 EQIAWDKLVG
-694 TPTPATAKKAVINAL
+694 TPTPTTAKKAVINAL

-715 GTEEVISSVG
+715 GTEEVVSSVG

-857 SRAQALTEHARAA
+857 SRAQALTERARAA

-900 KNLSNRAAVAVG
+900 KNLSNRAAVEVG

-963 QGMEYVTDESKRAL
+963 QGMEYVADESKRAL

-985 HDARGNAITIDG
+985 HDAQGNTITIDG

-1009 TTDGEILPADII
+1009 TTDGEILPADLI

-1098 ITAYRMGQ
+1098 ITAYRMGR

-1161 MVSALTGADVHLFE
+1161 MVSALTGADVHLYE
-1175 SYERDGKRYYKDTSG
+1175 SYDRDGTRYYKDASG

-1219 GVTLAHEFTHFIQ
+1219 GVTLSHEFTHFIQ

-1261 RAQMEKAKRARGE
+1261 RAQMEKANRARGE

-1279 DAYAEVVADSMEQMF
+1279 EAYAEVVADSMEQMF

-1353 DNFVEKA
+1353 DNFVEQA

-1376 AAAGEQSLQ
+1376 AAVGEQSLQ

-1426 RVLDHEGGTE
+1426 RILDREGGTE

-1476 YQFFSDL
+1476 YRFFSDL

-1530 QLINVMSETMKA
+1530 QLINVMSEAMKA

-1549 SEVEIAY
+1549 SEVENAY

-1619 LSKSKK
+1619 LSESKK
-1625 EDLTGKNG
+1625 ENLTGKNG

-1685 KQISDAKKERR
+1685 KQILDAKKERR
-1696 KTAAKIVDNDALIR
+1696 KTASKIVDNDALIR

-1747 EPVPNDILFDLNRG
+1747 EPVPNEILFDLNRG
-1761 DDFARNYPLAWGFRT
+1761 DDFARNYPLAWSFRT
-1776 GKGAAAGKAILPYS
+1776 GKGASAGKAILPYS

-1795 EIVQGIGYADIRN
+1795 EIVQGIGYADISN

-1850 SDFRFEFGSDY
+1850 SDFRYEFGSDY

-1945 ISDEHIRLALSSE
+1945 ISDEHIRLALSGE

-1972 TEQIQRLME
+1972 TAQIQRLME
-1981 LVRENLDLTQARDYT
+1981 LVGENLDLTQARDYT
-1996 AVQSDHVM
+1996 AVQNDHVM
-2004 ENRSAAQKAA
+2004 EKRSAAQKAA

-2021 LTGGAEN
+2021 LTGEAGK
-2028 LSNAEQAVLD
+2028 LSSAEQMVLEQ
-2038 SNPFLSDLYDRF
+2038 NPYLSDLYERF

-2100 GLIPRFSGINSS
+2100 GLIPRFSGMNSS
-2112 GENVGFG
+2112 GENVGYG

-2163 FDVSLIDPKDRNALY
+2163 FNVSLIDPEVRNALY

-2212 EEAVKNAIEKKQNH
+2212 EEAVKNAIEKKQNQ

-2234 SEYMTLAES
+2234 SYLDAVEDGEATQRQINSEDEETAQRIIANESGVHYSSRDIDAETLDMLESLDEDELITTYRSMQLIDGKLYPPMAAVVSGSMEDASQIGSWERAVEHPELVKIDNKGRAKFTLNKGKGQGTISAAYNPYMHSSNLMLNDQFTGAYKRPNLVTVECVVPASEMTSGYHAEFAKDATGWHEWHAGPVASNAIEQRNVFLSRWLKPVRIVDNAEVAREYKRLLSGTNASVPYNVVSPGLLAELEKIGVPIDDKGSGKVPPREDIRYSVREDSEGRELSEGQEDYFAES
-2243 AESGD
+2243 AIRD
-2248 LDAKNE
+2248 KNGA
-2254 LQDMVFEKAYS
+2254 LQV
-2265 LGYTYRRNTRNMYN
+2265 MYH
-2279 PQNNAAPYYMFVDT
+2279 
-2293 FGRTQDPL
+2293 
-2301 GDTYGPY
+2301 
-2308 RFVATDKNAI
+2308 ATDNEFTVFSREYLGENTYAWSEEAQATAHIGFWFNTQNLSQNGKA
-2318 DVSDIADEI
+2318 
-2327 QTLARDYFGH
+2327 LYARAEEVYLNVTNPYD
-2337 ELSDDELS
+2337 
-2345 PPDIVDSAGMWDNM
+2345 AGS
-2359 DFVQEVWDNILE
+2359 L
-2371 RIYDETGEIPAV
+2371 
-2383 KTADGLLVFGAD
+2383 DGL
-2395 GKRIKSADPVVRD
+2395 VRAIAAVN
-2408 ENGEIVP
+2408 E
-2415 LSKRFDESSENILY
+2415 ESSEDPSEIGENF
-2429 STRDYGEVK
+2429 RDW
-2438 DEFDGEGD
+2438 
-2446 VEQTHDLIAVHNLTA
+2446 
-2461 DELMKTLELEGFPMP
+2461 LEENG
-2476 SIAVIRANAGHS
+2476 
-2488 RYGDISVIFDKAT
+2488 
-2501 IDPAQSRRNKI
+2501 
-2512 YGGDA
+2512 
-2517 WTPTFPD
+2517 
-2524 IEYEA
+2524 
-2529 SSKLVDQIRDK
+2529 
-2540 YYAIPQD
+2540 
-2547 VRNNAARPL
+2547 
-2556 YLLYTDAERLLAKYG
+2556 
-2571 GEKGLIEHYADD
+2571 
-2583 TDMMQAYLADTGK
+2583 
-2596 SPVATVQ
+2596 
-2603 KQTVTRLDADD
+2603 
-2614 IKLYDYL
+2614 YD
-2621 SDKLGKD
+2621 
-2628 TFSNLRPKN
+2628 
-2637 GESPATARKAWFAEY
+2637 
-2652 GDAFK
+2652 
-2657 SAYAQYLTQMGLS
+2657 
-2670 ETDAQS
+2670 
-2676 VINDQPMSFF
+2676 
-2686 TSTAIKVRHYL
+2686 
-2697 ANGAE
+2697 
-2702 KITTEP
+2702 
-2708 DYEAT
+2708 
-2713 EAAIRKAVDPK
+2713 
-2724 AYESWLHGLLD
+2724 
-2735 GIEKR
+2735 
-2740 RGVRNNKPLFTD
+2740 GVRLHDEEFGGTSVVALYPEQIKRVNNLNPT
-2752 AGNRRSFKSL
+2752 
-2762 HYEVSLENIVRA
+2762 
-2774 MRGENEKGGAM
+2774 
-2785 FAATGLFGIATK
+2785 
-2797 DYGSIDQV
+2797 
-2805 RADKGRLAQ
+2805 
-2814 LDEDA
+2814 
-2819 YTQMKHEYQNRFS
+2819 S
-2832 DIAMTIMDKSD
+2832 D
-2843 RNSFI
+2843 
-2848 ETEDATN
+2848 
-2855 ALLEAVRRGK
+2855 
-2865 TQAGMRRVLS
+2865 
-2875 EYKHLNI
+2875 
-2882 QPYTAK
+2882 
-2888 QLYDLVQEIAQM
+2888 
-2900 PTEYF
+2900 
-2905 EAKPRRAV
+2905 
-2913 GLEEIAYVVLPDN
+2913 PD
-2926 ADAQLKTALDERNI
+2926 
-2940 PTLEYKAGDEADR
+2940 
-2953 ARVLNGEETKSVR
+2953 VR

-2991 EELRKQFQRT
+2991 EELRKQFRRT

-3008 KAIRKMARELLKQY
+3008 KAIRKMARDLLKQY

-3045 GLTWDEASSAVVDMC
+3045 GLTWDEASNAVVDMC
-3060 RKVLEESSSFDAELY
+3060 RKVLEESSSFDTGLY
-3075 DYDQPVRDYLKNV
+3075 EYDQPVRDYLKNV
-3088 RLEISDD
+3088 RLEIGDD

-3106 GAAYRRGLFG
+3106 VASYRRGLFG
-3116 IVGTAKKGS
+3116 IVGMARKGS
-3125 GVSIDQMWREASE
+3125 GVSIGQMWREASE
-3138 MFPAYFSEDIVNPED
+3138 MFPTYFSEDIVNPED

-3165 KRPNYFT
+3165 KRPSYFT

-3210 LEAARKASRD
+3210 LETARKASRD
-3220 AIRKKAAELRAQQKT
+3220 AIRQKAAELRAQQKT

-3241 RLDAKITQMAKVM
+3241 RLDAKITQMARVM
-3254 AQIEARANRYQE
+3254 LAAENRANRYQE

-3288 EKRKLAEEYRQKNKE
+3288 EKQKLAEEYRQKNKE

-3321 FDSLSSIRKLFE
+3321 SDSLSSIRKLFE

-3345 RDTVQATLGAAEV
+3345 RDTVQATLRAAEV

-3389 YRNAAKSLVNAT
+3389 YRNAVKSLVNAT

-3451 QNVADAYEQLKD
+3451 QTVSDAYEQLKD

-3518 NAAFVSERRETVE
+3518 NAAFVSERRETVK
-3531 QRSTDTMDE
+3531 QRGTDTMDE
-3540 VTAANPDRQTKNT
+3540 VTVANPDRQTKNT

-3666 TARLTDQ
+3666 TVRLTDQ

-3694 IVQDVVSELQK
+3694 IVQDVVNELQK

-3717 QSYLSKAMGAKGNEV
+3717 QSYLSKTMGAKGNEV

-3771 SGFTQALNPNA
+3771 SGFTQVLNPNA

-3845 AVNYINQFIT
+3845 AVNYINQFMT

-3862 SDNRE
+3862 GDNRE
-3867 TFVKRMLSD
+3867 TFVKRMLSG

-3887 VVIQQYSS
+3887 VVIQQYSA

-4018 FTDVIVR
+4018 FTDAIVR

-4065 SLSDAKMGKP
+4065 SLSDAKRGKP

-4114 YFAAVTSDFLDGIN
+4114 YFAAVTSDFLDEIN

-4152 MTLMSDTTS
+4152 MTLMSDTIS
-4161 RIKSLVQVLS
+4161 RIKSLVQTLS

-4182 EEQNRELRNQVISAA
+4182 EEQNLELRNQVISAA

-4236 RDSVLSALQK
+4236 RDSVLSALQE

-4264 YDAIQDGNAEYFARL
+4264 YDAIRDGNAEYFARL

-4375 VTAMANGRE
+4375 VTAMANGRD

-4505 DGKADPNTAKDQ
+4505 DGKADPNTAKEQ

>member
-13 QSTQKKKKRTSE
+13 QSTQKKKKRTYE

-33 SRASSASSSEN
+33 SRSSNASSSEN

-84 RKPSAS
+84 RKPSAA

-161 SQDYVNGANSRLS
+161 SQDYVNGATSRLS

-245 DLVNRGLSQNQ
+245 ELVNRGLSQNQ
-256 FNAELRDRYYAWQFR
+256 FNAELRDRYYTWQFR

-293 EQGDDQA
+293 EQGDDRA
-300 AREYEDQINWLS
+300 AMEYEDQINWLS

-333 TRQLEEIERTYRPDE
+333 TRQLEEIERTYRPGE
-348 TGIVNASREEM
+348 TGVVNASREEM

-398 EYSHADSYGDPN
+398 EYSHADNYGDPN

-451 LPTTLRDF
+451 SPTTLRDF

-512 NKGNLTAAQAY
+512 NKGNLAAAQAY

-530 LLDRAKNQLAEDIQN
+530 LLDRAKNQQAEDIQN

-590 WQFAAGQTRAETAGR
+590 WQFSAGQTRAETAGR
-605 IDEATGNKS
+605 IDDATGNKT
-614 LLGISLGDAYQAS
+614 LLGISLGDAYQAG

-632 SIFGG
+632 SMLGAKMSGG
-637 TFAGKAYTV
+637 AYTV

-684 EKISWDKLVG
+684 EKIAWEKLIG
-694 TPTPATAKKAVINAL
+694 TPAAKTKVQAVFRGL

-715 GTEEVISSVG
+715 GAEEVVSSVG

-737 SAFETTKRQLLAENP
+737 SAFETMKRQLLAENP

-774 FVGGAIS
+774 FVGGFIS
-781 GLGMGGAESF
+781 GFGMGMADSF
-791 FGAFSGEG
+791 LGVYSGNG

-821 AVLDTARVTSQEQTN
+821 AVIANARVTAQEKTDTQN
-836 AADKQNAR
+836 KQNAR
-844 DVSRAQ
+844 DVKRSQGELARSADRAQ
-850 KELSESA
+850 NQTKRAREVRDAAQRSGIADSNMSNPYSA
-857 SRAQALTEHARAA
+857 AAADYFNQKRAQYRA
-870 RNTAQSSGSAES
+870 
-882 DTRPFA
+882 
-888 SAVRDYYNQIHA
+888 
-900 KNLSNRAAVAVG
+900 NRAAVEVG

-923 ALNRVDKDNTE
+923 ALNRVDKDNAKA
-934 DRDVRFFQ
+934 RDVRFFQ
-942 GLRGISP
+942 GLIGISP

-963 QGMEYVTDESKRAL
+963 QGMEYVADESKRAL
-977 AVSDDGRA
+977 AVSGDGRA
-985 HDARGNAITIDG
+985 HDAQGNAITIDG

-1009 TTDGEILPADII
+1009 TTDGEILPADLI

-1098 ITAYRMGQ
+1098 MTAYRMGQ

-1161 MVSALTGADVHLFE
+1161 MVSALTGADVHLYE
-1175 SYERDGKRYYKDTSG
+1175 SYDRDGTRYYKDASG

-1251 ESNVNVDALV
+1251 ESNVNVDELV

-1327 KRLTAIRKA
+1327 KRLAAIRKA

-1353 DNFVEKA
+1353 DNFVERA

-1376 AAAGEQSLQ
+1376 AAVGEQSPQ

-1426 RVLDHEGGTE
+1426 RVLDRDGGTE
-1436 VKSVTAEDIKAS
+1436 VKNVTAEDIKAS

-1476 YQFFSDL
+1476 YRFFSDL

-1530 QLINVMSETMKA
+1530 QLINVMSDAMKA

-1549 SEVEIAY
+1549 SEVENAY

-1570 CYVFARWIGVGGI
+1570 CYVFSRWIGVGGI

-1625 EDLTGKNG
+1625 ETLTDKKGR
-1633 QMKAGGVL
+1633 MKAGGVL

-1685 KQISDAKKERR
+1685 KQIRDAKKERR
-1696 KTAAKIVDNDALIR
+1696 KTASKIVDNDALIR

-1761 DDFARNYPLAWGFRT
+1761 DDFARNYPLTWGFRT

-1850 SDFRFEFGSDY
+1850 SDFRYEFGSDY

-1945 ISDEHIRLALSSE
+1945 ISDEHIRLALSGE

-1981 LVRENLDLTQARDYT
+1981 LVGENLDLTQARDYT

-2004 ENRSAAQKAA
+2004 EKRSAAQKAA

-2021 LTGGAEN
+2021 LTGGAKN

-2112 GENVGFG
+2112 GENVGYG

-2163 FDVSLIDPKDRNALY
+2163 FNVSLIDPEVRNALY

-2234 SEYMTLAES
+2234 SYLDAVEEGESTQRKINSADEETAQRIIANESGVHYSSRDIDPETLDMLESLDEDELITTYRSMQLIDGKLYPPMAAVVSGSMEDASQIGSWERAVEHPELVKIDNKGRAKFTLNKGKGQGTISAAYNPYMHSSNLMLNDQFTGAYKRPNLVTVECVVPASEMTSGYHAEFAKDATGWHEWHAGPVASNVSEQRNVFLSRWLKPVRIVDNAEVAREYKRLLSDTNASVPYNVVSPGLLSELEKIGVPIDNKGSGKVPPRDDIRYSLREDSEGRELTESQQEYFADSAVLDENFALQVMYHATDSDFTVFSLEHAGENTYARSPEYGATAHLGFWFNSQES
-2243 AESGD
+2243 AEGLNNFARREAVYLKVENPYWVISLESLANSILSEAD
-2248 LDAKNE
+2248 LTE
-2254 LQDMVFEKAYS
+2254 
-2265 LGYTYRRNTRNMYN
+2265 
-2279 PQNNAAPYYMFVDT
+2279 
-2293 FGRTQDPL
+2293 
-2301 GDTYGPY
+2301 
-2308 RFVATDKNAI
+2308 
-2318 DVSDIADEI
+2318 DEI
-2327 QTLARDYFGH
+2327 DEIGEYAAEREMGEIFRAWLEMNGYDGVILHDEEFGGTSVVALYP
-2337 ELSDDELS
+2337 EQIKRVNNLNPTSD
-2345 PPDIVDSAGMWDNM
+2345 PDI
-2359 DFVQEVWDNILE
+2359 
-2371 RIYDETGEIPAV
+2371 
-2383 KTADGLLVFGAD
+2383 
-2395 GKRIKSADPVVRD
+2395 
-2408 ENGEIVP
+2408 
-2415 LSKRFDESSENILY
+2415 
-2429 STRDYGEVK
+2429 
-2438 DEFDGEGD
+2438 
-2446 VEQTHDLIAVHNLTA
+2446 
-2461 DELMKTLELEGFPMP
+2461 
-2476 SIAVIRANAGHS
+2476 
-2488 RYGDISVIFDKAT
+2488 
-2501 IDPAQSRRNKI
+2501 
-2512 YGGDA
+2512 
-2517 WTPTFPD
+2517 
-2524 IEYEA
+2524 
-2529 SSKLVDQIRDK
+2529 
-2540 YYAIPQD
+2540 
-2547 VRNNAARPL
+2547 
-2556 YLLYTDAERLLAKYG
+2556 
-2571 GEKGLIEHYADD
+2571 
-2583 TDMMQAYLADTGK
+2583 
-2596 SPVATVQ
+2596 
-2603 KQTVTRLDADD
+2603 
-2614 IKLYDYL
+2614 
-2621 SDKLGKD
+2621 
-2628 TFSNLRPKN
+2628 
-2637 GESPATARKAWFAEY
+2637 
-2652 GDAFK
+2652 
-2657 SAYAQYLTQMGLS
+2657 
-2670 ETDAQS
+2670 
-2676 VINDQPMSFF
+2676 
-2686 TSTAIKVRHYL
+2686 
-2697 ANGAE
+2697 
-2702 KITTEP
+2702 
-2708 DYEAT
+2708 
-2713 EAAIRKAVDPK
+2713 
-2724 AYESWLHGLLD
+2724 
-2735 GIEKR
+2735 
-2740 RGVRNNKPLFTD
+2740 
-2752 AGNRRSFKSL
+2752 
-2762 HYEVSLENIVRA
+2762 
-2774 MRGENEKGGAM
+2774 
-2785 FAATGLFGIATK
+2785 
-2797 DYGSIDQV
+2797 
-2805 RADKGRLAQ
+2805 
-2814 LDEDA
+2814 
-2819 YTQMKHEYQNRFS
+2819 
-2832 DIAMTIMDKSD
+2832 
-2843 RNSFI
+2843 
-2848 ETEDATN
+2848 
-2855 ALLEAVRRGK
+2855 
-2865 TQAGMRRVLS
+2865 
-2875 EYKHLNI
+2875 
-2882 QPYTAK
+2882 
-2888 QLYDLVQEIAQM
+2888 
-2900 PTEYF
+2900 
-2905 EAKPRRAV
+2905 
-2913 GLEEIAYVVLPDN
+2913 
-2926 ADAQLKTALDERNI
+2926 
-2940 PTLEYKAGDEADR
+2940 
-2953 ARVLNGEETKSVR
+2953 R
-2966 FSLRDTSSVDIA
+2966 FSLRDTSYVDIA

-3008 KAIRKMARELLKQY
+3008 KAIRKMARDLLKQY

-3060 RKVLEESSSFDAELY
+3060 RKVLEESSSFDTGLY
-3075 DYDQPVRDYLKNV
+3075 EYDQPVRDYLKNV

-3106 GAAYRRGLFG
+3106 VAAYRRGLFG

-3138 MFPAYFSEDIVNPED
+3138 MFPAYFSEDIVNSED

-3210 LEAARKASRD
+3210 LETARKASRN
-3220 AIRKKAAELRAQQKT
+3220 AIRQKAAELRAQQKT

-3241 RLDAKITQMAKVM
+3241 RLDAKITQMARVM
-3254 AQIEARANRYQE
+3254 LAAENRANRYQE

-3288 EKRKLAEEYRQKNKE
+3288 EKQKLAEEYRQKNKE

-3321 FDSLSSIRKLFE
+3321 SDSIKSIRKLFE

-3358 LFGEDD
+3358 LF
-3364 TISAHDVIMS
+3364 SPDVNDSDLILNS
-3374 STLPASAA
+3374 HIPTSQD
-3382 ERALIDQ
+3382 EQALIQ
-3389 YRNAAKSLVNAT
+3389 RYRMLSRVRGNYLDLV
-3401 YLADNGIDVNANR
+3401 DRGIDVDANSKLAAKANR
-3414 RLAGK
+3414 EMLKLNKQLTALGTLDRMRNAIF
-3419 ARRLMASL
+3419 
-3427 SQQLSSYV
+3427 SQ
-3435 ERAKQARTG
+3435 R
-3444 VAVDTVI
+3444 VDSALEA
-3451 QNVADAYEQLKD
+3451 VADAYALLD
-3463 SNDGYISA
+3463 TSADGYISS
-3471 AYDANIAQYL
+3471 AYDQKVADYL
-3481 ANLKYVLNGKTIA
+3481 RDLKTYLKGQIIA
-3494 NMNNDELK
+3494 NMDNDQLK
-3502 SLRNAFRG
+3502 ALRKG
-3510 VLWTIREQ
+3510 VKMVLHTIREQ

-3531 QRSTDTMDE
+3531 QRGTDTMDE
-3540 VTAANPDRQTKNT
+3540 VTVANPDRQTKNT

-3593 VWAVDVNEARD
+3593 VWVVDVNEARD

-3617 IDRSKRFTFTDKS
+3617 IDVNKRFTFTDKS

-3666 TARLTDQ
+3666 NARLTDQ

-3681 AYNIKQAHVIDQS
+3681 AYNIKQAHVIDRS
-3694 IVQDVVSELQK
+3694 IVQDVVNELQK

-3717 QSYLSKAMGAKGNEV
+3717 QSYLSKTMGAKGNEV
-3732 SMKLYGVEMFGEAF
+3732 SMKLYGVEMFGEEF

-3845 AVNYINQFIT
+3845 AVNYINQFMT

-3862 SDNRE
+3862 GDNRE
-3867 TFVKRMLSD
+3867 TFVKRMLSG

-3887 VVIQQYSS
+3887 VVIQQYSA

-3996 RKAAD
+3996 RKSAD

-4065 SLSDAKMGKP
+4065 SLSDAKRGKP

-4152 MTLMSDTTS
+4152 MTLMSDTIS
-4161 RIKSLVQVLS
+4161 RIKSLVQTLS

-4182 EEQNRELRNQVISAA
+4182 EEQNRELRNQAISAA

-4208 DNIVRD
+4208 DNVVRD

-4236 RDSVLSALQK
+4236 RDSVLSALQE

-4253 LKDAESTSDKL
+4253 LNDAESTSDKL
-4264 YDAIQDGNAEYFARL
+4264 YDAIRDGNAEYFSRL

-4417 VSAAR
+4417 VSTAR

-4485 AVYNDYAVRMAE
+4485 AVYNDYAVRIAE

-4505 DGKADPNTAKDQ
+4505 DGKADPNTAKEQ

-4526 ISNEQKDFLY
+4526 ISNDQKDFLY
-4536 RLNNWAE
+4536 RLNNWSE

>member
-13 QSTQKKKKRTSE
+13 QSAQKKKKRTSE
-25 QAQQQSQE
+25 QAQQQQSQE
-33 SRASSASSSEN
+33 SRAGSASSSEN

-62 ALEDRRTVTMPK
+62 ALEDRRTITMPK
-74 RSVSTQSSRT
+74 RSVSTQGSRT
-84 RKPSAS
+84 RKSSAAD
-90 ETSSTKANDSREQK
+90 TSSAKANDSREQK

-189 LVSSAESLSGRAANI
+189 LVSSAESLSGRAASI

-219 YEEMMSYLD
+219 YEEIMSYLD
-228 SFDEYASGISRQ
+228 SFDEYASGVSRQ

-245 DLVNRGLSQNQ
+245 ELVNRGLSQNQ
-256 FNAELRDRYYAWQFR
+256 FNAELRDRYYTWQFR

-293 EQGDDQA
+293 EQGDDRA
-300 AREYEDQINWLS
+300 AMEYEDQINWLS

-333 TRQLEEIERTYRPDE
+333 TRQLEEIERTYRPSE
-348 TGIVNASREEM
+348 TGVVNASREEL

-398 EYSHADSYGDPN
+398 EYSHADNYGDPN

-451 LPTTLRDF
+451 SPTTLRDF

-530 LLDRAKNQLAEDIQN
+530 LLDRAKNQLSEDIQN

-605 IDEATGNKS
+605 IDDATGNKT
-614 LLGISLGDAYQAS
+614 LLGISLGDAYQAG

-632 SIFGG
+632 SMLGAKMSGG
-637 TFAGKAYTV
+637 AYTV

-684 EKISWDKLVG
+684 EKIAWEKLIG
-694 TPTPATAKKAVINAL
+694 TPAAKTKVQAVFRGL

-715 GTEEVISSVG
+715 GAEEVVSSVG

-774 FVGGAIS
+774 FVGGFIS
-781 GLGMGGAESF
+781 GFGMGMADSF
-791 FGAFSGEG
+791 LGVYSGEG

-821 AVLDTARVTSQEQTN
+821 AVIANARVTAQEKT
-836 AADKQNAR
+836 AAQGNQNAR
-844 DVSRAQ
+844 DVKRSQGELARSADRAQ
-850 KELSESA
+850 NQTKRAREVRDAAQRSGIADSNMSNPYA
-857 SRAQALTEHARAA
+857 AAAADYFNQKRAQYR
-870 RNTAQSSGSAES
+870 
-882 DTRPFA
+882 
-888 SAVRDYYNQIHA
+888 
-900 KNLSNRAAVAVG
+900 SNRAAVAVG

-923 ALNRVDKDNTE
+923 SLNRVDKDNTE
-934 DRDVRFFQ
+934 ARDVRFFQ
-942 GLRGISP
+942 GLMGISP

-963 QGMEYVTDESKRAL
+963 QGMEYVADESKRAL

-985 HDARGNAITIDG
+985 HDANGNAITIDG

-1009 TTDGEILPADII
+1009 TTDGEILPADLI

-1175 SYERDGKRYYKDTSG
+1175 SYDRDGTRYYKDASG

-1219 GVTLAHEFTHFIQ
+1219 GVTLSHEFTHFIQ

-1336 YSDVDADN
+1336 YSDVEADN

-1353 DNFVEKA
+1353 DNFVEQA

-1367 LDEAGKNYM
+1367 LDDAGKNYM
-1376 AAAGEQSLQ
+1376 AAVGEQSPQ
-1385 TQTIYEGRD
+1385 AQTIYEGRD

-1426 RVLDHEGGTE
+1426 RILDREGGTE

-1448 PLGAMINYAVKTPSN
+1448 PLGAMIDYAVKTPSN

-1476 YQFFSDL
+1476 YQFFSEL

-1530 QLINVMSETMKA
+1530 QLINVMSEAMKA

-1549 SEVEIAY
+1549 SEVENAY

-1570 CYVFARWIGVGGI
+1570 CYVFSRWIGVGGI

-1625 EDLTGKNG
+1625 EDLTDKKGR
-1633 QMKAGGVL
+1633 MKAGGVL
-1641 SDMKSKATNAVN
+1641 SYMKSKATNAVN

-1685 KQISDAKKERR
+1685 KQIRDAKKERR
-1696 KTAAKIVDNDALIR
+1696 KTASKIVDNDALIR

-1776 GKGAAAGKAILPYS
+1776 GKGASAGKAILPYS

-1795 EIVQGIGYADIRN
+1795 EIVQGIGYADISN

-1829 DAARAKARAQNL
+1829 DAARTKARAQNL

-1850 SDFRFEFGSDY
+1850 SDFRYEFGSDY

-1897 SVMPLNDGYITME
+1897 SVMPLNDGYITTE
-1910 DGTKKLVYS
+1910 DGTKKLIYS

-1945 ISDEHIRLALSSE
+1945 ISDEHIRLALSGE

-1972 TEQIQRLME
+1972 TAQIQRLME
-1981 LVRENLDLTQARDYT
+1981 LVGENLDLTQARDYT

-2004 ENRSAAQKAA
+2004 KKRSAAQKAA

-2021 LTGGAEN
+2021 LTGGAKN

-2100 GLIPRFSGINSS
+2100 GLIPRFSGMNSS
-2112 GENVGFG
+2112 GDNVGYG

-2151 TYHVQQPIDVSN
+2151 QYHVQQPIDVSN
-2163 FDVSLIDPKDRNALY
+2163 FNVSLIDRKVRNALY
-2178 SDVMSKDAKPEKTS
+2178 SDVMSKDATPEKTS

-2212 EEAVKNAIEKKQNH
+2212 EEAVKNAIEKKQNQ
-2226 TKHSTRDD
+2226 TKYSVREGMSEEERYEALKDATIRVPAYD
-2234 SEYMTLAES
+2234 SENGVL
-2243 AESGD
+2243 
-2248 LDAKNE
+2248 
-2254 LQDMVFEKAYS
+2254 
-2265 LGYTYRRNTRNMYN
+2265 
-2279 PQNNAAPYYMFVDT
+2279 
-2293 FGRTQDPL
+2293 TQQS
-2301 GDTYGPY
+2301 
-2308 RFVATDKNAI
+2308 VAN
-2318 DVSDIADEI
+2318 
-2327 QTLARDYFGH
+2327 
-2337 ELSDDELS
+2337 
-2345 PPDIVDSAGMWDNM
+2345 
-2359 DFVQEVWDNILE
+2359 LE
-2371 RIYDETGEIPAV
+2371 RMIN
-2383 KTADGLLVFGAD
+2383 
-2395 GKRIKSADPVVRD
+2395 RD
-2408 ENGEIVP
+2408 ARYYV
-2415 LSKRFDESSENILY
+2415 SEL
-2429 STRDYGEVK
+2429 
-2438 DEFDGEGD
+2438 F
-2446 VEQTHDLIAVHNLTA
+2446 
-2461 DELMKTLELEGFPMP
+2461 
-2476 SIAVIRANAGHS
+2476 
-2488 RYGDISVIFDKAT
+2488 
-2501 IDPAQSRRNKI
+2501 
-2512 YGGDA
+2512 
-2517 WTPTFPD
+2517 
-2524 IEYEA
+2524 
-2529 SSKLVDQIRDK
+2529 
-2540 YYAIPQD
+2540 
-2547 VRNNAARPL
+2547 
-2556 YLLYTDAERLLAKYG
+2556 
-2571 GEKGLIEHYADD
+2571 
-2583 TDMMQAYLADTGK
+2583 
-2596 SPVATVQ
+2596 
-2603 KQTVTRLDADD
+2603 
-2614 IKLYDYL
+2614 
-2621 SDKLGKD
+2621 DKLGIGGTYENKAANIVFDFGSRGKNKSIYEQGARRNGFSDFAKMLTNFDAIVENAVPIEIHSDKYKGTRRENSDLRQVSVFVSAFYDNGGIVPVQFEVKEYANRANELYVIVSLQKIRNAVFAAGRASAED
-2628 TFSNLRPKN
+2628 TFA
-2637 GESPATARKAWFAEY
+2637 AT
-2652 GDAFK
+2652 
-2657 SAYAQYLTQMGLS
+2657 
-2670 ETDAQS
+2670 
-2676 VINDQPMSFF
+2676 
-2686 TSTAIKVRHYL
+2686 VR
-2697 ANGAE
+2697 
-2702 KITTEP
+2702 IP
-2708 DYEAT
+2708 
-2713 EAAIRKAVDPK
+2713 
-2724 AYESWLHGLLD
+2724 
-2735 GIEKR
+2735 
-2740 RGVRNNKPLFTD
+2740 
-2752 AGNRRSFKSL
+2752 
-2762 HYEVSLENIVRA
+2762 YEVSLQELFSKINPSDGDFLKYVPDGFLSEEHRSA
-2774 MRGENEKGGAM
+2774 KQAALMREERKID
-2785 FAATGLFGIATK
+2785 GL
-2797 DYGSIDQV
+2797 
-2805 RADKGRLAQ
+2805 
-2814 LDEDA
+2814 
-2819 YTQMKHEYQNRFS
+2819 RFS
-2832 DIAMTIMDKSD
+2832 I
-2843 RNSFI
+2843 
-2848 ETEDATN
+2848 
-2855 ALLEAVRRGK
+2855 
-2865 TQAGMRRVLS
+2865 
-2875 EYKHLNI
+2875 
-2882 QPYTAK
+2882 
-2888 QLYDLVQEIAQM
+2888 
-2900 PTEYF
+2900 
-2905 EAKPRRAV
+2905 
-2913 GLEEIAYVVLPDN
+2913 
-2926 ADAQLKTALDERNI
+2926 
-2940 PTLEYKAGDEADR
+2940 
-2953 ARVLNGEETKSVR
+2953 
-2966 FSLRDTSSVDIA
+2966 RDTSSVDIA

-3001 AGVQLDQ
+3001 SGVQLDQ
-3008 KAIRKMARELLKQY
+3008 KAIRKIARDLLKQY

-3045 GLTWDEASSAVVDMC
+3045 GLTWDDASSAVVDMC
-3060 RKVLEESSSFDAELY
+3060 RKVLEESSSFDTGLY
-3075 DYDQPVRDYLKNV
+3075 EYDQPVRDYLKNV
-3088 RLEISDD
+3088 RLEIGDD

-3138 MFPAYFSEDIVNPED
+3138 MFPAYFSEDIVNAED

-3241 RLDAKITQMAKVM
+3241 RLDAKITQMARVM
-3254 AQIEARANRYQE
+3254 LAAENRANRYQE

-3288 EKRKLAEEYRQKNKE
+3288 EKQKLAEEYRQKNKE

-3321 FDSLSSIRKLFE
+3321 SDSIKSIRKLFE

-3358 LFGEDD
+3358 LFSDD
-3364 TISAHDVIMS
+3364 DAISAHDVIMS

-3419 ARRLMASL
+3419 ARRLMAYL

-3444 VAVDTVI
+3444 VSVDTVI

-3531 QRSTDTMDE
+3531 QRGTDTMDE
-3540 VTAANPDRQTKNT
+3540 VTVANPDRRTKNT
-3553 TLAGIRKALGW
+3553 SLAGIRRALGW

-3593 VWAVDVNEARD
+3593 VWVVDVNEARD

-3617 IDRSKRFTFTDKS
+3617 IDVNKRFTFTDKS

-3666 TARLTDQ
+3666 NARVTDQ
-3673 KGKTKKNV
+3673 KGNTKKNV

-3694 IVQDVVSELQK
+3694 IVQDVVNELQK

-3717 QSYLSKAMGAKGNEV
+3717 QSYLSKTMGAKGNEV

-3845 AVNYINQFIT
+3845 AVNYINQFMT

-3862 SDNRE
+3862 GDNRE
-3867 TFVKRMLSD
+3867 TFVKRMLSG

-3887 VVIQQYSS
+3887 VVIQQYSA

-3949 IQKRSYQGI
+3949 IKKRSYQGI

-4018 FTDVIVR
+4018 FIDVIVR

-4065 SLSDAKMGKP
+4065 SLSDAKRGKS

-4161 RIKSLVQVLS
+4161 RIKSLVQTLS

-4203 FGIPF
+4203 FGLPF

-4236 RDSVLSALQK
+4236 RDSVLSALQE

-4264 YDAIQDGNAEYFARL
+4264 YDAIRDGNAEYFARL

-4334 AGETTVQD
+4334 AGEATVQD

-4485 AVYNDYAVRMAE
+4485 AVYNDYAVRIAE

>member
-1 MASKKTAFKAAS
+1 MASKKSAFKSSAS
-13 QSTQKKKKRTSE
+13 ATAQKKKKREQEQRSSE
-25 QAQQQSQE
+25 QKNTTQKNTTLSANANGRETQEQRSSAGSSRMSAQQRLRSTISMPTVEARNTAFQAPSTRRGSAGRGNTGGTRRNLSANSSQE
-33 SRASSASSSEN
+33 S
-44 RATQET
+44 QET
-50 RTGGGRDIRVQN
+50 PDYGQQARERQQYYAQRRAAFEEREAQRTDKS
-62 ALEDRRTVTMPK
+62 D
-74 RSVSTQSSRT
+74 
-84 RKPSAS
+84 
-90 ETSSTKANDSREQK
+90 
-104 RKTLTQEKKEAL
+104 
-116 YGSKQSA
+116 
-123 KARRENPFARND
+123 
-135 DDFDATQ
+135 
-142 MYILPIGL
+142 YILPINLDKGYI
-150 GNDSIESFLFD
+150 DSFLSD
-161 SQDYVNGANSRLS
+161 VDDYVNGASDRLGG
-174 SIRPGVDSH
+174 IRPSYQ
-183 TATYNG
+183 TRNSTY
-189 LVSSAESLSGRAANI
+189 ESLTASSEDLRGRSINI
-204 RAHLNTNRDQYSDEY
+204 RTYLNTHKNELDPSY
-219 YEEMMSYLD
+219 YEEMLSYLD
-228 SFDEYASGISRQ
+228 NIDEYTRSIDRRAKTFNDVSDKTSTDNEFAAQIRDIDYGRQFQTMIS
-240 AKNYE
+240 
-245 DLVNRGLSQNQ
+245 S
-256 FNAELRDRYYAWQFR
+256 
-271 GNISNPDQSE
+271 PDQSE

-293 EQGDDQA
+293 EQGDDRA
-300 AREYEDQINWLS
+300 AMEYEDQINWLS
-312 ENTTGGRMW
+312 QNTTGGRMW

-333 TRQLEEIERTYRPDE
+333 QKQIADLDKRYRPDE
-348 TGIVNASREEM
+348 TGVINAAQEQERQNLVN
-359 KSELISEKKNL
+359 ELNNL
-370 ETWNRQYERGEERG
+370 QTWNRQYERNSEWGI
-384 TDITN
+384 DVTN
-389 FTRNAPDFY
+389 VARRVDDFN

-451 LPTTLRDF
+451 SPTTLRDF

-497 DFVND
+497 DFIND

-512 NKGNLTAAQAY
+512 NKDNVESAQAY

-566 VAAFGGAIGN
+566 AAAFGGAIGN

-605 IDEATGNKS
+605 IDDATGNKT
-614 LLGISLGDAYQAS
+614 LLGISLGDAYQAG

-632 SIFGG
+632 SMLGAKLSGG
-637 TFAGKAYTV
+637 AYTV

-684 EKISWDKLVG
+684 EKIAWEKLIG
-694 TPTPATAKKAVINAL
+694 TPAAKTKVQAVFRGL

-715 GTEEVISSVG
+715 GAEEVVSSVG

-737 SAFETTKRQLLAENP
+737 SSFETTKRQLLAENP
-752 NMTDSDAN
+752 GMSDSDAS
-760 FEALKM
+760 FEALKL

-774 FVGGAIS
+774 FVGGFIS
-781 GLGMGGAESF
+781 GFGMGMADSF
-791 FGAFSGEG
+791 LGVYSGEG

-821 AVLDTARVTSQEQTN
+821 AVIANARVTAQEKT
-836 AADKQNAR
+836 AAQDKQNAR
-844 DVSRAQ
+844 DVKRSQGELARSADRAQ
-850 KELSESA
+850 NQTKRAREVRDAAQRSGIADSNMSNPYA
-857 SRAQALTEHARAA
+857 AAAADYFNQKRAQYRA
-870 RNTAQSSGSAES
+870 
-882 DTRPFA
+882 
-888 SAVRDYYNQIHA
+888 
-900 KNLSNRAAVAVG
+900 NRAAVEVG

-923 ALNRVDKDNTE
+923 ALNRVDADNAKA
-934 DRDVRFFQ
+934 RDVRFFQ
-942 GLRGISP
+942 GLIGISP

-954 NAVSDESKR
+954 NAASDESKR

-977 AVSDDGRA
+977 AVSDDGRT
-985 HDARGNAITIDG
+985 HDAQGNAITIDG

-1009 TTDGEILPADII
+1009 TTDGEILPADLI

-1050 AYKAGEVSAQ
+1050 AYKAGKVSAQ

-1093 TQQQR
+1093 TDQQR
-1098 ITAYRMGQ
+1098 NTAYRMGQ

-1175 SYERDGKRYYKDTSG
+1175 SYERDGKRYYKDASG
-1190 NEAVA
+1190 AEAVA

-1219 GVTLAHEFTHFIQ
+1219 GVTLSHEFTHFIQ

-1251 ESNVNVDALV
+1251 ESNVNVDKLV
-1261 RAQMEKAKRARGE
+1261 RAQMEKAKRVRGE

-1279 DAYAEVVADSMEQMF
+1279 AAYAEVVADSMEQMF

-1327 KRLTAIRKA
+1327 KRLNAIRKA

-1344 ETAAVVRGI
+1344 ETAALVRGI
-1353 DNFVEKA
+1353 DNFVEQA

-1376 AAAGEQSLQ
+1376 AAGDAAADSAVRLSGRKNPAAITEQDVLNLFENALNGEYDDGTYIPVRAHTPEVYIRAVKAFDETSSIEDLPMIMNVKKAIQ
-1385 TQTIYEGRD
+1385 TMEEGGATYYGNRRPHE
-1394 IDGDP
+1394 IDPFDFAQAIQKMDDP
-1399 GTHLMSD
+1399 LYIVHQENGRYTEIVSFRGSRPLKTLF
-1406 RSMVEA
+1406 VIEFEA
-1412 AGLYFDYNAEDGTF
+1412 QKIAAEYANGYSGGLYNMIVTTYNPDSIQGYLE
-1426 RVLDHEGGTE
+1426 RNE
-1436 VKSVTAEDIKAS
+1436 I
-1448 PLGAMINYAVKTPSN
+1448 I
-1463 PSGTISA
+1463 
-1470 ADARKQ
+1470 
-1476 YQFFSDL
+1476 
-1483 INMCIEKNDVAM
+1483 
-1495 VWETTGSLVFS
+1495 
-1506 AIKNNADPQYTKTID
+1506 YTK
-1521 FSTICKKTK
+1521 
-1530 QLINVMSETMKA
+1530 
-1542 KGRGLTR
+1542 
-1549 SEVEIAY
+1549 
-1556 LQTGLAGEA
+1556 
-1565 TPCPV
+1565 
-1570 CYVFARWIGVGGI
+1570 
-1583 LDQISEFQK
+1583 
-1592 RYGAMDESQLRGF
+1592 
-1605 MEDMDARIAEYYEG
+1605 
-1619 LSKSKK
+1619 K
-1625 EDLTGKNG
+1625 E
-1633 QMKAGGVL
+1633 GVL
-1641 SDMKSKATNAVN
+1641 PRGSGRKMAV
-1653 AATRKLA
+1653 ALEQAPST
-1660 DNAMYVADVEAL
+1660 DN
-1672 DTLISQLDPNADA
+1672 ISQNDQSVK
-1685 KQISDAKKERR
+1685 KQFS
-1696 KTAAKIVDNDALIR
+1696 
-1710 AYDDAVDVV
+1710 
-1719 NEYEAYQY
+1719 
-1727 LSRVMMQQTEDGT
+1727 M
-1740 WVKREGF
+1740 RETV
-1747 EPVPNDILFDLNRG
+1747 EETRDL
-1761 DDFARNYPLAWGFRT
+1761 
-1776 GKGAAAGKAILPYS
+1776 
-1790 DARLG
+1790 
-1795 EIVQGIGYADIRN
+1795 
-1808 IGVGEENMFLNG
+1808 
-1820 DTQAAQKRI
+1820 
-1829 DAARAKARAQNL
+1829 
-1841 LGGTRFQST
+1841 
-1850 SDFRFEFGSDY
+1850 
-1861 LLSFLEMQAIGS
+1861 
-1873 KVQLYTKVIEAV
+1873 
-1885 DFFATMGADVNL
+1885 
-1897 SVMPLNDGYITME
+1897 
-1910 DGTKKLVYS
+1910 
-1919 PVTGVNGEAA
+1919 
-1929 IKKAK
+1929 
-1934 EYDNVQLILVG
+1934 
-1945 ISDEHIRLALSSE
+1945 LAL
-1958 DVTFVIPFHGSGNS
+1958 
-1972 TEQIQRLME
+1972 
-1981 LVRENLDLTQARDYT
+1981 
-1996 AVQSDHVM
+1996 
-2004 ENRSAAQKAA
+2004 
-2014 WDLRVKI
+2014 
-2021 LTGGAEN
+2021 
-2028 LSNAEQAVLD
+2028 
-2038 SNPFLSDLYDRF
+2038 
-2050 YVDESAEEYGVKLGS
+2050 
-2065 AQAAIVFP
+2065 
-2073 FEYWDKSLDYAHAD
+2073 
-2087 ENGERF
+2087 
-2093 KEYCRTL
+2093 
-2100 GLIPRFSGINSS
+2100 
-2112 GENVGFG
+2112 
-2119 DFSNDPG
+2119 
-2126 YWKLLIDRKMY
+2126 
-2137 NNVYDAD
+2137 
-2144 GNWTGYG
+2144 
-2151 TYHVQQPIDVSN
+2151 
-2163 FDVSLIDPKDRNALY
+2163 
-2178 SDVMSKDAKPEKTS
+2178 
-2192 IIAQAVIDNITADSY
+2192 
-2207 AQAAR
+2207 
-2212 EEAVKNAIEKKQNH
+2212 
-2226 TKHSTRDD
+2226 
-2234 SEYMTLAES
+2234 
-2243 AESGD
+2243 
-2248 LDAKNE
+2248 
-2254 LQDMVFEKAYS
+2254 
-2265 LGYTYRRNTRNMYN
+2265 
-2279 PQNNAAPYYMFVDT
+2279 
-2293 FGRTQDPL
+2293 
-2301 GDTYGPY
+2301 
-2308 RFVATDKNAI
+2308 
-2318 DVSDIADEI
+2318 
-2327 QTLARDYFGH
+2327 
-2337 ELSDDELS
+2337 
-2345 PPDIVDSAGMWDNM
+2345 
-2359 DFVQEVWDNILE
+2359 
-2371 RIYDETGEIPAV
+2371 
-2383 KTADGLLVFGAD
+2383 
-2395 GKRIKSADPVVRD
+2395 
-2408 ENGEIVP
+2408 
-2415 LSKRFDESSENILY
+2415 
-2429 STRDYGEVK
+2429 
-2438 DEFDGEGD
+2438 
-2446 VEQTHDLIAVHNLTA
+2446 HNLT
-2461 DELMKTLELEGFPMP
+2461 DENLKSVLELGGFPMP
-2476 SIAVIRANAGHS
+2476 SIAVVKAEQGHS
-2488 RYGDISVIFDKAT
+2488 KYGPISLVLSKST
-2501 IDPAQSRRNKI
+2501 IDPQADSRNHI
-2512 YGGDA
+2512 YGADA
-2517 WTPTFPD
+2517 YTPTVPSVEYAVSYDVMTDVERTIADLSKRIADGIFTNSSVIRRLGIND
-2524 IEYEA
+2524 TSTRSIE
-2529 SSKLVDQIRDK
+2529 QISD
-2540 YYAIPQD
+2540 
-2547 VRNNAARPL
+2547 
-2556 YLLYTDAERLLAKYG
+2556 LLAND
-2571 GEKGLIEHYADD
+2571 ESVRA
-2583 TDMMQAYLADTGK
+2583 AYLAEQGETMEPVMQDKVWNRYGNDALQSFVNQVGEQRLAQINADFALGK
-2596 SPVATVQ
+2596 STADALGSDAETIRSILREYYRKRGEEMLRRAAVRNKWSKTQIEESRRSRIERAMENNVSMATLESFARSAWDYYQDGGVTKGEIDRMGTREKLMEMTDREQVAQ
-2603 KQTVTRLDADD
+2603 WLRGKLDGLLGEPG
-2614 IKLYDYL
+2614 IYN
-2621 SDKLGKD
+2621 GKD
-2628 TFSNLRPKN
+2628 RYTPS
-2637 GESPATARKAWFAEY
+2637 G
-2652 GDAFK
+2652 
-2657 SAYAQYLTQMGLS
+2657 
-2670 ETDAQS
+2670 
-2676 VINDQPMSFF
+2676 
-2686 TSTAIKVRHYL
+2686 
-2697 ANGAE
+2697 
-2702 KITTEP
+2702 
-2708 DYEAT
+2708 
-2713 EAAIRKAVDPK
+2713 
-2724 AYESWLHGLLD
+2724 
-2735 GIEKR
+2735 
-2740 RGVRNNKPLFTD
+2740 RN
-2752 AGNRRSFKSL
+2752 RSFAQL
-2762 HYEVSLENIVRA
+2762 HYAYTAENIVRA
-2774 MRGENEKGGAM
+2774 MTETQKQRGEMIVVPNANGLL
-2785 FAATGLFGIATK
+2785 ATATPE
-2797 DYGSIDQV
+2797 YGSI
-2805 RADKGRLAQ
+2805 ADVKQDSGRLRVV
-2814 LDEDA
+2814 DDA
-2819 YTQMKHEYQNRFS
+2819 EYR
-2832 DIAMTIMDKSD
+2832 
-2843 RNSFI
+2843 
-2848 ETEDATN
+2848 
-2855 ALLEAVRRGK
+2855 ALLEDLDNGIGDVISSVRKQNKAHSDNSFEEMDIIGNVLISAASGK
-2865 TQAGMRRVLS
+2865 HTTTAIVHAFAKEGYTVDNDTARMIQA
-2875 EYKHLNI
+2875 
-2882 QPYTAK
+2882 
-2888 QLYDLVQEIAQM
+2888 LYHSASQI
-2900 PTEYF
+2900 PTGYF
-2905 EAKPRRAV
+2905 EAKPERVVGFDEALAV
-2913 GLEEIAYVVLPDN
+2913 VVPNNTDAGLMKQIEEAGMPVRTYEAGNETARLNVINSVENARFSLRDSTEGELTEAQQEYFADSVVLDENGALQVMYHATDSDFTVFSREHAGENTYASSPEYGATAYLGFWFNSQESAEGLNSFARREAVYLKVENPYRAMSLDSLANAIRSESDLTEDAIDEIGEYAAEREMGENFRDWLELKGYDGVILHDEEFGGTSVAALYPEQIKRVNNLNPTSDPD
-2926 ADAQLKTALDERNI
+2926 I
-2940 PTLEYKAGDEADR
+2940 
-2953 ARVLNGEETKSVR
+2953 R
-2966 FSLRDTSSVDIA
+2966 FSLRDTSTVDVE
-2978 TVEKEN
+2978 TVLNEN

-2991 EELRKQFQRT
+2991 EELRKQFKRT
-3001 AGVQLDQ
+3001 VGVQLDQ
-3008 KAIRKMARELLKQY
+3008 KAIRKMARDLLKQY
-3022 DSSYDVDTLTD
+3022 DSSYSLDTLAD

-3045 GLTWDEASSAVVDMC
+3045 GLTWDEASGEIVDMC
-3060 RKVLEESSSFDAELY
+3060 RKVLEESSSFDTGLY
-3075 DYDQPVRDYLKNV
+3075 EADQPIREYLKNV

-3125 GVSIDQMWREASE
+3125 GVSIDQMWSEASE

-3153 QAERLYYLAQSL
+3153 QAQRLYYLAQSL
-3165 KRPNYFT
+3165 KRSNYFT
-3172 NVYEQNIDAAAYDMM
+3172 NIYEQNIDAAAYDMM

-3210 LEAARKASRD
+3210 LEAARNASKE
-3220 AIRKKAAELRAQQKT
+3220 AIRQKAAELRAQQKT

-3288 EKRKLAEEYRQKNKE
+3288 EKQKLAEEYRQKNKE

-3308 RENYNRNKLTRQI
+3308 RENYSRDKLTRQI
-3321 FDSLSSIRKLFE
+3321 SDSIRSIRKLFE
-3333 NGRGTANVKQGM
+3333 NGRGMANVKQGM

-3358 LFGEDD
+3358 LF
-3364 TISAHDVIMS
+3364 SPDVKDSDLILNS
-3374 STLPASAA
+3374 QIPVSQD
-3382 ERALIDQ
+3382 EQALIQ
-3389 YRNAAKSLVNAT
+3389 RYRTLSRARGNYLDLV
-3401 YLADNGIDVNANR
+3401 DRGIDVDANSK
-3414 RLAGK
+3414 LAAK
-3419 ARRLMASL
+3419 AQREMLKVTKQLTALGTLDRMRDAIF
-3427 SQQLSSYV
+3427 SQ
-3435 ERAKQARTG
+3435 R
-3444 VAVDTVI
+3444 VDSALEA
-3451 QNVADAYEQLKD
+3451 VADAYALLD
-3463 SNDGYISA
+3463 TSADGYISS
-3471 AYDANIAQYL
+3471 AYDQDVADYL
-3481 ANLKYVLNGKTIA
+3481 RDLKTYLKGQIIA
-3494 NMNNDELK
+3494 NMDNDQLK
-3502 SLRNAFRG
+3502 ALRKG
-3510 VLWTIREQ
+3510 VKMVLHTIREQ
-3518 NAAFVSERRETVE
+3518 NAAFVSDRRETVE

-3540 VTAANPDRQTKNT
+3540 VTVANPDRQTKNT

-3564 DNLKPFYAFERMQS
+3564 DNLKPFYAFEKMQS

-3593 VWAVDVNEARD
+3593 VWVVDVNEARD

-3617 IDRSKRFTFTDKS
+3617 IDGNKRFTFTDKS
-3630 GKAFELSIPQ
+3630 GKTFELSIPQ

-3666 TARLTDQ
+3666 NARVTDQ

-3694 IVQDVVSELQK
+3694 IIQDVVSELRK
-3705 QNAGYLTFVDQM
+3705 QNAGYLAFVDQM
-3717 QSYLSKAMGAKGNEV
+3717 QSYLSKTMGAKGNEV

-3845 AVNYINQFIT
+3845 AVNYINQFMT

-3867 TFVKRMLSD
+3867 TFVKRMLSG

-3887 VVIQQYSS
+3887 VVIQQYSAV
-3895 IVRALDVIDAK
+3895 VRSTDVIDPK
-3906 YFVGVDKQSIGKKWN
+3906 YFIGADMQRIGKKWE

-3949 IQKRSYQGI
+3949 IKQRSYQGI
-3958 GENVKAFFTDRAQTE
+3958 GENVKAFFTDSAQTE

-4018 FTDVIVR
+4018 FTDAIVR

-4065 SLSDAKMGKP
+4065 SLSDMKRGKP
-4075 RAALRTVGSV
+4075 RAALRTIGSV

-4096 SIVFAARDDDE
+4096 SIVFAGRDDDE

-4161 RIKSLVQVLS
+4161 RIKSLVQTLS
-4171 NLDPKAEGKEL
+4171 NLDPKAEGDEL
-4182 EEQNRELRNQVISAA
+4182 EEQNRELRNQAISAA

-4203 FGIPF
+4203 FGLPF

-4214 IRALFNTFGNAVPIK
+4214 IRALFNTFGNTVPIK

-4236 RDSVLSALQK
+4236 RDSVLSELQD

-4253 LKDAESTSDKL
+4253 LNDAESTSDKL
-4264 YDAIQDGNAEYFARL
+4264 YDAIRDGNAEYFARL

-4342 NIIKAINAVIRELEN
+4342 NIIKAIIATINELEDST
-4357 KPSDDSYKPTK
+4357 PSESAYKPTK

-4389 ARETIIQEMVDYDGK
+4389 ARETIIKEMVDYDGK

-4443 DCSKSDAQYTMTMWE
+4443 DCSKSDARYTMTMWE

-4464 DVSNGRIEKWYN
+4464 DVSSGRIEKWYN

-4485 AVYNDYAVRMAE
+4485 AVYNDYAVRAAE
-4497 CKGVDSDG
+4497 CNGVDSNG
-4505 DGKADPNTAKDQ
+4505 DGKIDAYSAKNQ

-4536 RLNNWAE
+4536 RLEGWAE

>member
-1 MASKKTAFKAAS
+1 MASKKSAFKSSAS
-13 QSTQKKKKRTSE
+13 ATAQKKKKREQEQRSSE
-25 QAQQQSQE
+25 QKNTTQKNTTLSANANGRETQEQRSSAGSSRMSAQQRLRSTISMPTVEARNTAFQAPSTRRGSAGRGNTGGTRRNLSANSSQE
-33 SRASSASSSEN
+33 S
-44 RATQET
+44 QET
-50 RTGGGRDIRVQN
+50 PDYGQQARERQQYYAQRRAAFEEREAQRTDKS
-62 ALEDRRTVTMPK
+62 D
-74 RSVSTQSSRT
+74 
-84 RKPSAS
+84 
-90 ETSSTKANDSREQK
+90 
-104 RKTLTQEKKEAL
+104 
-116 YGSKQSA
+116 
-123 KARRENPFARND
+123 
-135 DDFDATQ
+135 
-142 MYILPIGL
+142 YILPINLDKGYI
-150 GNDSIESFLFD
+150 DSFLSD
-161 SQDYVNGANSRLS
+161 VDDYVNGASDRLGG
-174 SIRPGVDSH
+174 IRPSYQ
-183 TATYNG
+183 TRNSTY
-189 LVSSAESLSGRAANI
+189 ESLTASSEDLRGRSINI
-204 RAHLNTNRDQYSDEY
+204 RTYLNTHKNELDPSY
-219 YEEMMSYLD
+219 YEEMLSYLD
-228 SFDEYASGISRQ
+228 NIDEYTRSIDRRAKTFNDVSDKTSTDNEFAAQIRDIDYGRQFQTMIS
-240 AKNYE
+240 
-245 DLVNRGLSQNQ
+245 S
-256 FNAELRDRYYAWQFR
+256 
-271 GNISNPDQSE
+271 PDQSE

-293 EQGDDQA
+293 EQGDDRA
-300 AREYEDQINWLS
+300 AMEYEDQINWLS
-312 ENTTGGRMW
+312 QNTTGGRMW

-333 TRQLEEIERTYRPDE
+333 QKQIADLDKRYRPDE
-348 TGIVNASREEM
+348 TGVINAAQEQERQNLVN
-359 KSELISEKKNL
+359 ELNNL
-370 ETWNRQYERGEERG
+370 QTWNRQYERNSEWGI
-384 TDITN
+384 DVTN
-389 FTRNAPDFY
+389 VARRVDDFN

-437 FTNMTPVLDGGPSP
+437 FANMTPVLDGGPSP
-451 LPTTLRDF
+451 SPTTLRDF

-497 DFVND
+497 DFIND

-512 NKGNLTAAQAY
+512 NKDNVESAQAY

-566 VAAFGGAIGN
+566 AAAFGGAIGN

-605 IDEATGNKS
+605 IDDATGNKT
-614 LLGISLGDAYQAS
+614 LLGISLGDAYQAG

-632 SIFGG
+632 SMLGAKLSGG
-637 TFAGKAYTV
+637 AYTV

-684 EKISWDKLVG
+684 EKIAWEKLIG
-694 TPTPATAKKAVINAL
+694 TPAAKTKVQAVFRGL

-715 GTEEVISSVG
+715 GAEEVVSSVG

-737 SAFETTKRQLLAENP
+737 SSFETTKRQLLAENP
-752 NMTDSDAN
+752 GMSDSDAS
-760 FEALKM
+760 FEALKL

-774 FVGGAIS
+774 FVGGFIS
-781 GLGMGGAESF
+781 GFGMGMADSF
-791 FGAFSGEG
+791 LGVYSGEG

-821 AVLDTARVTSQEQTN
+821 AVIANARVTAQEKT
-836 AADKQNAR
+836 AAQDKQNAR
-844 DVSRAQ
+844 DVKRSQGELSRSADRAQ
-850 KELSESA
+850 NQTKRAREVRDAAQRSGIADSNMSNPYA
-857 SRAQALTEHARAA
+857 AAAADYFNQKRAQYRA
-870 RNTAQSSGSAES
+870 
-882 DTRPFA
+882 
-888 SAVRDYYNQIHA
+888 
-900 KNLSNRAAVAVG
+900 NRAAVEVG

-923 ALNRVDKDNTE
+923 ALNRVDADNAKA
-934 DRDVRFFQ
+934 RDVRFFQ
-942 GLRGISP
+942 GLIGISP

-954 NAVSDESKR
+954 NAASDESKR

-977 AVSDDGRA
+977 AVSDDGRT
-985 HDARGNAITIDG
+985 HDAQGNAITIDG

-1009 TTDGEILPADII
+1009 TTDGEILPADLI

-1050 AYKAGEVSAQ
+1050 AYKAGKVSAQ

-1093 TQQQR
+1093 TDQQR
-1098 ITAYRMGQ
+1098 NTAYRMGQ

-1175 SYERDGKRYYKDTSG
+1175 SYERDGKRYYKDASG
-1190 NEAVA
+1190 AEAVA

-1219 GVTLAHEFTHFIQ
+1219 GVTLSHEFTHFIQ

-1243 DYVIRRFN
+1243 DYVIRRLN
-1251 ESNVNVDALV
+1251 ESNVNVDELV

-1279 DAYAEVVADSMEQMF
+1279 EAYVEVVADSMEQMF
-1294 TGEKSQALEQLA
+1294 TGEKSQAIEQLV
-1306 ELKKQDATLWG
+1306 ELKKQDAMLWG
-1317 KIKEWFKRIA
+1317 KIKDWFKRIV
-1327 KRLTAIRKA
+1327 KRLNAIRKA
-1336 YSDVDADN
+1336 YEGVDADN

-1353 DNFVEKA
+1353 DNFVEQA

-1367 LDEAGKNYM
+1367 LDEAGKNYRASGD
-1376 AAAGEQSLQ
+1376 AATQENVQQEQKNSDRGSDEKYDTEGVHWALARNVMSLSEARLIWEAVDNITSRDYVYRKTAQGEYIIESEDALFFVRAD
-1385 TQTIYEGRD
+1385 TNEPYLNRIVRFSDELNAIGIWKEEL
-1394 IDGDP
+1394 IDGERTDWQHGETLSILQEVLGNGAIKEYYP
-1399 GTHLMSD
+1399 SDERTNGRQIARGQGTTRGEVHRADGRGKNHAGNETGSESETVKRYSARDDSYLTAVENGDMETAAQLVEQAARDAGYTTPKLYHGTTHFGFTQFGVKFFYATTDSSVSKGYSTTNPFEAERPIGKKFAEGHSIQALLQNAKTVLGKD
-1406 RSMVEA
+1406 YHATTEVERMKVVEPILDDVHSMVERLDSAYDTLWDFPDFDVENSDYDGSPRA
-1412 AGLYFDYNAEDGTF
+1412 AYDTMYSLFSELDNFAYAIREGSVTTELYRELSNASDAFESAYTNFQQYLFDEKDSAEAKAHQKEIRELSGSDLYKSYVDIMF
-1426 RVLDHEGGTE
+1426 RVLPLIDSRVRTFTDGDGDVVTENDLRGRVNRYKTIGSYALYGNPGDRVLEVDGKRNQWYMLEAPELGEGYHVTDEIARWAKEHGYTSVFVKDVYDGGDLASE
-1436 VKSVTAEDIKAS
+1436 YIFFSPEQVKSADTVT
-1448 PLGAMINYAVKTPSN
+1448 
-1463 PSGTISA
+1463 
-1470 ADARKQ
+1470 
-1476 YQFFSDL
+1476 
-1483 INMCIEKNDVAM
+1483 
-1495 VWETTGSLVFS
+1495 
-1506 AIKNNADPQYTKTID
+1506 
-1521 FSTICKKTK
+1521 
-1530 QLINVMSETMKA
+1530 
-1542 KGRGLTR
+1542 
-1549 SEVEIAY
+1549 
-1556 LQTGLAGEA
+1556 
-1565 TPCPV
+1565 
-1570 CYVFARWIGVGGI
+1570 
-1583 LDQISEFQK
+1583 
-1592 RYGAMDESQLRGF
+1592 
-1605 MEDMDARIAEYYEG
+1605 
-1619 LSKSKK
+1619 
-1625 EDLTGKNG
+1625 
-1633 QMKAGGVL
+1633 
-1641 SDMKSKATNAVN
+1641 
-1653 AATRKLA
+1653 
-1660 DNAMYVADVEAL
+1660 
-1672 DTLISQLDPNADA
+1672 
-1685 KQISDAKKERR
+1685 
-1696 KTAAKIVDNDALIR
+1696 
-1710 AYDDAVDVV
+1710 YDD
-1719 NEYEAYQY
+1719 
-1727 LSRVMMQQTEDGT
+1727 
-1740 WVKREGF
+1740 
-1747 EPVPNDILFDLNRG
+1747 
-1761 DDFARNYPLAWGFRT
+1761 
-1776 GKGAAAGKAILPYS
+1776 
-1790 DARLG
+1790 
-1795 EIVQGIGYADIRN
+1795 
-1808 IGVGEENMFLNG
+1808 NG
-1820 DTQAAQKRI
+1820 D
-1829 DAARAKARAQNL
+1829 
-1841 LGGTRFQST
+1841 
-1850 SDFRFEFGSDY
+1850 
-1861 LLSFLEMQAIGS
+1861 
-1873 KVQLYTKVIEAV
+1873 
-1885 DFFATMGADVNL
+1885 
-1897 SVMPLNDGYITME
+1897 
-1910 DGTKKLVYS
+1910 
-1919 PVTGVNGEAA
+1919 
-1929 IKKAK
+1929 
-1934 EYDNVQLILVG
+1934 
-1945 ISDEHIRLALSSE
+1945 
-1958 DVTFVIPFHGSGNS
+1958 VIP
-1972 TEQIQRLME
+1972 
-1981 LVRENLDLTQARDYT
+1981 
-1996 AVQSDHVM
+1996 
-2004 ENRSAAQKAA
+2004 
-2014 WDLRVKI
+2014 
-2021 LTGGAEN
+2021 
-2028 LSNAEQAVLD
+2028 LS
-2038 SNPFLSDLYDRF
+2038 
-2050 YVDESAEEYGVKLGS
+2050 
-2065 AQAAIVFP
+2065 
-2073 FEYWDKSLDYAHAD
+2073 
-2087 ENGERF
+2087 ERF
-2093 KEYCRTL
+2093 K
-2100 GLIPRFSGINSS
+2100 
-2112 GENVGFG
+2112 
-2119 DFSNDPG
+2119 
-2126 YWKLLIDRKMY
+2126 
-2137 NNVYDAD
+2137 
-2144 GNWTGYG
+2144 
-2151 TYHVQQPIDVSN
+2151 
-2163 FDVSLIDPKDRNALY
+2163 
-2178 SDVMSKDAKPEKTS
+2178 
-2192 IIAQAVIDNITADSY
+2192 
-2207 AQAAR
+2207 R
-2212 EEAVKNAIEKKQNH
+2212 E
-2226 TKHSTRDD
+2226 
-2234 SEYMTLAES
+2234 
-2243 AESGD
+2243 
-2248 LDAKNE
+2248 
-2254 LQDMVFEKAYS
+2254 
-2265 LGYTYRRNTRNMYN
+2265 
-2279 PQNNAAPYYMFVDT
+2279 
-2293 FGRTQDPL
+2293 
-2301 GDTYGPY
+2301 
-2308 RFVATDKNAI
+2308 
-2318 DVSDIADEI
+2318 
-2327 QTLARDYFGH
+2327 
-2337 ELSDDELS
+2337 
-2345 PPDIVDSAGMWDNM
+2345 
-2359 DFVQEVWDNILE
+2359 
-2371 RIYDETGEIPAV
+2371 
-2383 KTADGLLVFGAD
+2383 
-2395 GKRIKSADPVVRD
+2395 
-2408 ENGEIVP
+2408 
-2415 LSKRFDESSENILY
+2415 
-2429 STRDYGEVK
+2429 
-2438 DEFDGEGD
+2438 
-2446 VEQTHDLIAVHNLTA
+2446 
-2461 DELMKTLELEGFPMP
+2461 
-2476 SIAVIRANAGHS
+2476 
-2488 RYGDISVIFDKAT
+2488 
-2501 IDPAQSRRNKI
+2501 
-2512 YGGDA
+2512 
-2517 WTPTFPD
+2517 
-2524 IEYEA
+2524 
-2529 SSKLVDQIRDK
+2529 
-2540 YYAIPQD
+2540 
-2547 VRNNAARPL
+2547 
-2556 YLLYTDAERLLAKYG
+2556 
-2571 GEKGLIEHYADD
+2571 
-2583 TDMMQAYLADTGK
+2583 
-2596 SPVATVQ
+2596 
-2603 KQTVTRLDADD
+2603 
-2614 IKLYDYL
+2614 
-2621 SDKLGKD
+2621 
-2628 TFSNLRPKN
+2628 
-2637 GESPATARKAWFAEY
+2637 
-2652 GDAFK
+2652 
-2657 SAYAQYLTQMGLS
+2657 
-2670 ETDAQS
+2670 
-2676 VINDQPMSFF
+2676 
-2686 TSTAIKVRHYL
+2686 
-2697 ANGAE
+2697 
-2702 KITTEP
+2702 
-2708 DYEAT
+2708 
-2713 EAAIRKAVDPK
+2713 
-2724 AYESWLHGLLD
+2724 
-2735 GIEKR
+2735 
-2740 RGVRNNKPLFTD
+2740 
-2752 AGNRRSFKSL
+2752 
-2762 HYEVSLENIVRA
+2762 
-2774 MRGENEKGGAM
+2774 
-2785 FAATGLFGIATK
+2785 
-2797 DYGSIDQV
+2797 
-2805 RADKGRLAQ
+2805 
-2814 LDEDA
+2814 
-2819 YTQMKHEYQNRFS
+2819 
-2832 DIAMTIMDKSD
+2832 
-2843 RNSFI
+2843 
-2848 ETEDATN
+2848 
-2855 ALLEAVRRGK
+2855 
-2865 TQAGMRRVLS
+2865 
-2875 EYKHLNI
+2875 
-2882 QPYTAK
+2882 
-2888 QLYDLVQEIAQM
+2888 
-2900 PTEYF
+2900 
-2905 EAKPRRAV
+2905 
-2913 GLEEIAYVVLPDN
+2913 N
-2926 ADAQLKTALDERNI
+2926 ADL
-2940 PTLEYKAGDEADR
+2940 
-2953 ARVLNGEETKSVR
+2953 R
-2966 FSLRDTSSVDIA
+2966 FSLRDTSTVDVESVLN
-2978 TVEKEN
+2978 EN

-2991 EELRKQFQRT
+2991 EQLQKQFQRT
-3001 AGVQLDQ
+3001 VGVQLDQ
-3008 KAIRKMARELLKQY
+3008 KAIRKMARDLLKQY
-3022 DSSYDVDTLTD
+3022 DSSYSLDTLTD

-3060 RKVLEESSSFDAELY
+3060 RKVLEESSSFDTGLY
-3075 DYDQPVRDYLKNV
+3075 EYDQPVRDYLKNV

-3125 GVSIDQMWREASE
+3125 GVSIDQMWSEASE

-3165 KRPNYFT
+3165 KRSNYFT

-3220 AIRKKAAELRAQQKT
+3220 AIRQKAAELRAQQKT

-3288 EKRKLAEEYRQKNKE
+3288 EKQKLAEEYRQKNKE

-3308 RENYNRNKLTRQI
+3308 RENYSRDKLTRQI
-3321 FDSLSSIRKLFE
+3321 SDSIRSIRKLFE
-3333 NGRGTANVKQGM
+3333 NGRGMANVKQGM

-3358 LFGEDD
+3358 LF
-3364 TISAHDVIMS
+3364 SPDVKDGDLILNS
-3374 STLPASAA
+3374 QIPVSQD
-3382 ERALIDQ
+3382 EQALIQ
-3389 YRNAAKSLVNAT
+3389 RYRTLSRARGNYLDLV
-3401 YLADNGIDVNANR
+3401 DRGIDVDANSK
-3414 RLAGK
+3414 LAAK
-3419 ARRLMASL
+3419 AQREMLKVTKQLTALGTLDRMRDAIF
-3427 SQQLSSYV
+3427 SQ
-3435 ERAKQARTG
+3435 R
-3444 VAVDTVI
+3444 VDSALEA
-3451 QNVADAYEQLKD
+3451 VADAYALLD
-3463 SNDGYISA
+3463 TSADGYISS
-3471 AYDANIAQYL
+3471 AYDQDVADYL
-3481 ANLKYVLNGKTIA
+3481 RDLKTYLKGQIIA
-3494 NMNNDELK
+3494 NMDNDQLK
-3502 SLRNAFRG
+3502 ALRKG
-3510 VLWTIREQ
+3510 VKMVLHTIREQ
-3518 NAAFVSERRETVE
+3518 NAAFVSDRRETVE

-3540 VTAANPDRQTKNT
+3540 VTVANPDRQTKNT

-3593 VWAVDVNEARD
+3593 VWVVDVNEARD
-3604 YFQNLARQYGYFD
+3604 YFRNLARQYGYFD
-3617 IDRSKRFTFTDKS
+3617 IDGNKRFTFTDKS
-3630 GKAFELSIPQ
+3630 GKTFELSIPQ

-3666 TARLTDQ
+3666 NARVTDQ

-3694 IVQDVVSELQK
+3694 IIQDVVSELRK
-3705 QNAGYLTFVDQM
+3705 QNAGYLAFVDQM
-3717 QSYLSKAMGAKGNEV
+3717 QSYLSKTMGAKGNEV

-3845 AVNYINQFIT
+3845 AVNYINQFMT

-3867 TFVKRMLSD
+3867 TFVKRMLSG

-3887 VVIQQYSS
+3887 VVIQQYSAV
-3895 IVRALDVIDAK
+3895 VRSTDVIDPK
-3906 YFVGVDKQSIGKKWN
+3906 YFIGADMQRIGKKWE

-3949 IQKRSYQGI
+3949 IKQRSYQGI
-3958 GENVKAFFTDRAQTE
+3958 GENVKAFFTDSAQTE

-4018 FTDVIVR
+4018 FTDAIVR

-4065 SLSDAKMGKP
+4065 SVSDMKRGKP
-4075 RAALRTVGSV
+4075 RAALRTIGSV

-4096 SIVFAARDDDE
+4096 SIVFAGRDDDE

-4161 RIKSLVQVLS
+4161 RIKSLVQTLS

-4182 EEQNRELRNQVISAA
+4182 EEQNRELRNQAISTA

-4203 FGIPF
+4203 FGLPF

-4214 IRALFNTFGNAVPIK
+4214 IRALFNTFGNTVPIK

-4236 RDSVLSALQK
+4236 RDSVLSELQN

-4253 LKDAESTSDKL
+4253 LNDAESTSDKL
-4264 YDAIQDGNAEYFARL
+4264 YDALRDGNAEYFARL

-4324 QMVSEYGLAH
+4324 QMVSEYRLAH

-4342 NIIKAINAVIRELEN
+4342 NIVKAINAVIRELEN

-4443 DCSKSDAQYTMTMWE
+4443 DCSKSDARYTMTMWE

>member
-1 MASKKTAFKAAS
+1 MADKRTAFKASA
-13 QSTQKKKKRTSE
+13 QNTQKKKKRAQE
-25 QAQQQSQE
+25 QEQQAQENRS
-33 SRASSASSSEN
+33 STASST
-44 RATQET
+44 RQTTQV
-50 RTGGGRDIRVQN
+50 GGTRDIN
-62 ALEDRRTVTMPK
+62 AQRTLEDRRTVTAPK
-74 RSVSTQSSRT
+74 RSSANRT
-84 RKPSAS
+84 RSTSESRSANSEWTGGGGANQNPKPH
-90 ETSSTKANDSREQK
+90 R
-104 RKTLTQEKKEAL
+104 
-116 YGSKQSA
+116 KQSTATARARAFKGQQA
-123 KARRENPFARND
+123 KENLRQERRDSQQYDPRSG
-135 DDFDATQ
+135 
-142 MYILPIGL
+142 YILRMGL
-150 GNDSIESFLFD
+150 GDDSIESFM
-161 SQDYVNGANSRLS
+161 QDVEDYANGANSRLGTIS
-174 SIRPGVDSH
+174 PSYDSH
-183 TATYNG
+183 STTYSG
-189 LVSSAESLSGRAANI
+189 LIDSAESLRGRAGNI
-204 RAHLNTNRDQYSDEY
+204 RAHLNTNRDLYGDEY
-219 YEEMMSYLD
+219 YDEMMRYLD
-228 SFDEYASGISRQ
+228 SVEEFTSGIDRR
-240 AKNYE
+240 AKSYE
-245 DLVNRGLSQNQ
+245 DLVNSGLSQNQ
-256 FNAELRDRYYAWQFR
+256 FNAELRDRYYR
-271 GNISNPDQSE
+271 GQYGANIANPDQSE

-293 EQGDDQA
+293 EQGDDRA
-300 AREYEDQINWLS
+300 AMEYEDQINWLS

-348 TGIVNASREEM
+348 TGVVNASREELQ
-359 KSELISEKKNL
+359 SELISEKENL

-389 FTRNAPDFY
+389 FTRNAPDFD
-398 EYSHADSYGDPN
+398 EYSHADNYGDPN

-451 LPTTLRDF
+451 SPTTLRDF

-467 SWSDE
+467 SWSDT
-472 QKSQYVQQPNTS
+472 QKSQYIQQPNTS
-484 YGAVA
+484 YGAVT
-489 DAGTSGNW
+489 DAGTAGNW
-497 DFVND
+497 DFIND

-530 LLDRAKNQLAEDIQN
+530 LFERAVTKQAEDIQN
-545 ASAGELFI
+545 ASAGELLI
-553 RNVISV
+553 RNIMSV
-559 PQQVVGG
+559 PQQVIGG
-566 VAAFGGAIGN
+566 AAAFGGALGN
-576 ALRGEG
+576 AIRGEG
-582 FRSGNAGM
+582 FRTRNSGM
-590 WQFAAGQTRAETAGR
+590 WQRAAAQTRAETASR

-684 EKISWDKLVG
+684 EQIAWDKLVG
-694 TPTPATAKKAVINAL
+694 TPTPTTAKKAVINAL

-715 GTEEVISSVG
+715 GTEEVVSSVG

-821 AVLDTARVTSQEQTN
+821 AVIGTARVTSQEQTN

-857 SRAQALTEHARAA
+857 SRAQGLTERARAA
-870 RNTAQSSGSAES
+870 RDAVQSSNIS
-882 DTRPFA
+882 DSGTASPYL
-888 SAVRDYYNQIHA
+888 SAVRDYYNQKRA
-900 KNLSNRAAVAVG
+900 QNLSDRAAVAVG

-923 ALNRVDKDNTE
+923 ALNRADVDNAK

-942 GLRGISP
+942 GLMGISP

-954 NAVSDESKR
+954 NAATVQAGAQGLDYIADESKR
-963 QGMEYVTDESKRAL
+963 TL
-977 AVSDDGRA
+977 AASDDGRT
-985 HDARGNAITIDG
+985 HNKQTGDEITIDG
-997 VADVQDGKLMLA
+997 VADVKN
-1009 TTDGEILPADII
+1009 GELLLSTKEGDILPANLITYKNAD
-1021 SYATPEEALVYETI
+1021 EALVYETL

-1050 AYKAGEVSAQ
+1050 AYSAGDVSGV
-1060 EFALGVNQAYNFGR
+1060 EYSLGMQQAYNFGR
-1074 IGVDMD
+1074 IGADID
-1080 KAISRSESFAANL
+1080 KAISLSGSFAANL
-1093 TQQQR
+1093 TDQQR
-1098 ITAYRMGQ
+1098 NTAYRMGQ

-1141 FDNSG
+1141 FDNGG

-1161 MVSALTGADVHLFE
+1161 MVSALTGADVHLHE
-1175 SYERDGKRYYKDTSG
+1175 SYERDGTRYYKDASG

-1219 GVTLAHEFTHFIQ
+1219 GVTLSHEFTHFIQ

-1274 VLSYD
+1274 ALSYD
-1279 DAYAEVVADSMEQMF
+1279 EAYAEVVADSMEQMF

-1327 KRLTAIRKA
+1327 KRLNAIRKA
-1336 YSDVDADN
+1336 YEGVDADN

-1353 DNFVEKA
+1353 DNFVEQA

-1376 AAAGEQSLQ
+1376 AAGDASADSAVRLSGRKNPAAITEQDVLNLFENALNGEYDDGTYIPVRAHTPEVYIRAVKAFDETSSIKDLPMIMNVKKAIQTMEEGGATYYGNRRPHEIDPFDFAQAIQKMDDPLYIVHQENGRYTEIVSFRGSRPLKTLFVIEFKAKEIDVGYANGYSGGLYNMIVTTYNPDSIQGYLERNEIIYTKKEGVLPRGSGRKMAVALEQAPSTDNIAQENDSVKRYSERETRRNERYLSAIENGSTDYAAHLVEQAARDAGYTTPKLYHGTNRFGF
-1385 TQTIYEGRD
+1385 TQF
-1394 IDGDP
+1394 DGDFFYATTKQEVAANYAGKENYAGARP
-1399 GTHLMSD
+1399 VNRKLMSGD
-1406 RSMVEA
+1406 SSRA
-1412 AGLYFDYNAEDGTF
+1412 LIHNA
-1426 RVLDHEGGTE
+1426 
-1436 VKSVTAEDIKAS
+1436 KSVLGQNYHVATEAERTASAESVLSDVRKANEQMDAAYDALWEL
-1448 PLGAMINYAVKTPSN
+1448 PNFAPENANYADTPQAFYDTMGNLFSSVETYAN
-1463 PSGTISA
+1463 AVHNGT
-1470 ADARKQ
+1470 
-1476 YQFFSDL
+1476 
-1483 INMCIEKNDVAM
+1483 V
-1495 VWETTGSLVFS
+1495 
-1506 AIKNNADPQYTKTID
+1506 
-1521 FSTICKKTK
+1521 
-1530 QLINVMSETMKA
+1530 SETVYAELSRNAAAFEEAYGKFREYLADVSDDVKGKDAQKA
-1542 KGRGLTR
+1542 YRYLTGH
-1549 SEVEIAY
+1549 A
-1556 LQTGLAGEA
+1556 
-1565 TPCPV
+1565 
-1570 CYVFARWIGVGGI
+1570 VFDAFVDVQSRFLPAVRPNTETFTDG
-1583 LDQISEFQK
+1583 S
-1592 RYGAMDESQLRGF
+1592 GF
-1605 MEDMDARIAEYYEG
+1605 
-1619 LSKSKK
+1619 LSK
-1625 EDLTGKNG
+1625 EDLADRIDTAKKIGAYALYGNVGSNPLVVEANG
-1633 QMKAGGVL
+1633 GSWAALEVPEMGDGAHTTDNIARWAKENGYTSVIVRNVQDGGV
-1641 SDMKSKATNAVN
+1641 
-1653 AATRKLA
+1653 
-1660 DNAMYVADVEAL
+1660 
-1672 DTLISQLDPNADA
+1672 NADDYIFFSA
-1685 KQISDAKKERR
+1685 EQTKSAD
-1696 KTAAKIVDNDALIR
+1696 TVT
-1710 AYDDAVDVV
+1710 YDDNGDVIP
-1719 NEYEAYQY
+1719 
-1727 LSRVMMQQTEDGT
+1727 LSERF
-1740 WVKREGF
+1740 KRE
-1747 EPVPNDILFDLNRG
+1747 N
-1761 DDFARNYPLAWGFRT
+1761 
-1776 GKGAAAGKAILPYS
+1776 
-1790 DARLG
+1790 
-1795 EIVQGIGYADIRN
+1795 ADIRYSVRDSAM
-1808 IGVGEENMFLNG
+1808 GDLDEASTYSYENLTSQKDMQVVKAPELDDLFENG
-1820 DTQAAQKRI
+1820 KISQDKVRTAGN
-1829 DAARAKARAQNL
+1829 QNADKY
-1841 LGGTRFQST
+1841 
-1850 SDFRFEFGSDY
+1850 DFG
-1861 LLSFLEMQAIGS
+1861 
-1873 KVQLYTKVIEAV
+1873 
-1885 DFFATMGADVNL
+1885 
-1897 SVMPLNDGYITME
+1897 
-1910 DGTKKLVYS
+1910 
-1919 PVTGVNGEAA
+1919 
-1929 IKKAK
+1929 
-1934 EYDNVQLILVG
+1934 
-1945 ISDEHIRLALSSE
+1945 
-1958 DVTFVIPFHGSGNS
+1958 
-1972 TEQIQRLME
+1972 
-1981 LVRENLDLTQARDYT
+1981 VREN
-1996 AVQSDHVM
+1996 
-2004 ENRSAAQKAA
+2004 
-2014 WDLRVKI
+2014 
-2021 LTGGAEN
+2021 
-2028 LSNAEQAVLD
+2028 
-2038 SNPFLSDLYDRF
+2038 
-2050 YVDESAEEYGVKLGS
+2050 
-2065 AQAAIVFP
+2065 
-2073 FEYWDKSLDYAHAD
+2073 
-2087 ENGERF
+2087 
-2093 KEYCRTL
+2093 
-2100 GLIPRFSGINSS
+2100 
-2112 GENVGFG
+2112 
-2119 DFSNDPG
+2119 
-2126 YWKLLIDRKMY
+2126 
-2137 NNVYDAD
+2137 
-2144 GNWTGYG
+2144 
-2151 TYHVQQPIDVSN
+2151 
-2163 FDVSLIDPKDRNALY
+2163 
-2178 SDVMSKDAKPEKTS
+2178 
-2192 IIAQAVIDNITADSY
+2192 
-2207 AQAAR
+2207 
-2212 EEAVKNAIEKKQNH
+2212 
-2226 TKHSTRDD
+2226 
-2234 SEYMTLAES
+2234 
-2243 AESGD
+2243 
-2248 LDAKNE
+2248 
-2254 LQDMVFEKAYS
+2254 
-2265 LGYTYRRNTRNMYN
+2265 
-2279 PQNNAAPYYMFVDT
+2279 
-2293 FGRTQDPL
+2293 
-2301 GDTYGPY
+2301 
-2308 RFVATDKNAI
+2308 
-2318 DVSDIADEI
+2318 
-2327 QTLARDYFGH
+2327 
-2337 ELSDDELS
+2337 
-2345 PPDIVDSAGMWDNM
+2345 
-2359 DFVQEVWDNILE
+2359 
-2371 RIYDETGEIPAV
+2371 
-2383 KTADGLLVFGAD
+2383 
-2395 GKRIKSADPVVRD
+2395 
-2408 ENGEIVP
+2408 
-2415 LSKRFDESSENILY
+2415 
-2429 STRDYGEVK
+2429 
-2438 DEFDGEGD
+2438 
-2446 VEQTHDLIAVHNLTA
+2446 
-2461 DELMKTLELEGFPMP
+2461 
-2476 SIAVIRANAGHS
+2476 
-2488 RYGDISVIFDKAT
+2488 
-2501 IDPAQSRRNKI
+2501 
-2512 YGGDA
+2512 
-2517 WTPTFPD
+2517 
-2524 IEYEA
+2524 
-2529 SSKLVDQIRDK
+2529 
-2540 YYAIPQD
+2540 
-2547 VRNNAARPL
+2547 
-2556 YLLYTDAERLLAKYG
+2556 
-2571 GEKGLIEHYADD
+2571 
-2583 TDMMQAYLADTGK
+2583 
-2596 SPVATVQ
+2596 
-2603 KQTVTRLDADD
+2603 
-2614 IKLYDYL
+2614 
-2621 SDKLGKD
+2621 
-2628 TFSNLRPKN
+2628 
-2637 GESPATARKAWFAEY
+2637 
-2652 GDAFK
+2652 
-2657 SAYAQYLTQMGLS
+2657 
-2670 ETDAQS
+2670 
-2676 VINDQPMSFF
+2676 
-2686 TSTAIKVRHYL
+2686 
-2697 ANGAE
+2697 
-2702 KITTEP
+2702 
-2708 DYEAT
+2708 
-2713 EAAIRKAVDPK
+2713 
-2724 AYESWLHGLLD
+2724 
-2735 GIEKR
+2735 GIE
-2740 RGVRNNKPLFTD
+2740 N
-2752 AGNRRSFKSL
+2752 
-2762 HYEVSLENIVRA
+2762 
-2774 MRGENEKGGAM
+2774 
-2785 FAATGLFGIATK
+2785 
-2797 DYGSIDQV
+2797 
-2805 RADKGRLAQ
+2805 
-2814 LDEDA
+2814 A
-2819 YTQMKHEYQNRFS
+2819 YTQMRIRVSGASAVHSVNGEKYRVF
-2832 DIAMTIMDKSD
+2832 
-2843 RNSFI
+2843 
-2848 ETEDATN
+2848 TN
-2855 ALLEAVRRGK
+2855 ARLGSVQG
-2865 TQAGMRRVLS
+2865 
-2875 EYKHLNI
+2875 
-2882 QPYTAK
+2882 
-2888 QLYDLVQEIAQM
+2888 DLVANAI
-2900 PTEYF
+2900 PVNSLI
-2905 EAKPRRAV
+2905 PS
-2913 GLEEIAYVVLPDN
+2913 N
-2926 ADAQLKTALDERNI
+2926 ADANRTYAFAAYATDSRGREYIAILTVNRYGDLESTEWYDALHSINGRTRKMATKKTPESSESGRQSNSSPETIHQASTVSISDV
-2940 PTLEYKAGDEADR
+2940 LEIIKDLRPDILSDDVLAHFDMDR
-2953 ARVLNGEETKSVR
+2953 PNGYYTNRVK
-2966 FSLRDTSSVDIA
+2966 FSLRDTSTVDVE
-2978 TVEKEN
+2978 TVLNEN

-2991 EELRKQFQRT
+2991 EELRKQFQHT
-3001 AGVQLDQ
+3001 VGVQLDQ
-3008 KAIRKMARELLKQY
+3008 KAIRKMARDLLKQY
-3022 DSSYDVDTLTD
+3022 DSSYSLDTLTD

-3116 IVGTAKKGS
+3116 IVGVAKKGS
-3125 GVSIDQMWREASE
+3125 GVSIDQMWSEASE
-3138 MFPAYFSEDIVNPED
+3138 MFPTYFSEDIVNAED

-3165 KRPNYFT
+3165 KRSNYFT

-3220 AIRKKAAELRAQQKT
+3220 AIRQKAAELRAQQKT

-3241 RLDAKITQMAKVM
+3241 RLDAKITQTARMLAQTETLADSYKESLQQTEAELRAQQKTANRTAKMLDAKITQMARVM
-3254 AQIEARANRYQE
+3254 LAAENRANRYQE

-3276 QRIRDIRTENAQ
+3276 QRVRDIRTENAQ
-3288 EKRKLAEEYRQKNKE
+3288 EKQKLAEEYRRKNKE

-3308 RENYNRNKLTRQI
+3308 RENYSRNKLTRQI
-3321 FDSLSSIRKLFE
+3321 SDSIKSIRKLFE

-3345 RDTVQATLGAAEV
+3345 RDTVRSTLGAAEV
-3358 LFGEDD
+3358 LF
-3364 TISAHDVIMS
+3364 SPDVKDSDLILNS
-3374 STLPASAA
+3374 PIPVSQD
-3382 ERALIDQ
+3382 EQALIQ
-3389 YRNAAKSLVNAT
+3389 RYRMLSRARGNYLDLV
-3401 YLADNGIDVNANR
+3401 DRGIDVDANSK
-3414 RLAGK
+3414 LAAK
-3419 ARRLMASL
+3419 AQREMLKLNKQLTALGTLDRMRDAIF
-3427 SQQLSSYV
+3427 SQ
-3435 ERAKQARTG
+3435 R
-3444 VAVDTVI
+3444 VDSALEA
-3451 QNVADAYEQLKD
+3451 VADAYALLD
-3463 SNDGYISA
+3463 TSADGYISS
-3471 AYDANIAQYL
+3471 AYDQEVADYL
-3481 ANLKYVLNGKTIA
+3481 RDLKTYLKGQIIA
-3494 NMNNDELK
+3494 NMDNDQLK
-3502 SLRNAFRG
+3502 ALRKG
-3510 VLWTIREQ
+3510 VKMVLHTIREQ
-3518 NAAFVSERRETVE
+3518 NAAFVSDRRETVE

-3540 VTAANPDRQTKNT
+3540 VTVANPDRQTKNT

-3593 VWAVDVNEARD
+3593 VWVVDVNEARD

-3617 IDRSKRFTFTDKS
+3617 IDGNKRFTFTDKS

-3666 TARLTDQ
+3666 NARLTDQ

-3681 AYNIKQAHVIDQS
+3681 AYNIKQAHVIDRS
-3694 IVQDVVSELQK
+3694 IVQDVVNELQK

-3717 QSYLSKAMGAKGNEV
+3717 QSYLSKTMGTKGNEV
-3732 SMKLYGVEMFGEAF
+3732 SKKLYGVEMFGEAF

-3845 AVNYINQFIT
+3845 AVNYINQFMT

-3862 SDNRE
+3862 GDNRE
-3867 TFVKRMLSD
+3867 TFVKRMLSG

-3887 VVIQQYSS
+3887 VVIQQYSAV
-3895 IVRALDVIDAK
+3895 VRSTAVIDPK
-3906 YFVGVDKQSIGKKWN
+3906 YFIGVDKQSIGKKWM

-3926 APIAAVKEMG
+3926 APIAAVKEIG

-4018 FTDVIVR
+4018 FTDAIVR

-4065 SLSDAKMGKP
+4065 SLSDAKRGKP

-4096 SIVFAARDDDE
+4096 SIVFAERDDDE

-4138 AWSLLQGYDVERSD
+4138 AWSLLQGYDVARSD

-4161 RIKSLVQVLS
+4161 RIKSLVQTLS

-4182 EEQNRELRNQVISAA
+4182 EEQNRELRNQAISTA

-4203 FGIPF
+4203 FGLPF
-4208 DNIVRD
+4208 DNVVRD
-4214 IRALFNTFGNAVPIK
+4214 IRALFNTFGNAVPIT

-4236 RDSVLSALQK
+4236 RDSVLSALQD

-4404 TQDKAEESFVSSA
+4404 TQDKAEESFGSSA

-4443 DCSKSDAQYTMTMWE
+4443 ECSKSDAQYTMTMWE

-4485 AVYNDYAVRMAE
+4485 AVYNDYAVRMTE
-4497 CKGVDSDG
+4497 CKGVDNDG
-4505 DGKADPNTAKDQ
+4505 DGKADPNTAKEQ

>member
-1 MASKKTAFKAAS
+1 MASKKSAFKASAS
-13 QSTQKKKKRTSE
+13 ATAQKKKKREQEQRSSE
-25 QAQQQSQE
+25 QKNTTQKNTTLSAKANGRETQEQRSSAGSSRMSAQQRLRSTISMPTVEARNTAFQAPSTRRGSAGRGNTGGTRRNLSANSSQE
-33 SRASSASSSEN
+33 S
-44 RATQET
+44 QET
-50 RTGGGRDIRVQN
+50 PDYGQQARERQQYYAQRRAAFEEREAQRTDKS
-62 ALEDRRTVTMPK
+62 D
-74 RSVSTQSSRT
+74 
-84 RKPSAS
+84 
-90 ETSSTKANDSREQK
+90 
-104 RKTLTQEKKEAL
+104 
-116 YGSKQSA
+116 
-123 KARRENPFARND
+123 
-135 DDFDATQ
+135 
-142 MYILPIGL
+142 YILPINLDKGYI
-150 GNDSIESFLFD
+150 DSFLSD
-161 SQDYVNGANSRLS
+161 VDDYVNGASDRLGG
-174 SIRPGVDSH
+174 IRPSYQ
-183 TATYNG
+183 TRNSTY
-189 LVSSAESLSGRAANI
+189 ESLTASSEDLRGRSINI
-204 RAHLNTNRDQYSDEY
+204 RTYLNTHKNELDPSY
-219 YEEMMSYLD
+219 YEEMLSYLD
-228 SFDEYASGISRQ
+228 NIDEYTRNIDRRAKTFNDVSDKTSTDNEFAAQIRDIDYGRQFQTMIS
-240 AKNYE
+240 
-245 DLVNRGLSQNQ
+245 S
-256 FNAELRDRYYAWQFR
+256 
-271 GNISNPDQSE
+271 PDQSE

-293 EQGDDQA
+293 EQGDDRA
-300 AREYEDQINWLS
+300 AMEYEDQINWLS
-312 ENTTGGRMW
+312 QNTTGGRMW

-333 TRQLEEIERTYRPDE
+333 QKQIADLDKRYRPDE
-348 TGIVNASREEM
+348 TGVINAAQEQERQNLVN
-359 KSELISEKKNL
+359 ELNNL
-370 ETWNRQYERGEERG
+370 QTWNRQYERNSEWGI
-384 TDITN
+384 DVTN
-389 FTRNAPDFY
+389 VARRVDDFN

-451 LPTTLRDF
+451 SPTTLRDF

-497 DFVND
+497 DFIND

-512 NKGNLTAAQAY
+512 NKDNVESAQAY

-566 VAAFGGAIGN
+566 AAAFGGAIGN

-605 IDEATGNKS
+605 IDDATGNKT
-614 LLGISLGDAYQAS
+614 LLGISLGDAYQAG

-632 SIFGG
+632 SMLGAKLSGG
-637 TFAGKAYTV
+637 AYTV

-684 EKISWDKLVG
+684 EKIAWEKLIG
-694 TPTPATAKKAVINAL
+694 TPAAKTKVQAVFRGL

-715 GTEEVISSVG
+715 GAEEVVSSVG

-737 SAFETTKRQLLAENP
+737 SSFETTKRQLLAENP
-752 NMTDSDAN
+752 GMSDSDAS
-760 FEALKM
+760 FEALKL

-774 FVGGAIS
+774 FVGGFIS
-781 GLGMGGAESF
+781 GFGMGMADSF
-791 FGAFSGEG
+791 LGVYSGEG

-821 AVLDTARVTSQEQTN
+821 AVIANARVTAQEKT
-836 AADKQNAR
+836 AAQDKQNAR
-844 DVSRAQ
+844 DVKRSQGELARSADRAQ
-850 KELSESA
+850 NQTKRAREVRDAAQRSGIADSNMSNPYA
-857 SRAQALTEHARAA
+857 AAAADYFNQKRAQYRA
-870 RNTAQSSGSAES
+870 
-882 DTRPFA
+882 
-888 SAVRDYYNQIHA
+888 
-900 KNLSNRAAVAVG
+900 NRAAVEVG

-923 ALNRVDKDNTE
+923 ALNLVDADNAKA
-934 DRDVRFFQ
+934 RDVRFFQ
-942 GLRGISP
+942 GLIGISP
-949 AQAAQ
+949 AQATQ
-954 NAVSDESKR
+954 NAATAQAGAQGLDYIADESKR
-963 QGMEYVTDESKRAL
+963 TL
-977 AVSDDGRA
+977 AASDDGRTRNKQTG
-985 HDARGNAITIDG
+985 DEITIDG
-997 VADVQDGKLMLA
+997 VADVKN
-1009 TTDGEILPADII
+1009 GELLLSTKEGDILPANLITYKNAD
-1021 SYATPEEALVYETI
+1021 EALVYETL

-1050 AYKAGEVSAQ
+1050 AYGAGKISGVEYS
-1060 EFALGVNQAYNFGR
+1060 LGMQQAYNFGR
-1074 IGVDMD
+1074 IGADID
-1080 KAISRSESFAANL
+1080 KAISLSGSFAANL

-1175 SYERDGKRYYKDTSG
+1175 SYERDGKRYYKDASG

-1219 GVTLAHEFTHFIQ
+1219 GVTLSHEFTHFIQ

-1261 RAQMEKAKRARGE
+1261 RTQMEKAKRARGE

-1353 DNFVEKA
+1353 DNFVEQA

-1376 AAAGEQSLQ
+1376 AAGDAAADSAVRLSGRKNPAAITEQDVLNLFENALNGEYDDGTYIPVRAHTPEVYIRAVKAFDETSSIEDLPMIMNVKKAIQTMETGGATYYGNRRPHEIDPFDFAQAIQKMDDPLYIVHQENGRYTEIVSFRGSRPLKTLFVIEFKAKEIDVGYANGYSGGLYNMIVTTYNPDSIQGYLERNEIIYTKKEGVLPRGSGRKMAVALEQAPSTDNIAQRNDSVKRYSERETRRNERYLSAIENGSMDYAAHLVEQAARDAGYTTPKLYHGTNRFGF
-1385 TQTIYEGRD
+1385 TQF
-1394 IDGDP
+1394 DGDFFYATTKQEVAANYAGKENYAGARP
-1399 GTHLMSD
+1399 VNRKLMSGDSSRALIHNAKSVLGQDYHVATEVERTASAESVLSDVRKVNEQMDAAYDALWELPNFAPENANYADTPQAFYDTMGNLFSSVETYANAVHNGTVSETVYAELLRNAAVFEEAYGKFREYLADVSDDVKGKDAQKAYRYLTGHAVFDAFVDVQSRFLPAVRPNTETFTDGSGFLSKEDLAD
-1406 RSMVEA
+1406 RIDTAKKIGAYALYGNVGSNPLVVEA
-1412 AGLYFDYNAEDGTF
+1412 NGGSWAALEVPEMGDGAHTTDNIARWAKENGYTSVIVRNVQDGGVNADDYIFFNAEQ
-1426 RVLDHEGGTE
+1426 
-1436 VKSVTAEDIKAS
+1436 VKSADTVTYDDNGDVIPLPERFRSDDADIRYSLRDSAMGDLDDAS
-1448 PLGAMINYAVKTPSN
+1448 TYSYENLTSQKDMQVVTLPESVRG
-1463 PSGTISA
+1463 
-1470 ADARKQ
+1470 
-1476 YQFFSDL
+1476 
-1483 INMCIEKNDVAM
+1483 ND
-1495 VWETTGSLVFS
+1495 
-1506 AIKNNADPQYTKTID
+1506 KTID
-1521 FSTICKKTK
+1521 RRRI
-1530 QLINVMSETMKA
+1530 VD
-1542 KGRGLTR
+1542 
-1549 SEVEIAY
+1549 
-1556 LQTGLAGEA
+1556 TGLQNAEAEGVKKSNGE
-1565 TPCPV
+1565 V
-1570 CYVFARWIGVGGI
+1570 YV
-1583 LDQISEFQK
+1583 
-1592 RYGAMDESQLRGF
+1592 
-1605 MEDMDARIAEYYEG
+1605 
-1619 LSKSKK
+1619 
-1625 EDLTGKNG
+1625 
-1633 QMKAGGVL
+1633 
-1641 SDMKSKATNAVN
+1641 TNAYTGRELLV
-1653 AATRKLA
+1653 TA
-1660 DNAMYVADVEAL
+1660 D
-1672 DTLISQLDPNADA
+1672 S
-1685 KQISDAKKERR
+1685 
-1696 KTAAKIVDNDALIR
+1696 IR
-1710 AYDDAVDVV
+1710 H
-1719 NEYEAYQY
+1719 
-1727 LSRVMMQQTEDGT
+1727 G
-1740 WVKREGF
+1740 
-1747 EPVPNDILFDLNRG
+1747 LN
-1761 DDFARNYPLAWGFRT
+1761 
-1776 GKGAAAGKAILPYS
+1776 
-1790 DARLG
+1790 
-1795 EIVQGIGYADIRN
+1795 
-1808 IGVGEENMFLNG
+1808 
-1820 DTQAAQKRI
+1820 
-1829 DAARAKARAQNL
+1829 
-1841 LGGTRFQST
+1841 
-1850 SDFRFEFGSDY
+1850 
-1861 LLSFLEMQAIGS
+1861 
-1873 KVQLYTKVIEAV
+1873 
-1885 DFFATMGADVNL
+1885 
-1897 SVMPLNDGYITME
+1897 
-1910 DGTKKLVYS
+1910 
-1919 PVTGVNGEAA
+1919 
-1929 IKKAK
+1929 
-1934 EYDNVQLILVG
+1934 
-1945 ISDEHIRLALSSE
+1945 
-1958 DVTFVIPFHGSGNS
+1958 GSGN
-1972 TEQIQRLME
+1972 RL
-1981 LVRENLDLTQARDYT
+1981 LTNSR
-1996 AVQSDHVM
+1996 
-2004 ENRSAAQKAA
+2004 
-2014 WDLRVKI
+2014 I
-2021 LTGGAEN
+2021 
-2028 LSNAEQAVLD
+2028 
-2038 SNPFLSDLYDRF
+2038 
-2050 YVDESAEEYGVKLGS
+2050 GS
-2065 AQAAIVFP
+2065 VI
-2073 FEYWDKSLDYAHAD
+2073 
-2087 ENGERF
+2087 G
-2093 KEYCRTL
+2093 
-2100 GLIPRFSGINSS
+2100 
-2112 GENVGFG
+2112 
-2119 DFSNDPG
+2119 
-2126 YWKLLIDRKMY
+2126 
-2137 NNVYDAD
+2137 
-2144 GNWTGYG
+2144 
-2151 TYHVQQPIDVSN
+2151 
-2163 FDVSLIDPKDRNALY
+2163 
-2178 SDVMSKDAKPEKTS
+2178 S
-2192 IIAQAVIDNITADSY
+2192 I
-2207 AQAAR
+2207 
-2212 EEAVKNAIEKKQNH
+2212 VKNAIPVNLLYNTSNVAGSTYAMAAYATDSKGREFVAVV
-2226 TKHSTRDD
+2226 TVETRDNSVQGVSVYD
-2234 SEYMTLAES
+2234 VTHSV
-2243 AESGD
+2243 SGRQKNSSQADTKSQGFNPIKAAVISISD
-2248 LDAKNE
+2248 L
-2254 LQDMVFEKAYS
+2254 LEKINS
-2265 LGYTYRRNTRNMYN
+2265 TYRS
-2279 PQNNAAPYYMFVDT
+2279 V
-2293 FGRTQDPL
+2293 
-2301 GDTYGPY
+2301 
-2308 RFVATDKNAI
+2308 
-2318 DVSDIADEI
+2318 
-2327 QTLARDYFGH
+2327 
-2337 ELSDDELS
+2337 LSDDVLSHFGVERPDGGYYAGRVKFSLREGMTEAERYKELKDAS
-2345 PPDIVDSAGMWDNM
+2345 INVPAYNAENGVLT
-2359 DFVQEVWDNILE
+2359 QENVSSLE
-2371 RIYDETGEIPAV
+2371 RMIN
-2383 KTADGLLVFGAD
+2383 
-2395 GKRIKSADPVVRD
+2395 RD
-2408 ENGEIVP
+2408 ARYYV
-2415 LSKRFDESSENILY
+2415 SQLY
-2429 STRDYGEVK
+2429 
-2438 DEFDGEGD
+2438 
-2446 VEQTHDLIAVHNLTA
+2446 
-2461 DELMKTLELEGFPMP
+2461 
-2476 SIAVIRANAGHS
+2476 
-2488 RYGDISVIFDKAT
+2488 
-2501 IDPAQSRRNKI
+2501 
-2512 YGGDA
+2512 
-2517 WTPTFPD
+2517 
-2524 IEYEA
+2524 
-2529 SSKLVDQIRDK
+2529 
-2540 YYAIPQD
+2540 
-2547 VRNNAARPL
+2547 
-2556 YLLYTDAERLLAKYG
+2556 
-2571 GEKGLIEHYADD
+2571 
-2583 TDMMQAYLADTGK
+2583 
-2596 SPVATVQ
+2596 
-2603 KQTVTRLDADD
+2603 
-2614 IKLYDYL
+2614 
-2621 SDKLGKD
+2621 DKLGIGGTYENKAANIVFDFGSRGKNKSIYEQGARRNGFSDFAKMLTNFDAIVENAVPIEIHSDKYKGTRRENADLRQVSVFVSAFYDNGGIVPVQFEVKEYANRANELYVIVSLQKIRNAVFAAGRASAED
-2628 TFSNLRPKN
+2628 TFA
-2637 GESPATARKAWFAEY
+2637 AT
-2652 GDAFK
+2652 
-2657 SAYAQYLTQMGLS
+2657 
-2670 ETDAQS
+2670 
-2676 VINDQPMSFF
+2676 
-2686 TSTAIKVRHYL
+2686 VR
-2697 ANGAE
+2697 
-2702 KITTEP
+2702 IP
-2708 DYEAT
+2708 
-2713 EAAIRKAVDPK
+2713 
-2724 AYESWLHGLLD
+2724 
-2735 GIEKR
+2735 
-2740 RGVRNNKPLFTD
+2740 
-2752 AGNRRSFKSL
+2752 
-2762 HYEVSLENIVRA
+2762 YEVSLQE
-2774 MRGENEKGGAM
+2774 
-2785 FAATGLFGIATK
+2785 LFSKI
-2797 DYGSIDQV
+2797 
-2805 RADKGRLAQ
+2805 
-2814 LDEDA
+2814 
-2819 YTQMKHEYQNRFS
+2819 NPS
-2832 DIAMTIMDKSD
+2832 DGDFLKYVPD
-2843 RNSFI
+2843 GF
-2848 ETEDATN
+2848 
-2855 ALLEAVRRGK
+2855 
-2865 TQAGMRRVLS
+2865 LS
-2875 EYKHLNI
+2875 EE
-2882 QPYTAK
+2882 QRSAK
-2888 QLYDLVQEIAQM
+2888 QAALMREERKID
-2900 PTEYF
+2900 
-2905 EAKPRRAV
+2905 
-2913 GLEEIAYVVLPDN
+2913 GL
-2926 ADAQLKTALDERNI
+2926 
-2940 PTLEYKAGDEADR
+2940 
-2953 ARVLNGEETKSVR
+2953 R

-3001 AGVQLDQ
+3001 VGVQLDQ
-3008 KAIRKMARELLKQY
+3008 KAIRKMARDLLKQY
-3022 DSSYDVDTLTD
+3022 DSSYSLDTLTD

-3075 DYDQPVRDYLKNV
+3075 DYDQPVREYLKNV

-3116 IVGTAKKGS
+3116 IVGVAKKGS
-3125 GVSIDQMWREASE
+3125 GVSIDQMWSEASE
-3138 MFPAYFSEDIVNPED
+3138 MFPTYFSEDIVNAED

-3165 KRPNYFT
+3165 KRSNYFT

-3210 LEAARKASRD
+3210 LETARKASRD
-3220 AIRKKAAELRAQQKT
+3220 AIRQKAAELRAQQKT

-3241 RLDAKITQMAKVM
+3241 RLDAKITQTARILAQTETLANSYKESHQQAKAELRAQQKTANRTEKLLDAKITQMARVM
-3254 AQIEARANRYQE
+3254 LAAENRANRYQE

-3276 QRIRDIRTENAQ
+3276 QRVRDIRTENAQ
-3288 EKRKLAEEYRQKNKE
+3288 EKQKLAEEYRRKNKE

-3308 RENYNRNKLTRQI
+3308 RENYSRNKLTRQI
-3321 FDSLSSIRKLFE
+3321 SDSIKSIRKLFE

-3345 RDTVQATLGAAEV
+3345 RDTVRSTLGAAEV
-3358 LFGEDD
+3358 LFSPNVKDSDLILNSQIPVSQDEQ
-3364 TISAHDVIMS
+3364 
-3374 STLPASAA
+3374 TLIQRYRTLS
-3382 ERALIDQ
+3382 RARGNYLD
-3389 YRNAAKSLVNAT
+3389 LV
-3401 YLADNGIDVNANR
+3401 DRGIDVDANSK
-3414 RLAGK
+3414 LAAK
-3419 ARRLMASL
+3419 AQRELLKVNKQLTALGTLERMRDAIF
-3427 SQQLSSYV
+3427 SQ
-3435 ERAKQARTG
+3435 R
-3444 VAVDTVI
+3444 VDSALEA
-3451 QNVADAYEQLKD
+3451 VADAYALLD
-3463 SNDGYISA
+3463 TSADGYISS
-3471 AYDANIAQYL
+3471 AYDQDVADYL
-3481 ANLKYVLNGKTIA
+3481 RDLKTYLKGQIIA
-3494 NMNNDELK
+3494 NMDNDQLK
-3502 SLRNAFRG
+3502 ALRKG
-3510 VLWTIREQ
+3510 VKMVLHTIREQ
-3518 NAAFVSERRETVE
+3518 NAAFVSDRRETVE

-3540 VTAANPDRQTKNT
+3540 VTVANPDRQTKNT
-3553 TLAGIRKALGW
+3553 SLAGIRRALGW
-3564 DNLKPFYAFERMQS
+3564 DNLKPFYAFEKMQS

-3593 VWAVDVNEARD
+3593 VWVVDVNEARD

-3617 IDRSKRFTFTDKS
+3617 IDGNKRFTFTDKS

-3666 TARLTDQ
+3666 NARVTDQ

-3705 QNAGYLTFVDQM
+3705 QNAGYLSFVDQM
-3717 QSYLSKAMGAKGNEV
+3717 QSYLSKTMGAKGNEV

-3845 AVNYINQFIT
+3845 AVNYINQFMT

-3862 SDNRE
+3862 GDNRE
-3867 TFVKRMLSD
+3867 TFAKRMLSG

-3887 VVIQQYSS
+3887 VVIQQYSAV
-3895 IVRALDVIDAK
+3895 VRSTVVIDPK
-3906 YFVGVDKQSIGKKWN
+3906 YFIGVDKQSIGKKWK

-3958 GENVKAFFTDRAQTE
+3958 GENVKTFFTDRAQTE
-3973 AALSFAPEFAD
+3973 AVLSFAPEFAD

-4018 FTDVIVR
+4018 FTDAIVR

-4065 SLSDAKMGKP
+4065 SLSDAKRGKP

-4138 AWSLLQGYDVERSD
+4138 AWSLLQGYDVARSD
-4152 MTLMSDTTS
+4152 MTLMSDTIG
-4161 RIKSLVQVLS
+4161 RIKSLVQTLS

-4182 EEQNRELRNQVISAA
+4182 EEQNRELRNQAISAA

-4203 FGIPF
+4203 FGLPF

-4214 IRALFNTFGNAVPIK
+4214 IRALFNTFGNTVPIK
-4229 DTNGEMI
+4229 DTNGETI
-4236 RDSVLSALQK
+4236 RDSVLSALQD

-4264 YDAIQDGNAEYFARL
+4264 YDAIRDGNAEYFARL

-4342 NIIKAINAVIRELEN
+4342 NIIKAIIATINELEDST
-4357 KPSDDSYKPTK
+4357 PSESAYKPTK

-4375 VTAMANGRE
+4375 VTAMSNGRE

-4389 ARETIIQEMVDYDGK
+4389 ARETIIKEMVDYDGK

-4464 DVSNGRIEKWYN
+4464 DVSSGRIEKWYN

-4485 AVYNDYAVRMAE
+4485 AVYNDYAVRAAE
-4497 CKGVDSDG
+4497 CNGVDSNG
-4505 DGKADPNTAKDQ
+4505 DGKIDAYSAKNQ

-4536 RLNNWAE
+4536 RLEGWAE

>member
-13 QSTQKKKKRTSE
+13 QSTQKKKKRAIE
-25 QAQQQSQE
+25 QEQHQSQE
-33 SRASSASSSEN
+33 SRASNASSSEN

-50 RTGGGRDIRVQN
+50 RAGGGRDIRVQN
-62 ALEDRRTVTMPK
+62 VLEDRRTVTAPK
-74 RSVSTQSSRT
+74 RSSAGRT
-84 RKPSAS
+84 RSAS
-90 ETSSTKANDSREQK
+90 QSRKKLTAQEREELAQSKKTAKRLDRNRTTVSRSQDSGDWYR
-104 RKTLTQEKKEAL
+104 
-116 YGSKQSA
+116 
-123 KARRENPFARND
+123 
-135 DDFDATQ
+135 
-142 MYILPIGL
+142 LPIGL
-150 GNDSIESFLFD
+150 GNDSIESFMFD
-161 SQDYVNGANSRLS
+161 SQDYVNAANDRLGN
-174 SIRPGVDSH
+174 IRPGVDYHS
-183 TATYNG
+183 AAYND
-189 LVSSAESLSGRAANI
+189 LTSSSESLRNRSTNI
-204 RAHLNTNRDQYSDEY
+204 RAYLNTHRDQYSEEY
-219 YEEMMSYLD
+219 LDEMMSYLD
-228 SFDEYASGISRQ
+228 SFDEYAGRISRR
-240 AKNYE
+240 AKSYE
-245 DLVNRGLSQNQ
+245 DLVNSGLSQNQ
-256 FNAELRDRYYAWQFR
+256 FNAELRDRYYRDQYGRSIA
-271 GNISNPDQSE
+271 NPDQSE

-293 EQGDDQA
+293 EQGDDRA
-300 AREYEDQINWLS
+300 AMEYEDQINWLS

-333 TRQLEEIERTYRPDE
+333 TRQLEEIERTYRPGE
-348 TGIVNASREEM
+348 TGVVNASREEM

-389 FTRNAPDFY
+389 LTRNAPDFY
-398 EYSHADSYGDPN
+398 EYSHADNYGDPN

-419 QVYGIADQEGN
+419 RVYGIADQEGN

-451 LPTTLRDF
+451 SPTTLRDF

-467 SWSDE
+467 SWSDD

-530 LLDRAKNQLAEDIQN
+530 LLDRAKNQLSEDIQN

-605 IDEATGNKS
+605 IDDATGNKS

-684 EKISWDKLVG
+684 EQIAWDKLVG
-694 TPTPATAKKAVINAL
+694 TPTPTTAKKAVINAL

-715 GTEEVISSVG
+715 GTEEVVSSIG

-821 AVLDTARVTSQEQTN
+821 AVIGTARVTSQEKTATQ
-836 AADKQNAR
+836 DKQNAR

-857 SRAQALTEHARAA
+857 SRAQALTERARAA
-870 RNTAQSSGSAES
+870 RYAVQSSNIS
-882 DTRPFA
+882 DSGTASPYR
-888 SAVRDYYNQIHA
+888 SAVRDYYNQKRA
-900 KNLSNRAAVAVG
+900 QNLSDRAAVAVG

-923 ALNRVDKDNTE
+923 ALNRADADNAKA
-934 DRDVRFFQ
+934 RDVRFFQ
-942 GLRGISP
+942 GLMGISP

-963 QGMEYVTDESKRAL
+963 QGMEYVADESKRSL

-985 HDARGNAITIDG
+985 HDAQGNAITIDG

-1009 TTDGEILPADII
+1009 TTDGEILPADLI

-1161 MVSALTGADVHLFE
+1161 MVSALTGVDVHIFE
-1175 SYERDGKRYYKDTSG
+1175 SYDRDGMRYYKDTSG

-1195 PNGFYSNGS
+1195 PNGFYSNGN
-1204 VWVDVNAGNNGQGIV
+1204 VWVDINAGNNGQGIV

-1232 EWSPEKFKVLG
+1232 DWSQKKFKVLG

-1261 RAQMEKAKRARGE
+1261 RAQMEKTKRARGE

-1317 KIKEWFKRIA
+1317 KIKEWFNRIA

-1353 DNFVEKA
+1353 DNFVEQA

-1376 AAAGEQSLQ
+1376 AAVGEQSPQ

-1412 AGLYFDYNAEDGTF
+1412 AGLYFDYNEEDGTF
-1426 RVLDHEGGTE
+1426 RVLDREGGTE

-1448 PLGAMINYAVKTPSN
+1448 PLGAMIDYAVKTPSN

-1549 SEVEIAY
+1549 SEVENAY

-1570 CYVFARWIGVGGI
+1570 CYVFSRWIGVGGI

-1625 EDLTGKNG
+1625 ETLTGKNG

-1685 KQISDAKKERR
+1685 KQIRDAKKERR
-1696 KTAAKIVDNDALIR
+1696 KTASKIVDNDALIR

-1795 EIVQGIGYADIRN
+1795 EIVQGIGYADISN

-1850 SDFRFEFGSDY
+1850 SDFRYEFGSDY

-1897 SVMPLNDGYITME
+1897 SVMPLNDGYITTE

-2004 ENRSAAQKAA
+2004 EKRSAAQKAA

-2021 LTGGAEN
+2021 LTGGAKN
-2028 LSNAEQAVLD
+2028 LSNAEHAVLD

-2100 GLIPRFSGINSS
+2100 GLIPRFSGMNSS
-2112 GENVGFG
+2112 GENVGYG

-2151 TYHVQQPIDVSN
+2151 TYHLQQPIDVSN
-2163 FDVSLIDPKDRNALY
+2163 FNVSLIDPKVRNALY

-2212 EEAVKNAIEKKQNH
+2212 EEAVKNAIKKKQNQ
-2226 TKHSTRDD
+2226 KKYSVRED
-2234 SEYMTLAES
+2234 SEGRDLSDGQEDYFAES
-2243 AESGD
+2243 A
-2248 LDAKNE
+2248 
-2254 LQDMVFEKAYS
+2254 
-2265 LGYTYRRNTRNMYN
+2265 
-2279 PQNNAAPYYMFVDT
+2279 
-2293 FGRTQDPL
+2293 
-2301 GDTYGPY
+2301 
-2308 RFVATDKNAI
+2308 
-2318 DVSDIADEI
+2318 
-2327 QTLARDYFGH
+2327 
-2337 ELSDDELS
+2337 
-2345 PPDIVDSAGMWDNM
+2345 
-2359 DFVQEVWDNILE
+2359 
-2371 RIYDETGEIPAV
+2371 
-2383 KTADGLLVFGAD
+2383 
-2395 GKRIKSADPVVRD
+2395 
-2408 ENGEIVP
+2408 
-2415 LSKRFDESSENILY
+2415 
-2429 STRDYGEVK
+2429 
-2438 DEFDGEGD
+2438 
-2446 VEQTHDLIAVHNLTA
+2446 
-2461 DELMKTLELEGFPMP
+2461 
-2476 SIAVIRANAGHS
+2476 
-2488 RYGDISVIFDKAT
+2488 
-2501 IDPAQSRRNKI
+2501 
-2512 YGGDA
+2512 
-2517 WTPTFPD
+2517 
-2524 IEYEA
+2524 
-2529 SSKLVDQIRDK
+2529 IRDK
-2540 YYAIPQD
+2540 NGALQVMYHATD
-2547 VRNNAARPL
+2547 NEFTVFSRE
-2556 YLLYTDAERLLAKYG
+2556 YLGENTDAWSEEALATTAHIGFWFNTQNLSQNGKALYARAEEVYLNVTNPYDAG
-2571 GEKGLIEHYADD
+2571 SLDGLVQAIAAVNEDGSENPSEIGEKFRDWLEENG
-2583 TDMMQAYLADTGK
+2583 
-2596 SPVATVQ
+2596 
-2603 KQTVTRLDADD
+2603 
-2614 IKLYDYL
+2614 YD
-2621 SDKLGKD
+2621 
-2628 TFSNLRPKN
+2628 
-2637 GESPATARKAWFAEY
+2637 
-2652 GDAFK
+2652 
-2657 SAYAQYLTQMGLS
+2657 
-2670 ETDAQS
+2670 
-2676 VINDQPMSFF
+2676 
-2686 TSTAIKVRHYL
+2686 
-2697 ANGAE
+2697 
-2702 KITTEP
+2702 
-2708 DYEAT
+2708 
-2713 EAAIRKAVDPK
+2713 
-2724 AYESWLHGLLD
+2724 
-2735 GIEKR
+2735 
-2740 RGVRNNKPLFTD
+2740 GVRLHDEEFGGTSVVALYPEQIKRVNNLNPT
-2752 AGNRRSFKSL
+2752 
-2762 HYEVSLENIVRA
+2762 
-2774 MRGENEKGGAM
+2774 
-2785 FAATGLFGIATK
+2785 
-2797 DYGSIDQV
+2797 
-2805 RADKGRLAQ
+2805 
-2814 LDEDA
+2814 
-2819 YTQMKHEYQNRFS
+2819 S
-2832 DIAMTIMDKSD
+2832 D
-2843 RNSFI
+2843 
-2848 ETEDATN
+2848 
-2855 ALLEAVRRGK
+2855 
-2865 TQAGMRRVLS
+2865 
-2875 EYKHLNI
+2875 
-2882 QPYTAK
+2882 
-2888 QLYDLVQEIAQM
+2888 
-2900 PTEYF
+2900 
-2905 EAKPRRAV
+2905 
-2913 GLEEIAYVVLPDN
+2913 PD
-2926 ADAQLKTALDERNI
+2926 I
-2940 PTLEYKAGDEADR
+2940 
-2953 ARVLNGEETKSVR
+2953 R

-3001 AGVQLDQ
+3001 VGVQLDQ
-3008 KAIRKMARELLKQY
+3008 KAIRKMARDLLKQY

-3045 GLTWDEASSAVVDMC
+3045 GLTWDEASNAVVDMC
-3060 RKVLEESSSFDAELY
+3060 RKVLEESSSFDSELY
-3075 DYDQPVRDYLKNV
+3075 EYDQPVREYLKNV

-3106 GAAYRRGLFG
+3106 VAAYRRGLFG

-3138 MFPAYFSEDIVNPED
+3138 MFPAYFSEDIVNAED

-3220 AIRKKAAELRAQQKT
+3220 AIRQKAAELRAQQKT

-3276 QRIRDIRTENAQ
+3276 QRIRDIRAENAQ

-3321 FDSLSSIRKLFE
+3321 SDYLSSIRKLFE

-3358 LFGEDD
+3358 LF
-3364 TISAHDVIMS
+3364 SPDVKDGDLILNS
-3374 STLPASAA
+3374 QIPTSQD
-3382 ERALIDQ
+3382 EQALIQ
-3389 YRNAAKSLVNAT
+3389 RYRMLSRARGNYLDLV
-3401 YLADNGIDVNANR
+3401 DRGIDVDANSKLAAKAQREMLKLNKQLTALGTLDRMRNAIF
-3414 RLAGK
+3414 
-3419 ARRLMASL
+3419 
-3427 SQQLSSYV
+3427 SQ
-3435 ERAKQARTG
+3435 R
-3444 VAVDTVI
+3444 VDSALEA
-3451 QNVADAYEQLKD
+3451 VADAYALLD
-3463 SNDGYISA
+3463 TSADGYISS
-3471 AYDANIAQYL
+3471 AYDQKVADYL
-3481 ANLKYVLNGKTIA
+3481 RDLKTYLKGQIIA
-3494 NMNNDELK
+3494 NMDNDQLK
-3502 SLRNAFRG
+3502 ALRKG
-3510 VLWTIREQ
+3510 VKMVLHTIREQ

-3540 VTAANPDRQTKNT
+3540 VTVANPDRQTKNT

-3593 VWAVDVNEARD
+3593 VWVVDVNEARD

-3666 TARLTDQ
+3666 NARLTDQ

-3717 QSYLSKAMGAKGNEV
+3717 QSYLSKTMGAKGNEV
-3732 SMKLYGVEMFGEAF
+3732 SMKLYGVEMFGEEF
-3746 YFPIITPGDNG
+3746 YFPIITPGDNV

-3792 DVWAKHIN
+3792 DVWSKHIN

-3845 AVNYINQFIT
+3845 AVNYINQFMT

-3862 SDNRE
+3862 GDNRE
-3867 TFVKRMLSD
+3867 TFVKRMLSG

-3887 VVIQQYSS
+3887 VVVQQYSA

-4152 MTLMSDTTS
+4152 MTLMSDTIS
-4161 RIKSLVQVLS
+4161 RIKSLVQTLS

-4197 TAVANL
+4197 TAVSNL

-4208 DNIVRD
+4208 DNVVRD

-4236 RDSVLSALQK
+4236 RDSVLSALQD

-4264 YDAIQDGNAEYFARL
+4264 YDAIRDGNAEYFARL
-4279 TRGYE
+4279 TRGYD

-4443 DCSKSDAQYTMTMWE
+4443 DCSNSDAQYTMTMWE

-4526 ISNEQKDFLY
+4526 ISNDQKDFLY